1 MKKKGIIT
9 WIRKKKVRY
18 AAAGT
23 LCLAAAI
30 GILVLGLGIDS
41 RAESLA
47 LGTDP
52 KINFETTTDGDGKTI
67 YLIDSAEQISK
78 LGQAS
83 EEQTREKI
91 FRLNKDLEIGITSA
105 ATGTFAG
112 TFDGNGHVIKINH
125 LDITDST
132 PGTETQGVSQG
143 ALFGTVSGTVENL
156 IIDVTDGEAT
166 YQRTSDAGVTESSEK
181 GQEIQ
186 AAPQYSLADN
196 EKVTVN
202 STGYQQKA
210 YQAICF
216 NDKDY
221 TTVYL
226 DTDGKECTKETAGA
240 DEYRKYVGNKIE
252 RTTTTNTASNAS
264 VTDSFGILCGTIGS
278 GGTVKKVSLN
288 GASVTVRQA
297 GASHPEKVIS
307 DNKTPYAFYYKVE
320 YMPVT
325 VAHEMEVTKDNTL
338 EIKIPE
344 VEQKTS
350 VTVGNQAVG
359 ELLSMEVTAPQAVA
373 SKDGSTYTITYNLKL
388 AAVDETV
395 SEAVLKTNLTGGTWS
410 SNAANGKVSSITKS
424 GTTVTYTYTGT
435 VSALPQNISAKF
447 WADVSD
453 GTGQTVPVTPA
464 ALTTVIINEK
474 VPDAVGTSL
483 KLSVSAPTGKAM
495 EAGETSPKT
504 EFTVVLKNTTS
515 RELSDAVLTYEDGMT
530 VTNAAEGTVDPVNHT
545 ITFSTLLADE
555 KKTVTISKADSNHGT
570 ANTVTISGTFLA
582 SAKDGN
588 QRTAEAKATASTLV
602 YTTVRQKSV
611 SEEKKALWGNP
622 GVSVEVSAP
631 EMVYSPDST
640 AEITYTI
647 TVKNLHKSKAE
658 NISVVDGN
666 NNNVIHTF
674 SNVAA
679 NGTDICTLKKT
690 VPAPTEASGIHQLN
704 QKIKATATYSDG
716 SSGSAS
722 AEKTASTT
730 VYGTAG
736 MEESVGSAAFS
747 ANGVQAQILTSTN
760 AVTNR
765 SDAKVSYTLKI
776 TPPASGT
783 VTVTAPAGG
792 SWTGNYKR
800 NAGSTTSDGR
810 RMEVVSSGS
819 GVKTITITYS
829 LKDVDA
835 SEYESVFSFAV
846 VNNKVS
852 TSCPDLTVTTAL
864 TNGSDKTVSANNEK
878 ISENQLQ
885 LEVKAPGKTVKDQA
899 DGSAELV
906 YELTPTVADGIT
918 GTQLTS
924 SVAGTWGTTEESA
937 REATTTSTNYTV
949 TTSDKKIY
957 FIRKTGTGES
967 KLAQTVFQ
975 IDGKKDRIV
984 YTAATEKLQ
993 TTLVDLKPETVT
1005 KTPGNLE
1012 VEMKAMPSILTEGNS
1027 MVLTLT
1033 LKNVSDKVNI
1043 GDGDEKGNPIHIST
1057 DLKGWTVQP
1066 GSSWSESSYTVTDS
1080 ATGNTTSYD
1089 SQNLEPK
1096 ESVVLTK
1103 TITSTSRPADG
1114 TVQVVIKGYDI
1125 YAGTLPTY
1133 TYDEGKSKKQS
1144 GEPFTETEEQG
1155 TVKSAQNLVAG
1166 GLTGRNEGTIQEIR
1180 QNLTILQADRREMDN
1195 QPELKAGGIAGEVA
1209 AVGKIENVY
1218 LTGAVKSSVD
1228 GAVTGLAAGSGTGS
1242 LTRVIAPAASSEG
1255 DLGSGLR
1262 VTDAKTGAEAKP
1274 ENTWSNYWTA
1284 FSYYESTD
1292 ITAQGRADDFNLKW
1306 LVNPGTAEGK
1316 DVFTFQKEAAGP
1328 RVQISF
1334 TDQKSGRTF
1343 EYYSIY
1349 QARKHLTDVE
1359 NTVYESETNMLELGD
1374 SGYYRPVSVYAT
1386 DGYFQYVQCYKT
1398 SEELPAAYYPYEEG
1412 NKKPVFIWEPAD
1424 ETEADTKSA
1433 WSVVRKN
1440 DKTLEDQIVL
1450 ALNSNIQTSGLVIC
1464 YGKDGALTAT
1474 RVNRN
1479 VYFPFEG
1486 DAVQITA
1493 VPIKNGK
1500 IYEEEVSPSYNSANR
1515 ERLPKPEVFSAGY
1528 YDKKGD
1534 AVEQPFQSG
1543 GTYETEEEIFLRGQ
1557 EINGCSYQYLISGE
1571 DVTSEWKKDDANVSW
1586 TKEETTLTGWATVLN
1601 GKMLLPDK
1609 AATGQYLYV
1618 KVQKEHYPDTVYCFG
1633 SLSLTEKAGITAS
1646 MYYQYDQTAG
1656 KGDAIPEEGKILPGD
1671 ILVVTANNKP
1681 ETMSRVQYLIKTTA
1695 YKDTVLWED
1704 TEWKDYIAPIQVSN
1718 DTNSAACY
1726 VYMRLSNAEGTVYS
1740 AIESQEYIFGRVAS
1754 YPYTSPRTVYNQPD
1768 SEANENAATELQSGT
1783 QVTIGG
1789 RESGTTTFYLT
1800 GTSAKNV
1807 EITAQRVTEPHEN
1820 EKGYYQIGKRWYH
1833 IVPKE
1838 SGELKEYTESTKIK
1852 FYNNEEEKNTTWYIG
1867 VVSVGENASPSVM
1880 TTYIYKVKP
1889 SEPVAVPEASLP
1901 TKYSPGGETAEIAVV
1916 EKGSYISFRSLTS
1929 GAELLYKTNDNN
1941 VAEKPEENGT
1951 LLYDNS
1957 TGIRV
1962 DGNYGD
1968 TFQVNIRAVKWDE
1981 EYKVK
1986 EMKSTDVYC
1995 FTYMIAEQKQ
2005 ALKPTATPVTQEKN
2019 PTVVTPGDKILL
2031 STTTDGADIY
2041 YTVDGSSPEITK
2053 AEDGKITNG
2062 ENTRLYNPAE
2072 GIVMPLDGEGYFT
2085 VHAIAVAAEYKN
2097 SPEAIFIYA
2106 YPDSVQSPYANIPS
2120 GSVDLGT
2127 KVLLKNKT
2135 DGATIHYTVNTD
2147 GSVPA
2152 DPTVSSSVFD
2162 EAQPIVINGK
2172 TVIKAFAVKNGVK
2185 SAIVTLTYTTK
2196 DQLASPTASI
2206 ESGAMV
2212 SRGTRLKLK
2221 AASGATI
2228 YYTTDGSDPTDRSSS
2243 SVVSGSDL
2251 VLDGAAGAQVTVK
2264 AYAVMDGKSASEVAT
2279 FTYQISKN
2287 MGGVTA
2293 DVATGSEVSNGSKV
2307 NLMTDVTD
2315 AQIYYTT
2322 DGSSPADSG
2331 IKGTVVT
2338 INGTPGST
2346 FTIKAVAKING
2357 DAGTVCTFTY
2367 RIKER
2372 PSAPTA
2378 SPSGGELTIAKRVEL
2393 SSSAEKIYYTTDG
2406 TTPTE
2411 SSNLY
2416 KEPVLINRTTNLKA
2430 IAVSKDG
2437 EISEVAS
2444 FQYTAAQRADMPKA
2458 SYESGSA
2465 LEPGTVVTLRTDTA
2479 NAQIYYSTDGT
2490 DPTLDTLDMLLK
2502 YTEEG
2507 IIVSRTVTVKAVAY
2521 REDLQLSKV
2530 GTFQYLVDTIPAVEA
2545 KKEAEA
2551 QAEAEALHDTDVS
2564 GLARKDDFDETAYED
2579 RILRENECGTVV
2591 SGTEASLDEN
2601 TVLITEAEACSDTAA
2616 KNVKKLFG
2624 EDYKI
2629 LASYDMYLMKG
2640 GSKVQPAGQVEIG
2653 IPIPAEYENAAV
2665 TIIYIDNNDK
2675 ITRQETRRKDGM
2687 AYAYTDHF
2695 SNYALVG
2702 LEDPESGQF
2711 QIPWLMLLE
2720 ILAGACVL
2728 GGIIYFIRK
2737 TTRTSNE
2744 RK

>member
-1 MKKKGIIT
+1 MKKKGITT

-30 GILVLGLGIDS
+30 GILTLGLGIGS
-41 RAESLA
+41 RAAEKSVMLGDLDVKFDTITESG
-47 LGTDP
+47 GTV
-52 KINFETTTDGDGKTI
+52 
-67 YLIDSAEQISK
+67 YLVENTEQMSK

-83 EEQTREKI
+83 TEQTNGKI
-91 FRLNKDLEIGITSA
+91 FRLKQDLDIGIESA

-112 TFDGNGHVIKINH
+112 TFDGDGHVIRINTLKIE
-125 LDITDST
+125 DSAEDT
-132 PGTETQGVSQG
+132 NKTGVSQG

-156 IIDVTDGEAT
+156 IIDVTAENAS
-166 YQRTSDAGVTESSEK
+166 YQRTSDAGVKGSSET
-181 GQEIQ
+181 GSEIQ
-186 AAPQYSLADN
+186 ATPEYDLDDK
-196 EKVTVN
+196 ETVTVN
-202 STGYQQKA
+202 STDNRKKA

-226 DTDGKECTKETAGA
+226 DKDGKEYAEETAGA
-240 DEYRKYVGNKIE
+240 EEYRKYVGNKVI
-252 RTTTTNTASNAS
+252 RTTTTNTASAAS

-307 DNKTPYAFYYKVE
+307 DDKTPCAFYYKVG

-325 VAHEMEVTKDNTL
+325 EAHAMAVTEDNTL

-344 VEQKTS
+344 VEKKTS
-350 VTVGNQAVG
+350 VSAGNQAVG

-395 SEAVLKTNLTGGTWS
+395 SKAVLETTLTGGTWS
-410 SNAANGKVSSITKS
+410 SNAANGKVSSITKA
-424 GTTVTYTYTGT
+424 GTKVTYTYTGT
-435 VSALPQNISAKF
+435 ASVLPEDISAKF

-453 GTGQTVPVTPA
+453 GTGQTVPVTPE
-464 ALTTVIINEK
+464 ALTTAIIDEK
-474 VPDAVGTSL
+474 VPDTVDTPL
-483 KLSVSAPTGKAM
+483 KLSVSAPTGKAT
-495 EAGETSPKT
+495 EVDETSPKT
-504 EFTVVLKNTTS
+504 EFTVVLENTTS

-530 VTNAAEGTVDPVNHT
+530 VMDAAGGTVDSVNHT
-545 ITFSTLLADE
+545 ITFTSLPAN
-555 KKTVTISKADSNHGT
+555 KTVIISKADPTSGT
-570 ANTVTISGTFLA
+570 ASTVTISGTFLA

-602 YTTVRQKSV
+602 YTTVKQKSV
-611 SEEKKALWGNP
+611 TDEKKVLFGKL
-622 GVSVEVSAP
+622 GVSMEVSAP
-631 EMVYSPDST
+631 EMVYCPEGT
-640 AEITYTI
+640 AEIEYTI
-647 TVKNLHKSKAE
+647 TVKNLHDSKAE
-658 NISVVDGN
+658 NISVVDENGDK
-666 NNNVIHTF
+666 IHTF
-674 SNVAA
+674 SSVAA
-679 NGTDICTLKKT
+679 NKTATCKWTKK
-690 VPAPTEASGIHQLN
+690 VSAPTEASGIHQLN
-704 QKIKATATYSDG
+704 QKITATATYSDG
-716 SSGSAS
+716 NNGSAS
-722 AEKTASTT
+722 AETTASTT
-730 VYGTAG
+730 VYGTAS
-736 MEESVGSAAFS
+736 MEESVGTAAFS
-747 ANGVQAQILTSTN
+747 ANGVRAQILTSTN

-800 NAGSTTSDGR
+800 NAGSTTPDGR

-819 GVKTITITYS
+819 GVKGITITYS

-835 SEYESVFSFAV
+835 SEYESVLSFAV

-864 TNGSDKTVSANNEK
+864 TNGSDKTASANNEK
-878 ISENQLQ
+878 ISENQLK
-885 LEVKAPGKTVKDQA
+885 LEVKAPGKTVKDQ

-918 GTQLTS
+918 DIQLTS
-924 SVAGTWGTTEESA
+924 SVEGTWGTTEENA
-937 REATTTSTNYTV
+937 RAATTTSTKYTDA
-949 TTSDKKIY
+949 TSGQTIY
-957 FIRKTGTGES
+957 FIRKTDTGES
-967 KLAQTVFQ
+967 KSAETVFQ
-975 IDGKKDRIV
+975 IDGQKERIK

-993 TTLVDLKPETVT
+993 TTLVDLTPATT
-1005 KTPGNLE
+1005 GQKTIGNLE

-1033 LKNVSDKVNI
+1033 LKNVSDEK
-1043 GDGDEKGNPIHIST
+1043 DEDKKGNPIHIST
-1057 DLKGWTVQP
+1057 DLTGWTVQK
-1066 GSSWSESSYTVTDS
+1066 GSSWSKNSYMVTDS
-1080 ATGNTTSYD
+1080 ATGETTYT

-1096 ESVVLTK
+1096 ESVILTK
-1103 TITSTSRPADG
+1103 TITSRPTDG
-1114 TVQVVIKGYDI
+1114 TVKVVIKGFDI
-1125 YAGTLPTY
+1125 YAGKLPTY
-1133 TYDEGKSKKQS
+1133 TYDKGKSYKQS
-1144 GEPFTETEEQG
+1144 GELFTETDKQG
-1155 TVKSAQNLVAG
+1155 TVKSAQNLAAG
-1166 GLTGRNEGTIQEIR
+1166 GLTGRNEGKIQEIR
-1180 QNLTILQADRREMDN
+1180 QNLTILQADRKEMDN
-1195 QPELKAGGIAGEVA
+1195 QPALKVGGIAGEVA
-1209 AVGKIENVY
+1209 AGSQIEDVY

-1228 GAVTGLAAGSGTGS
+1228 GAETGLAAGSGTGS
-1242 LTRVIAPAASSEG
+1242 LTRVIAPAALSKE
-1255 DLGSGLR
+1255 DLGSGLT

-1274 ENTWSNYWTA
+1274 EDTSWSNWTA
-1284 FSYYESTD
+1284 FSYYESAD
-1292 ITAQGRADDFNLKW
+1292 ITAQSRADDFDLKW

-1316 DVFTFQKEAAGP
+1316 DVFAFQKESAGS
-1328 RVQISF
+1328 RIQISF
-1334 TDQKSGRTF
+1334 EGQKTGRTF
-1343 EYYSIY
+1343 EYHSIY
-1349 QARKHLTDVE
+1349 QARKQLTDAE

-1398 SEELPAAYYPYEEG
+1398 QDELPAAYYPYEEG

-1424 ETEADTKSA
+1424 ETEAETKSA

-1450 ALNSNIQTSGLVIC
+1450 ALDSNIQTSGLVIC

-1493 VPIKNGK
+1493 VPVKNGK
-1500 IYEEEVSPSYNSANR
+1500 IYEEEVSPSYNSTNR

-1571 DVTSEWKKDDANVSW
+1571 DVTDVWTKDDADVSW
-1586 TKEETTLTGWATVLN
+1586 TKGETTLTGWTTVSN
-1601 GKMLLPDK
+1601 GKMLLPDQ
-1609 AATGQYLYV
+1609 AAINQYLYV
-1618 KVQKEHYPDTVYCFG
+1618 KVQKENYPDTVYCFG

-1656 KGDAIPEEGKILPGD
+1656 TGEAIPEDGKILPGD
-1671 ILVVTANNKP
+1671 ILVVTANNQPKAMP
-1681 ETMSRVQYLIKTTA
+1681 RVQYLIKTTA
-1695 YKDTVLWED
+1695 YKDTVLWDDAEWED
-1704 TEWKDYIAPIQVSN
+1704 YKAPIQVSN

-1726 VYMRLSNAEGTVYS
+1726 VYMRLSNDAGTVYS
-1740 AIESQEYIFGRVAS
+1740 AIESQEYVFGRVAS
-1754 YPYTSPRTVYNQPD
+1754 YPYTSPRTVYNQPG
-1768 SEANENAATELQSGT
+1768 SEANENTATELQSGT

-1789 RESGTTTFYLT
+1789 QESGTRTFYLT

-1807 EITAQRVTEPHEN
+1807 EITAQRVTESHEG
-1820 EKGYYQIGKRWYH
+1820 ETGYYQIGNRWYH

-1838 SGELKEYTESTKIK
+1838 SGELKEYTEGTKLK

-1867 VVSVGENASPSVM
+1867 MVSVGENASPSVM

-1916 EKGSYISFRSLTS
+1916 EKGSTISFRSLTS
-1929 GAELLYKTNDNN
+1929 GAELLYKTTDNN
-1941 VAEKPEENGT
+1941 VAELEGNGT

-1957 TGIRV
+1957 TGILV

-1981 EYKVK
+1981 EHKVK

-2031 STTTDGADIY
+2031 STTTDGAAIY

-2053 AEDGKITNG
+2053 AEDGKITKG

-2085 VHAIAVAAEYKN
+2085 VHAIAVAGEYKN

-2346 FTIKAVAKING
+2346 FTIKAVVKING

-2507 IIVSRTVTVKAVAY
+2507 IIVNRTVTVKAVAY

-2545 KKEAEA
+2545 KKAAEA

-2591 SGTEASLDEN
+2591 SGTEASLDDN
-2601 TVLITEAEACSDTAA
+2601 TVLITETEACSDTAV

-2720 ILAGACVL
+2720 ILAGVCVL

>member
-30 GILVLGLGIDS
+30 GILTLGLGIGS
-41 RAESLA
+41 RAAETSVTLGDLNVNFDTITESE
-47 LGTDP
+47 
-52 KINFETTTDGDGKTI
+52 ETV
-67 YLIDSAEQISK
+67 YLVENTEQMSK

-83 EEQTREKI
+83 TEQTNGKI
-91 FRLNKDLEIGITSA
+91 FRLKQDLDIGIESA

-112 TFDGNGHVIKINH
+112 TFDGDGHVIRINKLKIE
-125 LDITDST
+125 DSAEDT
-132 PGTETQGVSQG
+132 NKTGVSQG
-143 ALFGTVSGTVENL
+143 ALFGTVSGRVENL
-156 IIDVTDGEAT
+156 IIDVTAENAS
-166 YQRTSDAGVTESSEK
+166 YERISDAGVTGSSK
-181 GQEIQ
+181 TDSEIQ
-186 AAPQYSLADN
+186 ATPEYDFK
-196 EKVTVN
+196 ETVTVN
-202 STGYQQKA
+202 STGDQKKA

-226 DTDGKECTKETAGA
+226 DKDGKEYAEKTAGA
-240 DEYRKYVGNKIE
+240 DEYRKYVGYEVE
-252 RTTTTNTASNAS
+252 RTTTTNTASAAS

-278 GGTVKKVSLN
+278 RGTVKKVSLN

-307 DNKTPYAFYYKVE
+307 DNKTPYAFYYKVD

-325 VAHEMEVTKDNTL
+325 VAHEMDVTKDNTL

-350 VTVGNQAVG
+350 VVAGNQAVG

-373 SKDGSTYTITYNLKL
+373 SKDGNTYTITYHLKL
-388 AAVDETV
+388 SAVNETV
-395 SEAVLKTNLTGGTWS
+395 REAVLNTDLAGGTWS
-410 SNAANGKVSSITKS
+410 SNAANGKVSSITKA

-435 VSALPQNISAKF
+435 ASALPDGISAKF

-453 GTGQTVPVTPA
+453 GTGQTVPVTPEE
-464 ALTTVIINEK
+464 LTTTIVDEK
-474 VPDAVGTSL
+474 VPDTVDTPL
-483 KLSVSAPTGKAM
+483 KLSVSAPTGKAT

-504 EFTVVLKNTTS
+504 EFTVVLKNITS
-515 RELSDAVLTYEDGMT
+515 RTLSDAVLTYEDGMT
-530 VTNAAEGTVDPVNHT
+530 VVDKEGGTDDSVNHT
-545 ITFSTLLADE
+545 ITFPTLIAGE
-555 KKTVTISKADSNHGT
+555 ERTVTISKADSNPGS
-570 ANTVTISGTFLA
+570 ASTVTISGTFLA

-602 YTTVRQKSV
+602 YTTVKPKSV
-611 SEEKKALWGNP
+611 SKEKNALWGNP

-666 NNNVIHTF
+666 NNSVIHTF
-674 SNVAA
+674 SNIAA
-679 NGTDICTLKKT
+679 NDTATYKWTKT

-716 SSGSAS
+716 SNESAS
-722 AEKTASTT
+722 AETTASTT
-730 VYGTAG
+730 VYGTAS

-792 SWTGNYKR
+792 SWTGDYKE
-800 NAGSTTSDGR
+800 NAGLTTSDGR

-819 GVKTITITYS
+819 GVKGITITYS

-846 VNNKVS
+846 VNKKVS

-878 ISENQLQ
+878 ISENQLK
-885 LEVKAPGKTVKDQA
+885 LEVKAPGKTVKDQ

-918 GTQLTS
+918 GIQLTS
-924 SVAGTWGTTEESA
+924 SVEGTWGTTEESA
-937 REATTTSTNYTV
+937 RKATPSTNYTV
-949 TTSDKKIY
+949 TTSDQTIY

-967 KLAQTVFQ
+967 KSAETVFQ
-975 IDGKKDRIV
+975 IDGKQGRIA

-1033 LKNVSDKVNI
+1033 LKNVSDKK
-1043 GDGDEKGNPIHIST
+1043 DEDKKGNPIHIST
-1057 DLKGWTVQP
+1057 DLTKAGWTVQE
-1066 GSSWSESSYTVTDS
+1066 GSAWSTNSYTVTDS
-1080 ATGNTTSYD
+1080 TTGNKIDYN

-1096 ESVVLTK
+1096 GSVVLTK
-1103 TITSTSRPADG
+1103 TITSRPADG
-1114 TVQVVIKGYDI
+1114 TVQVEIEGYDI
-1125 YAGTLPTY
+1125 YAGKLPTY
-1133 TYDEGKSKKQS
+1133 TYDAGKSNKQA

-1155 TVKSAQNLVAG
+1155 TVKSAQNLAAG

-1180 QNLTILQADRREMDN
+1180 QNLTILQADRKEMDN
-1195 QPELKAGGIAGEVA
+1195 QPELKVGGIAGEVTK
-1209 AVGKIENVY
+1209 GSQIENVY

-1228 GAVTGLAAGSGTGS
+1228 GAVTGLAAGSGTGN
-1242 LTRVIAPAASSEG
+1242 LTRVIAPAASSEA
-1255 DLGSGLR
+1255 DLGRGLT
-1262 VTDAKTGAEAKP
+1262 VTNAKTGAEAKP
-1274 ENTWSNYWTA
+1274 EDTWSNCWTA

-1292 ITAQGRADDFNLKW
+1292 ITAQSRADDFDLKW
-1306 LVNPGTAEGK
+1306 LVNPGTEEGK
-1316 DVFTFQKEAAGP
+1316 DVFAFQKEAAGS
-1328 RVQISF
+1328 RIQISF
-1334 TDQKSGRTF
+1334 EGQKTGRTF
-1343 EYYSIY
+1343 EYHSIY
-1349 QARKHLTDVE
+1349 QARKQLTDAE

-1398 SEELPAAYYPYEEG
+1398 NDELPAAYYPYEEE
-1412 NKKPVFIWEPAD
+1412 NKKPVFIWKPAD
-1424 ETEADTKSA
+1424 ETEAETKSA

-1440 DKTLEDQIVL
+1440 EKTLEDQIVL

-1474 RVNRN
+1474 RFNRN

-1493 VPIKNGK
+1493 VPVKNGK
-1500 IYEEEVSPSYNSANR
+1500 IYEEEVSPSYNSTNR
-1515 ERLPKPEVFSAGY
+1515 ERLPKPEVFSVGY

-1543 GTYETEEEIFLRGQ
+1543 GTYGTEEEIFLRGQ

-1571 DVTSEWKKDDANVSW
+1571 DVTGGWTKDDADVSW
-1586 TKEETTLTGWATVLN
+1586 TKGETTLTGWTTVSN
-1601 GKMLLPDK
+1601 GKMLLPDE
-1609 AATGQYLYV
+1609 AATNQYLYV

-1633 SLSLTEKAGITAS
+1633 SLSLTKKAGITAS
-1646 MYYQYDQTAG
+1646 MYYQYDQTTG
-1656 KGDAIPEEGKILPGD
+1656 KGEAIPEDGKILPGD

-1681 ETMSRVQYLIKTTA
+1681 ETMPRVQYLIKTTA
-1695 YKDTVLWED
+1695 YKDTFLWED
-1704 TEWKDYIAPIQVSN
+1704 TEWKDYEAPIQISN
-1718 DTNSAACY
+1718 DSNSAACY
-1726 VYMRLSNAEGTVYS
+1726 VYMRLSNADGTVYS

-1789 RESGTTTFYLT
+1789 RESGTRTFYLT

-1807 EITAQRVTEPHEN
+1807 EITAKRVTEPHEN
-1820 EKGYYQIGKRWYH
+1820 ENGYYQIGNRWYH

-1838 SGELKEYTESTKIK
+1838 SGELKEYTEGTKIK

-1929 GAELLYKTNDNN
+1929 GAELLYKTTDNN
-1941 VAEKPEENGT
+1941 VAELAGEGT

-1957 TGIRV
+1957 KGILV

-1981 EYKVK
+1981 EHKVK

-2053 AEDGKITNG
+2053 AEDGKITKG
-2062 ENTRLYNPAE
+2062 ENTRPYNPAE

-2212 SRGTRLKLK
+2212 SRGTRLNLK

-2393 SSSAEKIYYTTDG
+2393 SASAEKIYYTTDG

-2507 IIVSRTVTVKAVAY
+2507 IIVNRTVTVKAVAY

-2616 KNVKKLFG
+2616 KNVRKLFG

-2720 ILAGACVL
+2720 ILAGVCVL

>member
-1 MKKKGIIT
+1 M
-9 WIRKKKVRY
+9 
-18 AAAGT
+18 
-23 LCLAAAI
+23 
-30 GILVLGLGIDS
+30 
-41 RAESLA
+41 
-47 LGTDP
+47 
-52 KINFETTTDGDGKTI
+52 
-67 YLIDSAEQISK
+67 
-78 LGQAS
+78 
-83 EEQTREKI
+83 
-91 FRLNKDLEIGITSA
+91 
-105 ATGTFAG
+105 
-112 TFDGNGHVIKINH
+112 
-125 LDITDST
+125 
-132 PGTETQGVSQG
+132 
-143 ALFGTVSGTVENL
+143 
-156 IIDVTDGEAT
+156 
-166 YQRTSDAGVTESSEK
+166 
-181 GQEIQ
+181 
-186 AAPQYSLADN
+186 
-196 EKVTVN
+196 
-202 STGYQQKA
+202 
-210 YQAICF
+210 
-216 NDKDY
+216 
-221 TTVYL
+221 
-226 DTDGKECTKETAGA
+226 
-240 DEYRKYVGNKIE
+240 
-252 RTTTTNTASNAS
+252 
-264 VTDSFGILCGTIGS
+264 
-278 GGTVKKVSLN
+278 
-288 GASVTVRQA
+288 
-297 GASHPEKVIS
+297 
-307 DNKTPYAFYYKVE
+307 
-320 YMPVT
+320 
-325 VAHEMEVTKDNTL
+325 
-338 EIKIPE
+338 
-344 VEQKTS
+344 
-350 VTVGNQAVG
+350 
-359 ELLSMEVTAPQAVA
+359 
-373 SKDGSTYTITYNLKL
+373 
-388 AAVDETV
+388 
-395 SEAVLKTNLTGGTWS
+395 
-410 SNAANGKVSSITKS
+410 
-424 GTTVTYTYTGT
+424 
-435 VSALPQNISAKF
+435 
-447 WADVSD
+447 
-453 GTGQTVPVTPA
+453 
-464 ALTTVIINEK
+464 
-474 VPDAVGTSL
+474 
-483 KLSVSAPTGKAM
+483 
-495 EAGETSPKT
+495 
-504 EFTVVLKNTTS
+504 
-515 RELSDAVLTYEDGMT
+515 
-530 VTNAAEGTVDPVNHT
+530 
-545 ITFSTLLADE
+545 
-555 KKTVTISKADSNHGT
+555 
-570 ANTVTISGTFLA
+570 
-582 SAKDGN
+582 
-588 QRTAEAKATASTLV
+588 
-602 YTTVRQKSV
+602 
-611 SEEKKALWGNP
+611 
-622 GVSVEVSAP
+622 
-631 EMVYSPDST
+631 
-640 AEITYTI
+640 
-647 TVKNLHKSKAE
+647 
-658 NISVVDGN
+658 
-666 NNNVIHTF
+666 
-674 SNVAA
+674 
-679 NGTDICTLKKT
+679 
-690 VPAPTEASGIHQLN
+690 
-704 QKIKATATYSDG
+704 
-716 SSGSAS
+716 
-722 AEKTASTT
+722 
-730 VYGTAG
+730 
-736 MEESVGSAAFS
+736 
-747 ANGVQAQILTSTN
+747 
-760 AVTNR
+760 
-765 SDAKVSYTLKI
+765 
-776 TPPASGT
+776 
-783 VTVTAPAGG
+783 
-792 SWTGNYKR
+792 
-800 NAGSTTSDGR
+800 
-810 RMEVVSSGS
+810 
-819 GVKTITITYS
+819 
-829 LKDVDA
+829 
-835 SEYESVFSFAV
+835 
-846 VNNKVS
+846 
-852 TSCPDLTVTTAL
+852 
-864 TNGSDKTVSANNEK
+864 
-878 ISENQLQ
+878 
-885 LEVKAPGKTVKDQA
+885 
-899 DGSAELV
+899 
-906 YELTPTVADGIT
+906 
-918 GTQLTS
+918 
-924 SVAGTWGTTEESA
+924 
-937 REATTTSTNYTV
+937 
-949 TTSDKKIY
+949 
-957 FIRKTGTGES
+957 
-967 KLAQTVFQ
+967 
-975 IDGKKDRIV
+975 
-984 YTAATEKLQ
+984 
-993 TTLVDLKPETVT
+993 
-1005 KTPGNLE
+1005 
-1012 VEMKAMPSILTEGNS
+1012 
-1027 MVLTLT
+1027 
-1033 LKNVSDKVNI
+1033 
-1043 GDGDEKGNPIHIST
+1043 
-1057 DLKGWTVQP
+1057 
-1066 GSSWSESSYTVTDS
+1066 
-1080 ATGNTTSYD
+1080 
-1089 SQNLEPK
+1089 
-1096 ESVVLTK
+1096 
-1103 TITSTSRPADG
+1103 
-1114 TVQVVIKGYDI
+1114 
-1125 YAGTLPTY
+1125 
-1133 TYDEGKSKKQS
+1133 
-1144 GEPFTETEEQG
+1144 
-1155 TVKSAQNLVAG
+1155 
-1166 GLTGRNEGTIQEIR
+1166 
-1180 QNLTILQADRREMDN
+1180 
-1195 QPELKAGGIAGEVA
+1195 
-1209 AVGKIENVY
+1209 
-1218 LTGAVKSSVD
+1218 
-1228 GAVTGLAAGSGTGS
+1228 
-1242 LTRVIAPAASSEG
+1242 
-1255 DLGSGLR
+1255 
-1262 VTDAKTGAEAKP
+1262 
-1274 ENTWSNYWTA
+1274 
-1284 FSYYESTD
+1284 
-1292 ITAQGRADDFNLKW
+1292 
-1306 LVNPGTAEGK
+1306 
-1316 DVFTFQKEAAGP
+1316 
-1328 RVQISF
+1328 
-1334 TDQKSGRTF
+1334 
-1343 EYYSIY
+1343 
-1349 QARKHLTDVE
+1349 
-1359 NTVYESETNMLELGD
+1359 
-1374 SGYYRPVSVYAT
+1374 
-1386 DGYFQYVQCYKT
+1386 
-1398 SEELPAAYYPYEEG
+1398 
-1412 NKKPVFIWEPAD
+1412 
-1424 ETEADTKSA
+1424 
-1433 WSVVRKN
+1433 
-1440 DKTLEDQIVL
+1440 
-1450 ALNSNIQTSGLVIC
+1450 VIC

-1474 RVNRN
+1474 RFNRN

-1493 VPIKNGK
+1493 VPVKNGK
-1500 IYEEEVSPSYNSANR
+1500 IYEEEVSPSYNSTNR

-1571 DVTSEWKKDDANVSW
+1571 NVTGGWTKDDADVSW
-1586 TKEETTLTGWATVLN
+1586 TKGETTLTGWATVSN
-1601 GKMLLPDK
+1601 GKMLLPDE
-1609 AATGQYLYV
+1609 AATNQYLYV

-1633 SLSLTEKAGITAS
+1633 SLSLTKKAGITAS
-1646 MYYQYDQTAG
+1646 MYYQYDQTTG
-1656 KGDAIPEEGKILPGD
+1656 KGEAIPEDGKILPGD

-1681 ETMSRVQYLIKTTA
+1681 ETMPRVQYLIKTTA
-1695 YKDTVLWED
+1695 YKDTFLWED
-1704 TEWKDYIAPIQVSN
+1704 TEWKDYTAPIQISN
-1718 DTNSAACY
+1718 DSNSAACY
-1726 VYMRLSNAEGTVYS
+1726 VYMRLSNADGTVYS

-1789 RESGTTTFYLT
+1789 RESGTRTFYLT

-1807 EITAQRVTEPHEN
+1807 EITAKRVTEPHEN
-1820 EKGYYQIGKRWYH
+1820 ENGYYQIGNRWYH

-1838 SGELKEYTESTKIK
+1838 SGELKEYTEGTKIK

-1916 EKGSYISFRSLTS
+1916 EKGSHISFRSLTS
-1929 GAELLYKTNDNN
+1929 GAELLYKTTDNN
-1941 VAEKPEENGT
+1941 VAELAGENET

-1957 TGIRV
+1957 TGILV

-1981 EYKVK
+1981 EHKVK

-2031 STTTDGADIY
+2031 STTTDGAAIY

-2053 AEDGKITNG
+2053 AEDGTITKG
-2062 ENTRLYNPAE
+2062 ENTRLYDPAE

-2135 DGATIHYTVNTD
+2135 DGATIHYTVKTD

-2393 SSSAEKIYYTTDG
+2393 SASAEKIYYTTDG

-2507 IIVSRTVTVKAVAY
+2507 IIVNRTVTVKAVAY

-2545 KKEAEA
+2545 KKAAEA

-2601 TVLITEAEACSDTAA
+2601 TVLITEAEACSDTAV

>member
-30 GILVLGLGIDS
+30 GILVLGLGIGS

-67 YLIDSAEQISK
+67 HLIDSAEQISK

-112 TFDGNGHVIKINH
+112 TFDGNGHVLKINH

-132 PGTETQGVSQG
+132 SGTEAQGVSQG

-166 YQRTSDAGVTESSEK
+166 YQRTSDAGVMESSEK

-878 ISENQLQ
+878 ISENQLK
-885 LEVKAPGKTVKDQA
+885 LEVKAPGKTVKDQ

-906 YELTPTVADGIT
+906 YELTPTVTADIT
-918 GTQLTS
+918 GIQLTS
-924 SVAGTWGTTEESA
+924 SVEGTWGTTEESA
-937 REATTTSTNYTV
+937 RAATTTSTNYTV
-949 TTSDKKIY
+949 TTSDQKIY

-967 KLAQTVFQ
+967 KSAETVFQ
-975 IDGKKDRIV
+975 IDGKKGAIK

-1012 VEMKAMPSILTEGNS
+1012 VEMKAMPSILIEGNS

-1033 LKNVSDKVNI
+1033 LKNVSDEK
-1043 GDGDEKGNPIHIST
+1043 DEDKKGNPIHIST
-1057 DLKGWTVQP
+1057 DLTGAGWTVQE
-1066 GSSWSESSYTVTDS
+1066 GAWSRNSYTVTDS
-1080 ATGNTTSYD
+1080 ATGDKTYA

-1103 TITSTSRPADG
+1103 KITSRPTDG
-1114 TVQVVIKGYDI
+1114 TVKVVIEGCDI

-1155 TVKSAQNLVAG
+1155 TVKSAQNLAAG

-1209 AVGKIENVY
+1209 ADGKIENVY

-1671 ILVVTANNKP
+1671 ILVVTANHQP
-1681 ETMSRVQYLIKTTA
+1681 EAMSRVQYLIKTTA

-2591 SGTEASLDEN
+2591 SGTEASLDDN

>member
-1 MKKKGIIT
+1 MKKKGITT

-30 GILVLGLGIDS
+30 GILVLGLGIGS
-41 RAESLA
+41 RAA
-47 LGTDP
+47 DTVNLGTGLSE
-52 KINFETTTDGDGKTI
+52 NFEVASDGAYLVESAGQLKNLGLATTGTEDKT
-67 YLIDSAEQISK
+67 
-78 LGQAS
+78 
-83 EEQTREKI
+83 
-91 FRLNKDLEIGITSA
+91 FRLNQDLEMNIKSA
-105 ATGTFAG
+105 ATGTFEG
-112 TFDGNGHVIKINH
+112 TFDGDGHVIKIVN
-125 LDITDST
+125 LDINDST
-132 PGTETQGVSQG
+132 SGTGAQGVSQG
-143 ALFGTVSGTVENL
+143 ALFGTVSGMVENL
-156 IIDVTDGEAT
+156 IIDVTHEDASYE
-166 YQRTSDAGVTESSEK
+166 RISDAGVTESSEK
-181 GQEIQ
+181 GQEIL

-226 DTDGKECTKETAGA
+226 DKKGKECTEETEGA
-240 DEYRKYVGNKIE
+240 EEYRKYVGNKVI
-252 RTTTTNTASNAS
+252 RTTTTNTASDAS

-288 GASVTVRQA
+288 GTSVTVRQA

-307 DNKTPYAFYYKVE
+307 DDKTPYAFYYKVD

-435 VSALPQNISAKF
+435 APALPQNISAKF

-453 GTGQTVPVTPA
+453 GTGQTVPVTPD

-582 SAKDGN
+582 SAKDGD
-588 QRTAEAKATASTLV
+588 QATAEAKATASTLV
-602 YTTVRQKSV
+602 YTIVKPKSF
-611 SEEKKALWGNP
+611 SAEKEAAWGKP

-631 EMVYSPDST
+631 EMVYCPHGT

-679 NGTDICTLKKT
+679 NGTDICALKKT

-878 ISENQLQ
+878 ISENQLK
-885 LEVKAPGKTVKDQA
+885 LEVKAPGKTVKDQ

-906 YELTPTVADGIT
+906 YELTPTVTADIT
-918 GTQLTS
+918 GIQLTS
-924 SVAGTWGTTEESA
+924 SVEGTWGTTEESA
-937 REATTTSTNYTV
+937 RAATTTSTNYTV
-949 TTSDKKIY
+949 TTSDQKIY

-967 KLAQTVFQ
+967 KSAETVFQ
-975 IDGKKDRIV
+975 IDGKKGAIK

-1012 VEMKAMPSILTEGNS
+1012 VEMKAMPSILIEGNS

-1033 LKNVSDKVNI
+1033 LKNVSDEK
-1043 GDGDEKGNPIHIST
+1043 DEDKKGNPIHIST
-1057 DLKGWTVQP
+1057 DLTGAGWTVQE
-1066 GSSWSESSYTVTDS
+1066 GAWSRNSYMVTDS
-1080 ATGNTTSYD
+1080 ATGNTTYN

-1103 TITSTSRPADG
+1103 KITSRPTDG
-1114 TVQVVIKGYDI
+1114 TVKVVIEGCDI

-1155 TVKSAQNLVAG
+1155 TVKSAQNLAAG

-1209 AVGKIENVY
+1209 ADGKIENVY

-1609 AATGQYLYV
+1609 ATTGQYLYV

-1646 MYYQYDQTAG
+1646 MYYQYDQTTG
-1656 KGDAIPEEGKILPGD
+1656 KGEAIPEEGKILPGD

-1783 QVTIGG
+1783 QVTIGR

-1807 EITAQRVTEPHEN
+1807 EITAERVTEPHEN

>member
-1 MKKKGIIT
+1 M
-9 WIRKKKVRY
+9 
-18 AAAGT
+18 
-23 LCLAAAI
+23 
-30 GILVLGLGIDS
+30 
-41 RAESLA
+41 
-47 LGTDP
+47 
-52 KINFETTTDGDGKTI
+52 
-67 YLIDSAEQISK
+67 
-78 LGQAS
+78 
-83 EEQTREKI
+83 
-91 FRLNKDLEIGITSA
+91 
-105 ATGTFAG
+105 
-112 TFDGNGHVIKINH
+112 
-125 LDITDST
+125 
-132 PGTETQGVSQG
+132 
-143 ALFGTVSGTVENL
+143 
-156 IIDVTDGEAT
+156 
-166 YQRTSDAGVTESSEK
+166 
-181 GQEIQ
+181 
-186 AAPQYSLADN
+186 
-196 EKVTVN
+196 
-202 STGYQQKA
+202 
-210 YQAICF
+210 
-216 NDKDY
+216 
-221 TTVYL
+221 
-226 DTDGKECTKETAGA
+226 
-240 DEYRKYVGNKIE
+240 
-252 RTTTTNTASNAS
+252 
-264 VTDSFGILCGTIGS
+264 
-278 GGTVKKVSLN
+278 
-288 GASVTVRQA
+288 
-297 GASHPEKVIS
+297 
-307 DNKTPYAFYYKVE
+307 
-320 YMPVT
+320 
-325 VAHEMEVTKDNTL
+325 
-338 EIKIPE
+338 
-344 VEQKTS
+344 
-350 VTVGNQAVG
+350 
-359 ELLSMEVTAPQAVA
+359 
-373 SKDGSTYTITYNLKL
+373 
-388 AAVDETV
+388 
-395 SEAVLKTNLTGGTWS
+395 
-410 SNAANGKVSSITKS
+410 
-424 GTTVTYTYTGT
+424 
-435 VSALPQNISAKF
+435 
-447 WADVSD
+447 
-453 GTGQTVPVTPA
+453 
-464 ALTTVIINEK
+464 
-474 VPDAVGTSL
+474 
-483 KLSVSAPTGKAM
+483 
-495 EAGETSPKT
+495 
-504 EFTVVLKNTTS
+504 
-515 RELSDAVLTYEDGMT
+515 
-530 VTNAAEGTVDPVNHT
+530 
-545 ITFSTLLADE
+545 
-555 KKTVTISKADSNHGT
+555 
-570 ANTVTISGTFLA
+570 A

-716 SSGSAS
+716 SKGSAS
-722 AEKTASTT
+722 AETTVSTT
-730 VYGTAG
+730 VYGTAS
-736 MEESVGSAAFS
+736 MEESVGNAAFS

-792 SWTGNYKR
+792 SWTGDYKK

-819 GVKTITITYS
+819 GVKGITITYS

-835 SEYESVFSFAV
+835 SEYESVLSFAV

-864 TNGSDKTVSANNEK
+864 TNGSDKTTSANNEK
-878 ISENQLQ
+878 ISENQLN
-885 LEVKAPGKTVKDQA
+885 LKVKAPGKTVKDQ

-906 YELTPTVADGIT
+906 YELAPTVAAGIT
-918 GTQLTS
+918 DIQLTS

-937 REATTTSTNYTV
+937 RKETTTSKNYTV
-949 TTSDKKIY
+949 TTPGQTIY
-957 FIRKTGTGES
+957 FIRKTDTGES
-967 KLAQTVFQ
+967 KSAETVFQ
-975 IDGKKDRIV
+975 IDGKKEPIK

-1033 LKNVSDKVNI
+1033 LKNVSDKVNN
-1043 GDGDEKGNPIHIST
+1043 GDGDEQGNPIHIST
-1057 DLKGWTVQP
+1057 DLTGWTVQT
-1066 GSSWSESSYTVTDS
+1066 GSSWSNKTYTVTDS
-1080 ATGNTTSYD
+1080 TGGTVTYS

-1096 ESVVLTK
+1096 ESVILTK
-1103 TITSTSRPADG
+1103 TITDRPANG
-1114 TVQVVIKGYDI
+1114 TETVVITGYDI
-1125 YAGTLPTY
+1125 YAGKLPTY
-1133 TYDEGKSKKQS
+1133 TYDKGKSYKPS
-1144 GEPFTETEEQG
+1144 GIPFTETDEQG
-1155 TVKSAQNLVAG
+1155 TVKSAQNLAAG

-1180 QNLTILQADRREMDN
+1180 QNLTILQADRKEMDN
-1195 QPELKAGGIAGEVA
+1195 QPALKVGGIAGEVA
-1209 AVGKIENVY
+1209 AGSQIEDVY

-1228 GAVTGLAAGSGTGS
+1228 EAKTGLAAGSGTGK
-1242 LTRVIAPAASSEG
+1242 LTKVIAPAASSEE
-1255 DLGSGLR
+1255 DLGSDLE
-1262 VTDAKTGAEAKP
+1262 VTYAKTGAEAEP
-1274 ENTWSNYWTA
+1274 EDTDTWSNWTA
-1284 FSYYESTD
+1284 FSYYESAD

-1398 SEELPAAYYPYEEG
+1398 NDELSAAYYPYEEE
-1412 NKKPVFIWEPAD
+1412 NKKPVFIWKPAD
-1424 ETEADTKSA
+1424 ETEAETKSA

-1440 DKTLEDQIVL
+1440 EKTLEDQIVL

-1474 RVNRN
+1474 RFNRN

-1493 VPIKNGK
+1493 VPVKNGK
-1500 IYEEEVSPSYNSANR
+1500 IYEEEVSPSYNSTNR

-1534 AVEQPFQSG
+1534 AVEQLFQSG

-1571 DVTSEWKKDDANVSW
+1571 NVTGGWTKDDADVSW
-1586 TKEETTLTGWATVLN
+1586 TKGETTLTGWTTVSN
-1601 GKMLLPDK
+1601 GKMLLPDE
-1609 AATGQYLYV
+1609 AATNQYLYV

-1633 SLSLTEKAGITAS
+1633 SLSLTKKAGITAS
-1646 MYYQYDQTAG
+1646 MYYQYDQTTG
-1656 KGDAIPEEGKILPGD
+1656 KGEAIPEDGKILPGD

-1681 ETMSRVQYLIKTTA
+1681 ETMPRIQYLIKTTA
-1695 YKDTVLWED
+1695 YKDTVLWD
-1704 TEWKDYIAPIQVSN
+1704 DAEWKDYTAPIQVSN

-1726 VYMRLSNAEGTVYS
+1726 VYMRLRNDAGTVYS

-1789 RESGTTTFYLT
+1789 RESGTRTFYLT

-1929 GAELLYKTNDNN
+1929 GAELLYKTTDNN
-1941 VAEKPEENGT
+1941 VAELAGEGT

-1957 TGIRV
+1957 KGILV

-2053 AEDGKITNG
+2053 AEDGKITKG
-2062 ENTRLYNPAE
+2062 ENTRPYNPAE

-2212 SRGTRLKLK
+2212 SRGTRLNLK

-2616 KNVKKLFG
+2616 KNVRKLFG

-2665 TIIYIDNNDK
+2665 TIIYIDKNDK

-2720 ILAGACVL
+2720 ILAGVCVL

>member
-23 LCLAAAI
+23 LCLAVAI
-30 GILVLGLGIDS
+30 GILTLGLGIGS
-41 RAESLA
+41 RAETSVK
-47 LGTDP
+47 LGDLDV
-52 KINFETTTDGDGKTI
+52 NFDTITESGETV
-67 YLIDSAEQISK
+67 YLVENTEQMSK
-78 LGQAS
+78 LGKAS
-83 EEQTREKI
+83 ADQTKGKI
-91 FRLNKDLEIGITSA
+91 FHLNKDLEIGIKSA

-112 TFDGNGHVIKINH
+112 TFDGNGHVIKINC

-132 PGTETQGVSQG
+132 SGTETQGVSQG

-156 IIDVTDGEAT
+156 IIDVTAENAS
-166 YQRTSDAGVTESSEK
+166 YERISDAGVTESSTTDPVSPAV
-181 GQEIQ
+181 Q
-186 AAPQYSLADN
+186 QYDLKDG

-202 STGYQQKA
+202 DTDEKKKKA

-226 DTDGKECTKETAGA
+226 DKKGKECTEETEGA
-240 DEYRKYVGNKIE
+240 EEYRKYVGNEVK
-252 RTTTTNTASNAS
+252 RTTTTNTASEAS

-307 DNKTPYAFYYKVE
+307 DSKTPYAFYYKVD

-325 VAHEMEVTKDNTL
+325 VAHEMDVTKDNTL

-350 VTVGNQAVG
+350 VVAGNQAVG

-373 SKDGSTYTITYNLKL
+373 SKDGNTYTITYHLKL
-388 AAVDETV
+388 SAVNETV
-395 SEAVLKTNLTGGTWS
+395 REAVLNTDLAGGTWS
-410 SNAANGKVSSITKS
+410 SNAANGKVSSITKA

-435 VSALPQNISAKF
+435 ASALPDGISAKF

-453 GTGQTVPVTPA
+453 GTGQTVPVTPEE
-464 ALTTVIINEK
+464 LTTTIVDEK
-474 VPDAVGTSL
+474 VPDTVDTPL
-483 KLSVSAPTGKAM
+483 KLSVSAPTGKAT

-504 EFTVVLKNTTS
+504 EFTVVLENITS
-515 RELSDAVLTYEDGMT
+515 RTLSDAVLTYEDGMT
-530 VTNAAEGTVDPVNHT
+530 VVDKEGGTDDSVNHT
-545 ITFSTLLADE
+545 ITFPTLIAGE
-555 KKTVTISKADSNHGT
+555 ERTVTISKADSNPGS
-570 ANTVTISGTFLA
+570 ASTVTISGTFLA

-602 YTTVRQKSV
+602 YTTVKPKSV
-611 SEEKKALWGNP
+611 SKEKNALWGNP

-666 NNNVIHTF
+666 NNSVIHTF
-674 SNVAA
+674 SNIAA
-679 NGTDICTLKKT
+679 NDTATYKWTKT

-716 SSGSAS
+716 SNESAS
-722 AEKTASTT
+722 AETTASTT
-730 VYGTAG
+730 VYGTAS

-792 SWTGNYKR
+792 SWTGDYKE
-800 NAGSTTSDGR
+800 NAGLTTSDGR

-819 GVKTITITYS
+819 GVKGITITYS

-846 VNNKVS
+846 VNKKVS

-878 ISENQLQ
+878 ISENQLK
-885 LEVKAPGKTVKDQA
+885 LEVKAPGKTVKDQ

-918 GTQLTS
+918 GIQLTS
-924 SVAGTWGTTEESA
+924 SVEGTWGTTEESA
-937 REATTTSTNYTV
+937 RKATPSTNYTV
-949 TTSDKKIY
+949 TTSDQTIY

-967 KLAQTVFQ
+967 KSAETVFQ
-975 IDGKKDRIV
+975 IDGKQGRIA

-1033 LKNVSDKVNI
+1033 LKNVSDKK
-1043 GDGDEKGNPIHIST
+1043 DEDKKGNPIHIST
-1057 DLKGWTVQP
+1057 DLTKAGWTVQE
-1066 GSSWSESSYTVTDS
+1066 GSAWSTNSYTVTDS
-1080 ATGNTTSYD
+1080 TTGNKIDYN

-1096 ESVVLTK
+1096 GSVVLTK
-1103 TITSTSRPADG
+1103 TITSRPADG
-1114 TVQVVIKGYDI
+1114 TVQVEIEGYDI
-1125 YAGTLPTY
+1125 YAGKLPTY
-1133 TYDEGKSKKQS
+1133 TYDAGKSNKQA

-1155 TVKSAQNLVAG
+1155 TVKSAQNLAAG

-1180 QNLTILQADRREMDN
+1180 QNLTILQADRKEMDN
-1195 QPELKAGGIAGEVA
+1195 QPELKVGGIAGEVTK
-1209 AVGKIENVY
+1209 GSQIENVY

-1228 GAVTGLAAGSGTGS
+1228 GAVTGLAAGSGTGN
-1242 LTRVIAPAASSEG
+1242 LTRVIAPAASSEA
-1255 DLGSGLR
+1255 DLGRGLT
-1262 VTDAKTGAEAKP
+1262 VTDVKTGAEAKP
-1274 ENTWSNYWTA
+1274 EDTWSNCWTA

-1292 ITAQGRADDFNLKW
+1292 ITAQSRADDFDLKW
-1306 LVNPGTAEGK
+1306 LVNPGTEEGK
-1316 DVFTFQKEAAGP
+1316 DVFAFQKEAAGS
-1328 RVQISF
+1328 RIQISF
-1334 TDQKSGRTF
+1334 EGQKTGRTF
-1343 EYYSIY
+1343 EYHSIY
-1349 QARKHLTDVE
+1349 QARKQLTDAE

-1398 SEELPAAYYPYEEG
+1398 NDELPAAYYPYEEE
-1412 NKKPVFIWEPAD
+1412 NKKPVFIWKPAD
-1424 ETEADTKSA
+1424 ETEAETKSA

-1440 DKTLEDQIVL
+1440 EKTLEDQIVL

-1474 RVNRN
+1474 RFNRN

-1493 VPIKNGK
+1493 VPVKNGK
-1500 IYEEEVSPSYNSANR
+1500 IYEEEVSPSYNSTNR
-1515 ERLPKPEVFSAGY
+1515 EKLPKPEVFSAGY

-1571 DVTSEWKKDDANVSW
+1571 DVTSEWTKDDADVSW
-1586 TKEETTLTGWATVLN
+1586 TKEETTLTGWKTVSN
-1601 GKMLLPDK
+1601 GKMCLPDK
-1609 AATGQYLYV
+1609 AATNQYLYV

-1646 MYYQYDQTAG
+1646 MYYQYDQTTG
-1656 KGDAIPEEGKILPGD
+1656 TGEAIPEDGKILPGD

-1681 ETMSRVQYLIKTTA
+1681 EAMPRIQYLIKTTA
-1695 YKDTVLWED
+1695 YKDTVLWD
-1704 TEWKDYIAPIQVSN
+1704 DAEWKDYTAPIQVSN

-1726 VYMRLSNAEGTVYS
+1726 VYMRLSNDAGTVYS
-1740 AIESQEYIFGRVAS
+1740 AIESQEYVFGRVAS
-1754 YPYTSPRTVYNQPD
+1754 YPYTSPRTVYNQPG

-1789 RESGTTTFYLT
+1789 QESGTRTFYLT

-1807 EITAQRVTEPHEN
+1807 EITAQRVTEIPED
-1820 EKGYYQIGKRWYH
+1820 ETGYYQIGNRWYH

-1838 SGELKEYTESTKIK
+1838 SGELKEYTEGTKIK

-1929 GAELLYKTNDNN
+1929 GAELLYKTTDNN
-1941 VAEKPEENGT
+1941 VAELAGEGT

-1957 TGIRV
+1957 KGILV

-1981 EYKVK
+1981 EHKVK

-2053 AEDGKITNG
+2053 AEDGKITKG
-2062 ENTRLYNPAE
+2062 ENTRPYNPAE

-2185 SAIVTLTYTTK
+2185 SAVVTLTYTTK

-2346 FTIKAVAKING
+2346 FTIKAVVKING

-2393 SSSAEKIYYTTDG
+2393 SASAEKIYYTTDG

-2545 KKEAEA
+2545 KKAAEA

-2601 TVLITEAEACSDTAA
+2601 TVLITETEACSDTAV

-2720 ILAGACVL
+2720 ILAGVCVL

>member
-23 LCLAAAI
+23 LCLAVAI
-30 GILVLGLGIDS
+30 GILTLGLGIGS
-41 RAESLA
+41 RAETSVK
-47 LGTDP
+47 LGDLDV
-52 KINFETTTDGDGKTI
+52 NFDTITESGETV
-67 YLIDSAEQISK
+67 YLVENTEQMSK
-78 LGQAS
+78 LGKAS
-83 EEQTREKI
+83 ADQTKGKI
-91 FRLNKDLEIGITSA
+91 FHLNKDLEIGIKSA

-112 TFDGNGHVIKINH
+112 TFDGNGHVIKINC

-132 PGTETQGVSQG
+132 SGTETQGVSQG

-156 IIDVTDGEAT
+156 IIDVTAENAS
-166 YQRTSDAGVTESSEK
+166 YERISDAGVTESSTTDPVSPAV
-181 GQEIQ
+181 Q
-186 AAPQYSLADN
+186 QYDLKDG

-202 STGYQQKA
+202 DTDEKKKKA

-226 DTDGKECTKETAGA
+226 DKKGKECTEETEGA
-240 DEYRKYVGNKIE
+240 EEYRKYVGNEVK
-252 RTTTTNTASNAS
+252 RTTTTNTASEAS

-307 DNKTPYAFYYKVE
+307 DNKTPYAFYYKVD

-325 VAHEMEVTKDNTL
+325 VAHEMDVTKDNTL

-350 VTVGNQAVG
+350 VVAGNQAVG

-373 SKDGSTYTITYNLKL
+373 SKDGNTYTITYHLKL
-388 AAVDETV
+388 SAVNETV
-395 SEAVLKTNLTGGTWS
+395 REAVLNTDLAGGTWS
-410 SNAANGKVSSITKS
+410 SNAANGKVSSITKA

-435 VSALPQNISAKF
+435 ASALPDGISAKF

-453 GTGQTVPVTPA
+453 GTGQTVPVTPEE
-464 ALTTVIINEK
+464 LTTTIVDEK
-474 VPDAVGTSL
+474 VPDTVDTPL
-483 KLSVSAPTGKAM
+483 KLSVSAPTGKAT

-504 EFTVVLKNTTS
+504 EFTVVLENITS
-515 RELSDAVLTYEDGMT
+515 RTLSDAVLTYEDGMT
-530 VTNAAEGTVDPVNHT
+530 VVDKEGGTDDSVNHT
-545 ITFSTLLADE
+545 ITFPTLIAGE
-555 KKTVTISKADSNHGT
+555 ERTVTISKADSNPGS
-570 ANTVTISGTFLA
+570 ASTVTISGTFLA

-602 YTTVRQKSV
+602 YTTVKPKSV
-611 SEEKKALWGNP
+611 SKEKNALWGNP

-666 NNNVIHTF
+666 NNSVIHTF
-674 SNVAA
+674 SNIAA
-679 NGTDICTLKKT
+679 NDTATYKWTKT

-716 SSGSAS
+716 SNESAS
-722 AEKTASTT
+722 AETTASTT
-730 VYGTAG
+730 VYGTAS

-792 SWTGNYKR
+792 SWTGDYKE
-800 NAGSTTSDGR
+800 NAGLTTSDGR

-819 GVKTITITYS
+819 GVKGITITYS

-846 VNNKVS
+846 VNKKVS

-878 ISENQLQ
+878 ISENQLK
-885 LEVKAPGKTVKDQA
+885 LEVKAPGKTVKDQ

-918 GTQLTS
+918 GIQLTS
-924 SVAGTWGTTEESA
+924 SVEGTWGTTEESA
-937 REATTTSTNYTV
+937 RKATPSTNYTV
-949 TTSDKKIY
+949 TTSDQTIY
-957 FIRKTGTGES
+957 FIRKTGTGENKS
-967 KLAQTVFQ
+967 AETVFQ
-975 IDGKKDRIV
+975 IDGKQGRIA

-1033 LKNVSDKVNI
+1033 LKNVSDKK
-1043 GDGDEKGNPIHIST
+1043 DEDKKGNPIHIST
-1057 DLKGWTVQP
+1057 DLTKAGWTVQE
-1066 GSSWSESSYTVTDS
+1066 GSAWSTNSYTVTDS
-1080 ATGNTTSYD
+1080 TTGNKIDYN

-1096 ESVVLTK
+1096 GSVVLTK
-1103 TITSTSRPADG
+1103 TITSRPADG
-1114 TVQVVIKGYDI
+1114 TVQVEIEGYDI
-1125 YAGTLPTY
+1125 YAGKLPTY
-1133 TYDEGKSKKQS
+1133 TYDAGKSNKQA

-1155 TVKSAQNLVAG
+1155 TVKSAQNLAAG

-1180 QNLTILQADRREMDN
+1180 QNLTILQADRKEMDN
-1195 QPELKAGGIAGEVA
+1195 QPELKVGGIAGEVTK
-1209 AVGKIENVY
+1209 GSQIENVY

-1228 GAVTGLAAGSGTGS
+1228 GAVTGLAAGSGTGN
-1242 LTRVIAPAASSEG
+1242 LTRVIAPAASSEA
-1255 DLGSGLR
+1255 DLGRGLT
-1262 VTDAKTGAEAKP
+1262 VTDVKTGAEAKP
-1274 ENTWSNYWTA
+1274 EDTWSNCWTA

-1292 ITAQGRADDFNLKW
+1292 ITAQSRADDFDLKW
-1306 LVNPGTAEGK
+1306 LVNPGTEEGK
-1316 DVFTFQKEAAGP
+1316 DVFAFQKEAAGS
-1328 RVQISF
+1328 RIQISF
-1334 TDQKSGRTF
+1334 EGQKTGRTF
-1343 EYYSIY
+1343 EYHSIY
-1349 QARKHLTDVE
+1349 QARKQLTDAE

-1398 SEELPAAYYPYEEG
+1398 NDELPAAYYPYEEE
-1412 NKKPVFIWEPAD
+1412 NKKPVFIWKPAD
-1424 ETEADTKSA
+1424 ETEAETKSA

-1440 DKTLEDQIVL
+1440 EKTLEDQIVL

-1474 RVNRN
+1474 RFNRN

-1493 VPIKNGK
+1493 VPVKNGK
-1500 IYEEEVSPSYNSANR
+1500 IYEEEVSPSYNSTNR
-1515 ERLPKPEVFSAGY
+1515 EKLPKPEVFSAGY

-1571 DVTSEWKKDDANVSW
+1571 DVTSEWTKDDADVSW
-1586 TKEETTLTGWATVLN
+1586 TKEETTLTGWKTVSN
-1601 GKMLLPDK
+1601 GKMCLPDK
-1609 AATGQYLYV
+1609 AATNQYLYV

-1646 MYYQYDQTAG
+1646 MYYQYDQTTG
-1656 KGDAIPEEGKILPGD
+1656 TGEAIPEDGKILPGD

-1681 ETMSRVQYLIKTTA
+1681 EAMPRIQYLIKTTA
-1695 YKDTVLWED
+1695 YKDTVLWD
-1704 TEWKDYIAPIQVSN
+1704 DAEWKDYTAPIQVSN

-1726 VYMRLSNAEGTVYS
+1726 VYMRLSNDAGTVYS
-1740 AIESQEYIFGRVAS
+1740 AIESQEYVFGRVAS
-1754 YPYTSPRTVYNQPD
+1754 YPYTSPRTVYNQPG

-1789 RESGTTTFYLT
+1789 QESGTRTFYLT

-1807 EITAQRVTEPHEN
+1807 EITAQRVTEIPED
-1820 EKGYYQIGKRWYH
+1820 ETGYYQIGNRWYH

-1838 SGELKEYTESTKIK
+1838 SGELKEYTEGTKIK

-1929 GAELLYKTNDNN
+1929 GAELLYKTTDNN
-1941 VAEKPEENGT
+1941 VAELAGEGT

-1957 TGIRV
+1957 KGILV

-1981 EYKVK
+1981 EHKVK

-2053 AEDGKITNG
+2053 AEDGKITKG
-2062 ENTRLYNPAE
+2062 ENTRPYNPAE

-2185 SAIVTLTYTTK
+2185 SAVVTLTYTTK

-2338 INGTPGST
+2338 INGTSGST

-2393 SSSAEKIYYTTDG
+2393 SASAEKIYYTTDG

-2465 LEPGTVVTLRTDTA
+2465 LDPGTVVTLRTDTA

-2545 KKEAEA
+2545 KKAAEA

-2601 TVLITEAEACSDTAA
+2601 TVLITETEACSDTAV
-2616 KNVKKLFG
+2616 KNVRKLFG

-2720 ILAGACVL
+2720 ILAGVCVL

>member
-1209 AVGKIENVY
+1209 ADGKIENVY

-1671 ILVVTANNKP
+1671 ILVVTANHQP
-1681 ETMSRVQYLIKTTA
+1681 EAMSRVQYLIKTTA

>member
-30 GILVLGLGIDS
+30 GILVLGLGIGS

-67 YLIDSAEQISK
+67 HLIDSAEQISK

-112 TFDGNGHVIKINH
+112 TFDGNGHVLKINH

-166 YQRTSDAGVTESSEK
+166 YQRTSDAGVMESSEK

-504 EFTVVLKNTTS
+504 EFTVVLENTTS
-515 RELSDAVLTYEDGMT
+515 RALSDAVLTYEDGMT
-530 VTNAAEGTVDPVNHT
+530 VMDAERGTVDPVNHT

-878 ISENQLQ
+878 ISENQLK
-885 LEVKAPGKTVKDQA
+885 LEVKAPGKTVKDQ

-906 YELTPTVADGIT
+906 YELTPTVTADIT
-918 GTQLTS
+918 GIQLTS
-924 SVAGTWGTTEESA
+924 SVEGTWGTTEESA
-937 REATTTSTNYTV
+937 RAATTTSTNYTV
-949 TTSDKKIY
+949 TTSDQKIY

-967 KLAQTVFQ
+967 KSAETVFQ
-975 IDGKKDRIV
+975 IDGKKGAIK

-1012 VEMKAMPSILTEGNS
+1012 VEMKAMPSILIEGNS

-1033 LKNVSDKVNI
+1033 LKNVSDEK
-1043 GDGDEKGNPIHIST
+1043 DEDKKGNPIHIST
-1057 DLKGWTVQP
+1057 DLTGAGWTVQE
-1066 GSSWSESSYTVTDS
+1066 GAWSRNSYTVTDS
-1080 ATGNTTSYD
+1080 ATGDKTYA

-1103 TITSTSRPADG
+1103 KITSRPTDG
-1114 TVQVVIKGYDI
+1114 TVKVVIEGCDI

-1155 TVKSAQNLVAG
+1155 TVKSAQNLAAG

-1209 AVGKIENVY
+1209 ADGKIENVY

-1671 ILVVTANNKP
+1671 ILVVTANHQP
-1681 ETMSRVQYLIKTTA
+1681 EAMSRVQYLIKTTA

>member
-67 YLIDSAEQISK
+67 HLIDSAEQISK

-112 TFDGNGHVIKINH
+112 TFDGNGHVLKINH

-504 EFTVVLKNTTS
+504 EFTVVLENTTS
-515 RELSDAVLTYEDGMT
+515 RALSDAVLTYEDGMT
-530 VTNAAEGTVDPVNHT
+530 VMDAERGTVDPVNHT

-878 ISENQLQ
+878 ISENQLK
-885 LEVKAPGKTVKDQA
+885 LEVKAPGKTVKDQ

-906 YELTPTVADGIT
+906 YELTPTVTADIT
-918 GTQLTS
+918 GIQLTS
-924 SVAGTWGTTEESA
+924 SVEGTWGTTEESA
-937 REATTTSTNYTV
+937 RAATTTSTNYTV
-949 TTSDKKIY
+949 TTSDQKIY

-967 KLAQTVFQ
+967 KSAETVFQ
-975 IDGKKDRIV
+975 IDGKKGAIK

-1012 VEMKAMPSILTEGNS
+1012 VEMKAMPSILIEGNS

-1033 LKNVSDKVNI
+1033 LKNVSDEK
-1043 GDGDEKGNPIHIST
+1043 DEDKKGNPIHIST
-1057 DLKGWTVQP
+1057 DLTGAGWTVQE
-1066 GSSWSESSYTVTDS
+1066 GAWSRNSYTVTDS
-1080 ATGNTTSYD
+1080 ATGDKTYA

-1103 TITSTSRPADG
+1103 KITSRPTDG
-1114 TVQVVIKGYDI
+1114 TVKVVIEGCDI

-1195 QPELKAGGIAGEVA
+1195 QPELKAGGIAGEVTK
-1209 AVGKIENVY
+1209 GSHIEDVY

-1671 ILVVTANNKP
+1671 ILVVTANHQP
-1681 ETMSRVQYLIKTTA
+1681 EAMSRVQYLIKTTA

>member
-1 MKKKGIIT
+1 MKKKGITT

-30 GILVLGLGIDS
+30 GILVLGLGIGS

-78 LGQAS
+78 LGQESA
-83 EEQTREKI
+83 EQTKEKI

-112 TFDGNGHVIKINH
+112 TFDGDGHVIKINH

-143 ALFGTVSGTVENL
+143 ALFGTVSGKVENL
-156 IIDVTDGEAT
+156 IIDVTDENAS
-166 YQRTSDAGVTESSEK
+166 YERISDAGVTESSKKEPK
-181 GQEIQ
+181 IS
-186 AAPQYSLADN
+186 ATPQYALKDK
-196 EKVTVN
+196 EMVTVN
-202 STGYQQKA
+202 STGVNKEA

-226 DTDGKECTKETAGA
+226 DADGKECTEEAPGA
-240 DEYRKYVGNKIE
+240 EEYRKYVGNQVE
-252 RTTTTNTASNAS
+252 RTTTTNTASEAS

-307 DNKTPYAFYYKVE
+307 DDKTPYAFYYKVG

-325 VAHEMEVTKDNTL
+325 VAHAMDVTEDNTL

-344 VEQKTS
+344 VEKKTS
-350 VTVGNQAVG
+350 VTAGNQAVG
-359 ELLSMEVTAPQAVA
+359 ELLSLEVTAPQAVA
-373 SKDGSTYTITYNLKL
+373 SKDGRTYTITYNLKL
-388 AAVDETV
+388 SAVNETV
-395 SEAVLKTNLTGGTWS
+395 SEAVLKTDLTGGTWS
-410 SNAANGKVSSITKS
+410 SNAANGKVSSITKA

-435 VSALPQNISAKF
+435 ASALPQNISAKF
-447 WADVSD
+447 SADVSD

-464 ALTTVIINEK
+464 ALTTAIIDEK

-483 KLSVSAPTGKAM
+483 KLSVSAPTGKAT

-504 EFTVVLKNTTS
+504 EFTVVLKNTTL

-545 ITFSTLLADE
+545 ITFSTLSANAE
-555 KKTVTISKADSNHGT
+555 KTVTISKAEPPGS
-570 ANTVTISGTFLA
+570 ASTVTISGTFLA

-602 YTTVRQKSV
+602 YTIVKPKSF
-611 SEEKKALWGNP
+611 SAEKKVSWGKP
-622 GVSVEVSAP
+622 GVSVKVLAP
-631 EMVYSPDST
+631 EMVYSPDGT
-640 AEITYTI
+640 AEIEYTI
-647 TVKNLHKSKAE
+647 TVKNLHDSEKE
-658 NISVVDGN
+658 NILVLDDN

-679 NGTDICTLKKT
+679 NATDTYTCKLVKT
-690 VPAPTEASGIHQLN
+690 VPAPTEASGIYQLN

-716 SSGSAS
+716 SNGSAS
-722 AEKTASTT
+722 AETTASTT

-736 MEESVGSAAFS
+736 MEESVGTAAFS

-846 VNNKVS
+846 ISNKVS

-878 ISENQLQ
+878 ISENQLK
-885 LEVKAPGKTVKDQA
+885 LEVKAPGKTVKDQ

-906 YELTPTVADGIT
+906 YELTPTVAAGIT
-918 GTQLTS
+918 DIQLTS
-924 SVAGTWGTTEESA
+924 SVGGTWGITEENA
-937 REATTTSTNYTV
+937 RAATNTLTNYTV
-949 TTSDKKIY
+949 ATSGQTIY
-957 FIRKTGTGES
+957 FIRKTGPGES
-967 KLAQTVFQ
+967 KSAETVFQ
-975 IDGKKDRIV
+975 IDGKNGRIK

-1005 KTPGNLE
+1005 KTPGNLK

-1033 LKNVSDKVNI
+1033 LKNVSDKVNN
-1043 GDGDEKGNPIHIST
+1043 GDGDEQGNPIHIST
-1057 DLKGWTVQP
+1057 DLTGWTVQT

-1080 ATGNTTSYD
+1080 ATGDKTYA

-1096 ESVVLTK
+1096 KSVVLTK
-1103 TITSTSRPADG
+1103 TITSRPTDG
-1114 TVQVVIKGYDI
+1114 TVKVVITGFDI
-1125 YAGTLPTY
+1125 YAGKLPTY
-1133 TYDEGKSKKQS
+1133 TYDKGKSYKQS
-1144 GEPFTETEEQG
+1144 GELFTETDKQG
-1155 TVKSAQNLVAG
+1155 TVKSAQNLAAG

-1180 QNLTILQADRREMDN
+1180 QNLTILQADRKEMDN
-1195 QPELKAGGIAGEVA
+1195 QPELKVGGIAGEVA
-1209 AVGKIENVY
+1209 VGSQIEDVY
-1218 LTGAVKSSVD
+1218 LTGAVRSSVA
-1228 GAVTGLAAGSGTGS
+1228 GAEKGLAAGSGEGN
-1242 LTRVIAPAASSEG
+1242 LTRVIAPAASSGE
-1255 DLGSGLR
+1255 DLGSGLT
-1262 VTDAKTGAEAKP
+1262 VTDGKTGAEAEP
-1274 ENTWSNYWTA
+1274 EDTWNNWTA
-1284 FSYYESTD
+1284 FSYYESAD
-1292 ITAQGRADDFNLKW
+1292 ITAQGRADDFDLKW
-1306 LVNPGTAEGK
+1306 LVNPGTEEGK
-1316 DVFTFQKEAAGP
+1316 DVFAFQKESAGS
-1328 RVQISF
+1328 RIQISF
-1334 TDQKSGRTF
+1334 EGQKTGRTF
-1343 EYYSIY
+1343 EYHSIY
-1349 QARKHLTDVE
+1349 QARKQLTDAE

-1398 SEELPAAYYPYEEG
+1398 QDELPAAYYPYEEG
-1412 NKKPVFIWEPAD
+1412 NKKPVFIWKPAD
-1424 ETEADTKSA
+1424 ETEAETKSA

-1474 RVNRN
+1474 RFNRN

-1493 VPIKNGK
+1493 VPVKNGK
-1500 IYEEEVSPSYNSANR
+1500 IYEEEVSPSYNSTNR

-1543 GTYETEEEIFLRGQ
+1543 GTYETEEEISLRGQ

-1586 TKEETTLTGWATVLN
+1586 TKGETTLTGWATVSN

-1633 SLSLTEKAGITAS
+1633 SLSLTEKASITAS

-1656 KGDAIPEEGKILPGD
+1656 TGDAIPEDGKIFPGD
-1671 ILVVTANNKP
+1671 ILVVTANHQP
-1681 ETMSRVQYLIKTTA
+1681 EAMPRVQYLIKTTA
-1695 YKDTVLWED
+1695 YKDTVLWDD
-1704 TEWKDYIAPIQVSN
+1704 TEWKDYTAPIQVSN

-1726 VYMRLSNAEGTVYS
+1726 VYMRLGNADGTVYS
-1740 AIESQEYIFGRVAS
+1740 AIESQEYIFGRAAS
-1754 YPYTSPRTVYNQPD
+1754 YPYTSPRTVYNQPG

-1807 EITAQRVTEPHEN
+1807 EITAERATEIPED
-1820 EKGYYQIGKRWYH
+1820 KTGYYQIGNRWYH

-1838 SGELKEYTESTKIK
+1838 SGELKEYTEGTKIK

-1929 GAELLYKTNDNN
+1929 GAELLYKTTDNN
-1941 VAEKPEENGT
+1941 VAEKAGENET

-1957 TGIRV
+1957 TGILV

-1981 EYKVK
+1981 DHKVK

-2053 AEDGKITNG
+2053 AEDGTITKG
-2062 ENTRLYNPAE
+2062 ENTRLYKPAE

-2185 SAIVTLTYTTK
+2185 SAVVTLTYTTK

-2338 INGTPGST
+2338 INGTSGST
-2346 FTIKAVAKING
+2346 FTIKAVVKING

-2393 SSSAEKIYYTTDG
+2393 SASAEKIYYTTDG

-2545 KKEAEA
+2545 KKAAEA

-2601 TVLITEAEACSDTAA
+2601 TVLITETEACSDTAV

-2720 ILAGACVL
+2720 ILAGVCVL

>member
-23 LCLAAAI
+23 LCLAVAI
-30 GILVLGLGIDS
+30 GILTLGLGIGS
-41 RAESLA
+41 RAETSVK
-47 LGTDP
+47 LGDLDV
-52 KINFETTTDGDGKTI
+52 NFDTITESGETV
-67 YLIDSAEQISK
+67 YLVENTEQMSK
-78 LGQAS
+78 LGKAS
-83 EEQTREKI
+83 ADQTKGKI
-91 FRLNKDLEIGITSA
+91 FHLNKDLEIGIKSA

-112 TFDGNGHVIKINH
+112 TFDGNGHVIKINC

-132 PGTETQGVSQG
+132 SGTETQGVSQG

-156 IIDVTDGEAT
+156 IIDVTAENAS
-166 YQRTSDAGVTESSEK
+166 YERISDAGVTESSTTDPVSPAV
-181 GQEIQ
+181 Q
-186 AAPQYSLADN
+186 QYDLKDG

-202 STGYQQKA
+202 DTDEKKKA

-226 DTDGKECTKETAGA
+226 DKKGKECTEETEGA
-240 DEYRKYVGNKIE
+240 EEYRKYVGNEVK
-252 RTTTTNTASNAS
+252 RTTTTNTASEAS

-307 DNKTPYAFYYKVE
+307 DNKTPYAFYYKVD

-325 VAHEMEVTKDNTL
+325 VAHEMDVTKDNTL

-350 VTVGNQAVG
+350 VVAGNQAVG
-359 ELLSMEVTAPQAVA
+359 ELLSMEVPAPQAVA
-373 SKDGSTYTITYNLKL
+373 SKDGNTYTITYHLKL
-388 AAVDETV
+388 SAVNETV
-395 SEAVLKTNLTGGTWS
+395 REAVLNTDLAGGTWS
-410 SNAANGKVSSITKS
+410 SNAANGKVSSITKA

-435 VSALPQNISAKF
+435 ASALPDGISAKF

-453 GTGQTVPVTPA
+453 GTGQTVPVTPES
-464 ALTTVIINEK
+464 LTTTIIDEK

-555 KKTVTISKADSNHGT
+555 KKTVTISKADPTSGT
-570 ANTVTISGTFLA
+570 ASTVTISGTFLA

-602 YTTVRQKSV
+602 YTTVKPKSV
-611 SEEKKALWGNP
+611 SEKKNASWGNP

-631 EMVYSPDST
+631 EMVYSPYGT
-640 AEITYTI
+640 AEIEYTI
-647 TVKNLHKSKAE
+647 TVKNLHNSEEE

-679 NGTDICTLKKT
+679 NGTDTCTLKKT
-690 VPAPTEASGIHQLN
+690 VPAPTKASGIYQLN
-704 QKIKATATYSDG
+704 QKIKATAKYSDG
-716 SSGSAS
+716 SKGSVS
-722 AEKTASTT
+722 AETTASTT
-730 VYGTAG
+730 VYGTAV
-736 MEESVGSAAFS
+736 MEESVGTAAFS

-792 SWTGNYKR
+792 SWTGDYKE
-800 NAGSTTSDGR
+800 NAGLTTSDGR

-819 GVKTITITYS
+819 GVKGITITYS

-864 TNGSDKTVSANNEK
+864 TNGSDKTVSAKNEK
-878 ISENQLQ
+878 ISENQLK

-906 YELTPTVADGIT
+906 YELTPTVATGIT
-918 GTQLTS
+918 DIQLTS

-937 REATTTSTNYTV
+937 RAATTTSTNYTV
-949 TTSDKKIY
+949 TTSDQKIY

-967 KLAQTVFQ
+967 KSAETVFQ
-975 IDGKKDRIV
+975 IDGKKGAIK

-993 TTLVDLKPETVT
+993 TTLVDLKPATT
-1005 KTPGNLE
+1005 GQKTIGNLE

-1033 LKNVSDKVNI
+1033 LKNVSDEK
-1043 GDGDEKGNPIHIST
+1043 DEDKKGNPIHIST
-1057 DLKGWTVQP
+1057 DLTGAGWTVQEE
-1066 GSSWSESSYTVTDS
+1066 STWSKSSYTVTDS
-1080 ATGNTTSYD
+1080 VTGEKIYD

-1096 ESVVLTK
+1096 ESVILTK
-1103 TITSTSRPADG
+1103 TIKARPANG
-1114 TVQVVIKGYDI
+1114 TETVVIKGFDI
-1125 YAGTLPTY
+1125 YAGKLPTY
-1133 TYDEGKSKKQS
+1133 TYDENKSKKPS
-1144 GEPFTETEEQG
+1144 GIPFTETDKQG
-1155 TVKSAQNLVAG
+1155 TVKSAQNLAAG
-1166 GLTGRNEGTIQEIR
+1166 ALTGRNEGTIQEIR
-1180 QNLTILQADRREMDN
+1180 QNLTILQADRKEMDN

-1209 AVGKIENVY
+1209 AGSQIENVY
-1218 LTGAVKSSVD
+1218 LTGTVKSSVD
-1228 GAVTGLAAGSGTGS
+1228 GAETGLAAGSGMGSGIGS
-1242 LTRVIAPAASSEG
+1242 LTRVIAPAASSEA
-1255 DLGSGLR
+1255 DLGSGLT
-1262 VTDAKTGAEAKP
+1262 VTDVKTGSEAKP
-1274 ENTWSNYWTA
+1274 EDTWSNCWTA

-1292 ITAQGRADDFNLKW
+1292 ITAQSRADDFDLKW
-1306 LVNPGTAEGK
+1306 LVNPGTEEGK
-1316 DVFTFQKEAAGP
+1316 DVFAFQKEAAGS
-1328 RVQISF
+1328 RIQISF
-1334 TDQKSGRTF
+1334 EGQKTGRTF
-1343 EYYSIY
+1343 EYHSIY
-1349 QARKHLTDVE
+1349 QARKQLTDAE

-1398 SEELPAAYYPYEEG
+1398 NDELSAAYYPYEEE
-1412 NKKPVFIWEPAD
+1412 NKKPVFIWKPAD
-1424 ETEADTKSA
+1424 ETEAETKSA

-1440 DKTLEDQIVL
+1440 EKTLEDQIVL

-1474 RVNRN
+1474 RFNRN

-1493 VPIKNGK
+1493 VPVKNGK
-1500 IYEEEVSPSYNSANR
+1500 IYEEEVSPSYNSTNR

-1543 GTYETEEEIFLRGQ
+1543 GTYGTEEEIFLRGQ

-1571 DVTSEWKKDDANVSW
+1571 NVTGGWTKDDADVSW
-1586 TKEETTLTGWATVLN
+1586 TKGETTLTGWTTVSN
-1601 GKMLLPDK
+1601 GKMLLPDE
-1609 AATGQYLYV
+1609 AATNQYLYV

-1633 SLSLTEKAGITAS
+1633 SLSLTKKAGITAS
-1646 MYYQYDQTAG
+1646 MYYQYDQTTG
-1656 KGDAIPEEGKILPGD
+1656 KGEAIPEDGKILPGD

-1681 ETMSRVQYLIKTTA
+1681 ETMPRVQYLIKTTA
-1695 YKDTVLWED
+1695 YKDTFLWED
-1704 TEWKDYIAPIQVSN
+1704 TEWKDYEAPIQISN

-1726 VYMRLSNAEGTVYS
+1726 VYMRLSNADGTVYS

-1789 RESGTTTFYLT
+1789 RESGTRTFYLT

-1807 EITAQRVTEPHEN
+1807 EITAKRVTEPHEN
-1820 EKGYYQIGKRWYH
+1820 ENGYYQIGNRWYH

-1838 SGELKEYTESTKIK
+1838 SGELKEYTEGTKIK

-1929 GAELLYKTNDNN
+1929 GAELLYKTTDNN
-1941 VAEKPEENGT
+1941 VAELAGEGT

-1957 TGIRV
+1957 KGILV

-1981 EYKVK
+1981 EHKVK

-2053 AEDGKITNG
+2053 AEDGKITKG
-2062 ENTRLYNPAE
+2062 ENTRPYNPAE

-2212 SRGTRLKLK
+2212 SRGTRLNLK

-2338 INGTPGST
+2338 INGTSGST

-2393 SSSAEKIYYTTDG
+2393 SASAEKIYYTTDG

-2507 IIVSRTVTVKAVAY
+2507 IIVNRTVTIKAVAY
-2521 REDLQLSKV
+2521 RENLQLSKV

-2616 KNVKKLFG
+2616 KNVRKLFG

-2720 ILAGACVL
+2720 ILAGVCVL

>member
-105 ATGTFAG
+105 ATG

-730 VYGTAG
+730 VYGTDG

-1209 AVGKIENVY
+1209 ADGKIENVY

-1671 ILVVTANNKP
+1671 ILVVTANHQP
-1681 ETMSRVQYLIKTTA
+1681 EAMSRVQYLIKTTA

>member
-30 GILVLGLGIDS
+30 GILVLGLGIGS
-41 RAESLA
+41 RAAETVN
-47 LGTDP
+47 LGTGLSE
-52 KINFETTTDGDGKTI
+52 NFEVASDGAYLVESAGQLKNLGLATTGTKGKT
-67 YLIDSAEQISK
+67 
-78 LGQAS
+78 
-83 EEQTREKI
+83 
-91 FRLNKDLEIGITSA
+91 FRLKQDLEMEITSA

-112 TFDGNGHVIKINH
+112 TFDGDGHVIKIAKLAIN
-125 LDITDST
+125 DST
-132 PGTETQGVSQG
+132 PGTGAQGVSQG

-388 AAVDETV
+388 SAVNETV
-395 SEAVLKTNLTGGTWS
+395 SEAVLETDLTGGTWS
-410 SNAANGKVSSITKS
+410 SNAANGKVSSITKA
-424 GTTVTYTYTGT
+424 GTTVTYTYKGT
-435 VSALPQNISAKF
+435 ASASALPQNISAKF
-447 WADVSD
+447 GADVSD
-453 GTGQTVPVTPA
+453 GTGQTVPVTPD
-464 ALTTVIINEK
+464 ALTTAIIDEK

-495 EAGETSPKT
+495 EPGETSPKT
-504 EFTVVLKNTTS
+504 EFTVVLENTTS
-515 RELSDAVLTYEDGMT
+515 RALSDAVLTYEDGMT
-530 VTNAAEGTVDPVNHT
+530 VMDAARGTVDPVNHT
-545 ITFSTLLADE
+545 ITFSTLLANE
-555 KKTVTISKADSNHGT
+555 KKTVTISKTDSNHGT
-570 ANTVTISGTFLA
+570 ANTVKISGTFLA
-582 SAKDGN
+582 SAKDGD
-588 QRTAEAKATASTLV
+588 RATAEAKATASTVV
-602 YTTVRQKSV
+602 YTTVRQKSISAKKEV
-611 SEEKKALWGNP
+611 SWLGYP

-631 EMVYSPDST
+631 EMVYSPNGT
-640 AEITYTI
+640 AEIAYTI
-647 TVKNLHKSKAE
+647 TVKNLHDSEKE
-658 NISVVDGN
+658 NILVLDGN

-679 NGTDICTLKKT
+679 NATATDTWTKT
-690 VPAPTEASGIHQLN
+690 VPAPIEASGIYQLN
-704 QKIKATATYSDG
+704 QNIKATATYSNG
-716 SSGSAS
+716 ASGSAS
-722 AEKTASTT
+722 AETTASTT

-747 ANGVQAQILTSTN
+747 ANGVQAHILTSTN
-760 AVTNR
+760 VVTNR

-924 SVAGTWGTTEESA
+924 SVAGTWGTTEKSA
-937 REATTTSTNYTV
+937 REGTTTSTNYTV
-949 TTSDKKIY
+949 TTSGQKIY
-957 FIRKTGTGES
+957 FVRKTGKGES
-967 KLAQTVFQ
+967 ESAETVFQ
-975 IDGKKDRIV
+975 IDGKKGSIK

-1033 LKNVSDKVNI
+1033 LKNVSDKVNN
-1043 GDGDEKGNPIHIST
+1043 GDGDEQGNPIHIST
-1057 DLKGWTVQP
+1057 DLTDWTVQP
-1066 GSSWSESSYTVTDS
+1066 GSSWSKKSYTVTDS
-1080 ATGNTTSYD
+1080 ATGDKTYA

-1096 ESVVLTK
+1096 KSVVLTK
-1103 TITSTSRPADG
+1103 TITSRPTDG
-1114 TVQVVIKGYDI
+1114 TVQVEIKGYDI

-1133 TYDEGKSKKQS
+1133 TYVAEKSNKPS
-1144 GEPFTETEEQG
+1144 GDPFTETDEQG
-1155 TVKSAQNLVAG
+1155 TVKSAQNLAAG
-1166 GLTGRNEGTIQEIR
+1166 GLTGRNEWKIQEIR
-1180 QNLTILQADRREMDN
+1180 QNLTILQADRKEMDN
-1195 QPELKAGGIAGEVA
+1195 RPELKAGGIAGEVVA
-1209 AVGKIENVY
+1209 GSQIEDVY

-1228 GAVTGLAAGSGTGS
+1228 GAKTGLAAGSGTGS
-1242 LTRVIAPAASSEG
+1242 LTKVIAPAASSEG
-1255 DLGSGLR
+1255 DLGSGLT
-1262 VTDAKTGAEAKP
+1262 VTDAKIGAEAKP
-1274 ENTWSNYWTA
+1274 DTWSNWTA
-1284 FSYYESTD
+1284 FSYYESAD
-1292 ITAQGRADDFNLKW
+1292 ITAQSRADDFDLKW

-1671 ILVVTANNKP
+1671 ILVVTANHQP
-1681 ETMSRVQYLIKTTA
+1681 EAMSRVQYLIKTTA

-1726 VYMRLSNAEGTVYS
+1726 VYMRLSNTEGTVYS

>member
-23 LCLAAAI
+23 LCLAVAI
-30 GILVLGLGIDS
+30 GILTLGLGIGS
-41 RAESLA
+41 RAETSVK
-47 LGTDP
+47 LGDLDV
-52 KINFETTTDGDGKTI
+52 NFDTITESGETV
-67 YLIDSAEQISK
+67 YLVENTEQMSK
-78 LGQAS
+78 LGKAS
-83 EEQTREKI
+83 ADQTKGKI
-91 FRLNKDLEIGITSA
+91 FHLNKDLEIGIKSA

-112 TFDGNGHVIKINH
+112 TFDGNGHVIKINC

-132 PGTETQGVSQG
+132 SGTETQGVSQG

-156 IIDVTDGEAT
+156 IIDVTAENAS
-166 YQRTSDAGVTESSEK
+166 YERISDAGVTESSTTDPVSPAV
-181 GQEIQ
+181 Q
-186 AAPQYSLADN
+186 QYDLKDG

-202 STGYQQKA
+202 DTDEKKKA

-226 DTDGKECTKETAGA
+226 DKKGKECTEETEGA
-240 DEYRKYVGNKIE
+240 EEYRKYVGNEVK
-252 RTTTTNTASNAS
+252 RTTTTNTASEAS

-307 DNKTPYAFYYKVE
+307 DNKTPYAFYYKVD

-325 VAHEMEVTKDNTL
+325 VAHEMDVTKDNTL

-350 VTVGNQAVG
+350 VVAGNQAVG

-373 SKDGSTYTITYNLKL
+373 SKDGNTYTITYHLKL
-388 AAVDETV
+388 SAVNETV
-395 SEAVLKTNLTGGTWS
+395 REAVLNTDLAGGTWS
-410 SNAANGKVSSITKS
+410 SNAANGKVSSITKA

-435 VSALPQNISAKF
+435 ASALPDGISAKF

-453 GTGQTVPVTPA
+453 GTGQTVPVTPEE
-464 ALTTVIINEK
+464 LTTTIVDEK
-474 VPDAVGTSL
+474 VPDTVDTPL
-483 KLSVSAPTGKAM
+483 KLSVSAPTGKAT

-504 EFTVVLKNTTS
+504 EFTVVLENITS
-515 RELSDAVLTYEDGMT
+515 RTLSDAVLTYEDGMT
-530 VTNAAEGTVDPVNHT
+530 VVDKEGGTDDSVNHT
-545 ITFSTLLADE
+545 ITFPTLIAGE
-555 KKTVTISKADSNHGT
+555 ERTVTISKADSNPGS
-570 ANTVTISGTFLA
+570 ASTVTISGTFLA

-602 YTTVRQKSV
+602 YTTVKPKSV
-611 SEEKKALWGNP
+611 SKEKNALWGNP

-666 NNNVIHTF
+666 NNSVIHTF
-674 SNVAA
+674 SNIAA
-679 NGTDICTLKKT
+679 NDTATYKWTKT

-716 SSGSAS
+716 SNESAS
-722 AEKTASTT
+722 AETTASTT
-730 VYGTAG
+730 VYGTAS

-792 SWTGNYKR
+792 SWTGDYKE
-800 NAGSTTSDGR
+800 NAGLTTSDGR

-819 GVKTITITYS
+819 GVKGITITYS

-846 VNNKVS
+846 VNKKVS

-878 ISENQLQ
+878 ISENQLK
-885 LEVKAPGKTVKDQA
+885 LEVKAPGKTVKDQ

-918 GTQLTS
+918 GIQLTS
-924 SVAGTWGTTEESA
+924 SVEGTWGTTEESA
-937 REATTTSTNYTV
+937 RKATPSTNYTV
-949 TTSDKKIY
+949 TTSDQTIY

-967 KLAQTVFQ
+967 KSAETVFQ
-975 IDGKKDRIV
+975 IDGKQGRIA

-1033 LKNVSDKVNI
+1033 LKNVSDKK
-1043 GDGDEKGNPIHIST
+1043 DEDKKGNPIHIST
-1057 DLKGWTVQP
+1057 DLTKAGWTVQE
-1066 GSSWSESSYTVTDS
+1066 GSAWSTNSYTVTDS
-1080 ATGNTTSYD
+1080 TTGNKIDYN

-1096 ESVVLTK
+1096 GSVVLTK
-1103 TITSTSRPADG
+1103 TITSRPADG
-1114 TVQVVIKGYDI
+1114 TVQVEIEGYDI
-1125 YAGTLPTY
+1125 YAGKLPTY
-1133 TYDEGKSKKQS
+1133 TYDAGKSNKQA

-1155 TVKSAQNLVAG
+1155 TVKSAQNLAAG

-1180 QNLTILQADRREMDN
+1180 QNLTILQADRKEMDN
-1195 QPELKAGGIAGEVA
+1195 QPELKVGGIAGEVTK
-1209 AVGKIENVY
+1209 GSQIENVY

-1228 GAVTGLAAGSGTGS
+1228 GAVTGLAAGSGTGN
-1242 LTRVIAPAASSEG
+1242 LTRVIAPAASSEA
-1255 DLGSGLR
+1255 DLGRGLT
-1262 VTDAKTGAEAKP
+1262 VTDVKTGAEAKP
-1274 ENTWSNYWTA
+1274 EDTWSNCWTA

-1292 ITAQGRADDFNLKW
+1292 ITAQSRADDFDLKW
-1306 LVNPGTAEGK
+1306 LVNPGTEEGK
-1316 DVFTFQKEAAGP
+1316 DVFAFQKEAAGS
-1328 RVQISF
+1328 RIQISF
-1334 TDQKSGRTF
+1334 EGQKTGRTF
-1343 EYYSIY
+1343 EYHSIY
-1349 QARKHLTDVE
+1349 QARKQLTDAE

-1398 SEELPAAYYPYEEG
+1398 NDELPAAYYPYEEE
-1412 NKKPVFIWEPAD
+1412 NKKPVFIWKPAD
-1424 ETEADTKSA
+1424 ETEAETKSA

-1440 DKTLEDQIVL
+1440 EKTLEDQIVL

-1474 RVNRN
+1474 RFNRN

-1493 VPIKNGK
+1493 VPVKNGK
-1500 IYEEEVSPSYNSANR
+1500 IYEEEVSPSYNSTNR

-1543 GTYETEEEIFLRGQ
+1543 GTYGTEEEIFLRGQ

-1571 DVTSEWKKDDANVSW
+1571 DVTGGWTKDDADVSW
-1586 TKEETTLTGWATVLN
+1586 TKGETTLTGWTTVSN
-1601 GKMLLPDK
+1601 GKMLLPDE
-1609 AATGQYLYV
+1609 AATNQYLYV

-1633 SLSLTEKAGITAS
+1633 SLSLTKKAGITAS
-1646 MYYQYDQTAG
+1646 MYYQYDQTTG
-1656 KGDAIPEEGKILPGD
+1656 KGEAIPEDGKILPGD

-1681 ETMSRVQYLIKTTA
+1681 ETMPRVQYLIKTTA
-1695 YKDTVLWED
+1695 YKDTFLWED
-1704 TEWKDYIAPIQVSN
+1704 TEWKDYEAPIQISN
-1718 DTNSAACY
+1718 DSNSAACY
-1726 VYMRLSNAEGTVYS
+1726 VYMRLSNADGTVYS

-1754 YPYTSPRTVYNQPD
+1754 YPYTSPRTVYNQPG

-1789 RESGTTTFYLT
+1789 QESGTRTFYLT

-1807 EITAQRVTEPHEN
+1807 EITAQRVTEIPED
-1820 EKGYYQIGKRWYH
+1820 ETGYYQIGNRWYH

-1838 SGELKEYTESTKIK
+1838 SGELKEYTEGTKIK

-1957 TGIRV
+1957 KGILV

-1981 EYKVK
+1981 EHKVK

-2053 AEDGKITNG
+2053 AEDGKITKG
-2062 ENTRLYNPAE
+2062 ENTRPYNPAE

-2185 SAIVTLTYTTK
+2185 SAVVTLTYTTK

-2212 SRGTRLKLK
+2212 SRGTRLNLK

-2338 INGTPGST
+2338 INGTSGST

-2393 SSSAEKIYYTTDG
+2393 SASAEKIYYTTDG

-2507 IIVSRTVTVKAVAY
+2507 IIVNRTVTVKAVAY

-2545 KKEAEA
+2545 KKAAEA

-2601 TVLITEAEACSDTAA
+2601 TVLITETEACSDTAV
-2616 KNVKKLFG
+2616 KNVRKLFG

-2720 ILAGACVL
+2720 ILAGVCVL

>member
-1 MKKKGIIT
+1 MDFPIT
-9 WIRKKKVRY
+9 NDKPST
-18 AAAGT
+18 GP
-23 LCLAAAI
+23 
-30 GILVLGLGIDS
+30 VLYEF
-41 RAESLA
+41 AVEN
-47 LGTDP
+47 T
-52 KINFETTTDGDGKTI
+52 
-67 YLIDSAEQISK
+67 EQMSK

-83 EEQTREKI
+83 ADQTQEKT
-91 FRLNKDLEIGITSA
+91 FRLNQDLDIGITSA

-112 TFDGNGHVIKINH
+112 TFDGDGHVIKINR

-132 PGTETQGVSQG
+132 SGTETQGVSQG

-156 IIDVTDGEAT
+156 IIDVTDENAS
-166 YQRTSDAGVTESSEK
+166 YERISDAGVTESSETDPK
-181 GQEIQ
+181 IS
-186 AAPQYSLADN
+186 AAPQYALKDK
-196 EKVTVN
+196 ETVTVN
-202 STGYQQKA
+202 STGDQKEA

-226 DTDGKECTKETAGA
+226 DAAGNECAEGTPGA
-240 DEYRKYVGNKIE
+240 EEYRKYVGNEVK
-252 RTTTTNTASNAS
+252 RTTTTNTASEAS

-307 DNKTPYAFYYKVE
+307 DDKTPYAFYYKVD

-325 VAHEMEVTKDNTL
+325 VAHEMDVTKDNTL

-350 VTVGNQAVG
+350 VSAGNQAVG

-373 SKDGSTYTITYNLKL
+373 SKDGRTYTITYNLKL
-388 AAVDETV
+388 SAVNETV

-410 SNAANGKVSSITKS
+410 SNAANGKVSSITKA
-424 GTTVTYTYTGT
+424 GTTVKYTYTGT
-435 VSALPQNISAKF
+435 ASVLPKKILAQFS
-447 WADVSD
+447 ADVSD
-453 GTGQTVPVTPA
+453 GTGQTVPVTPES
-464 ALTTVIINEK
+464 LTTAIIDEK

-483 KLSVSAPTGKAM
+483 KLSVSAPTGKAT
-495 EAGETSPKT
+495 EKGETSPKT
-504 EFTVVLKNTTS
+504 EFTVVLENTTS
-515 RELSDAVLTYEDGMT
+515 RDLSDAVLTYEDGMT
-530 VTNAAEGTVDPVNHT
+530 VTNAAGGTVDPVNHI
-545 ITFSTLLADE
+545 ITFATLPA
-555 KKTVTISKADSNHGT
+555 KKNKTVTISKADPNSGS
-570 ANTVTISGTFLA
+570 ASTVTISGTFLA

-611 SEEKKALWGNP
+611 SAEEKVSLLGKP
-622 GVSVEVSAP
+622 GVSVEVLAP
-631 EMVYSPDST
+631 EMVYSPDGT
-640 AEITYTI
+640 AEIEYKI
-647 TVKNLHKSKAE
+647 TVKNLHNSKIE

-666 NNNVIHTF
+666 NNSVIHTF
-674 SNVAA
+674 SNVVA
-679 NGTDICTLKKT
+679 NGTATCTLKKT

-704 QKIKATATYSDG
+704 QKIKATATYVEDSNK
-716 SSGSAS
+716 SAS
-722 AEKTASTT
+722 VEKTASTT
-730 VYGTAG
+730 VYGTAS
-736 MEESVGSAAFS
+736 MEEAVGTAAFS

-792 SWTGNYKR
+792 SWTGDYKE

-819 GVKTITITYS
+819 GVKGITITYS

-878 ISENQLQ
+878 ISENQLK
-885 LEVKAPGKTVKDQA
+885 LEVKAPGKTVKDQ

-906 YELTPTVADGIT
+906 YELTPTVTAGIT
-918 GTQLTS
+918 GIQLTS
-924 SVAGTWGTTEESA
+924 SVEGTWGTTEESA
-937 REATTTSTNYTV
+937 RKATPSTNYTV
-949 TTSDKKIY
+949 TTSDQTIY

-967 KLAQTVFQ
+967 KSAETVFQ
-975 IDGKKDRIV
+975 IDGKQGRIA

-993 TTLVDLKPETVT
+993 TTLVDLTPATT
-1005 KTPGNLE
+1005 GQKTIGNLE

-1033 LKNVSDKVNI
+1033 LKNVSDEK
-1043 GDGDEKGNPIHIST
+1043 DEDKKGNPIHIST
-1057 DLKGWTVQP
+1057 DLTGAGWTVQEE
-1066 GSSWSESSYTVTDS
+1066 STWSKSSYTVTDS
-1080 ATGNTTSYD
+1080 VTGEKTYD

-1103 TITSTSRPADG
+1103 TITSRPADG
-1114 TVQVVIKGYDI
+1114 IVKVVVEGCDI

-1133 TYDEGKSKKQS
+1133 TYDETKSNKQS
-1144 GEPFTETEEQG
+1144 GIPFAETDNQG
-1155 TVKSAQNLVAG
+1155 TVKSAQNLAAG

-1180 QNLTILQADRREMDN
+1180 QNLTILQADRKEMDN
-1195 QPELKAGGIAGEVA
+1195 QPELKVGGIAGEVA
-1209 AVGKIENVY
+1209 ADSQIEDVY

-1228 GAVTGLAAGSGTGS
+1228 EAETGLAAGSGAGK
-1242 LTRVIAPAASSEG
+1242 LTKVIAPAALSEE
-1255 DLGSGLR
+1255 DLGSDLE
-1262 VTDAKTGAEAKP
+1262 VTYAKTGAEAEP
-1274 ENTWSNYWTA
+1274 EDTDTWSNWTA
-1284 FSYYESTD
+1284 FSYYESAD
-1292 ITAQGRADDFNLKW
+1292 ITAQGRADDFDLKW

-1398 SEELPAAYYPYEEG
+1398 NDELSAAYYPYEEE
-1412 NKKPVFIWEPAD
+1412 NKKPVFIWKPAD
-1424 ETEADTKSA
+1424 ETEAETKSA

-1440 DKTLEDQIVL
+1440 EKTLEDQIVL

-1474 RVNRN
+1474 RFNRN

-1493 VPIKNGK
+1493 VPVKNGK
-1500 IYEEEVSPSYNSANR
+1500 IYEEEVSPSYNSTNR

-1543 GTYETEEEIFLRGQ
+1543 VTYETEEEIFLRGQ

-1571 DVTSEWKKDDANVSW
+1571 NVTGGWTKDDADVSW
-1586 TKEETTLTGWATVLN
+1586 TKGETTLTGWTTVSN
-1601 GKMLLPDK
+1601 GKMLLPDE
-1609 AATGQYLYV
+1609 AATNQYLYV

-1633 SLSLTEKAGITAS
+1633 SLSLTKKAGITAS
-1646 MYYQYDQTAG
+1646 MYYQYDQTTG
-1656 KGDAIPEEGKILPGD
+1656 KGEAIPEDGKIFPGD
-1671 ILVVTANNKP
+1671 ILVVTANHQP
-1681 ETMSRVQYLIKTTA
+1681 EAMPRVQYLIKTTA
-1695 YKDTVLWED
+1695 YKDTVLWDD
-1704 TEWKDYIAPIQVSN
+1704 TEWKDYTAPIQVSN

-1726 VYMRLSNAEGTVYS
+1726 VYMRLGNADGTVYS
-1740 AIESQEYIFGRVAS
+1740 AIESQEYIFGRAAS
-1754 YPYTSPRTVYNQPD
+1754 YPYTSPRTVYNQPG

-1807 EITAQRVTEPHEN
+1807 EITAERVTEIPED
-1820 EKGYYQIGKRWYH
+1820 KTGYYQIGNRWYH

-1838 SGELKEYTESTKIK
+1838 SGELKEYTEGTKIK

-1929 GAELLYKTNDNN
+1929 GAELLYKTTDNN
-1941 VAEKPEENGT
+1941 VAEKAGENET

-1957 TGIRV
+1957 TGILV

-1981 EYKVK
+1981 EHKVK

-2053 AEDGKITNG
+2053 AEDGTITKG
-2062 ENTRLYNPAE
+2062 ENTRLYKPAE

-2185 SAIVTLTYTTK
+2185 SAVVTLTYTTK

-2465 LEPGTVVTLRTDTA
+2465 LEPGTVVTLRTDTS

-2507 IIVSRTVTVKAVAY
+2507 IIVNRTVTVKAVAY
-2521 REDLQLSKV
+2521 RENLQLSKV

-2601 TVLITEAEACSDTAA
+2601 TVLITETEACSDTAV

-2720 ILAGACVL
+2720 ILAGVCVL

>member
-30 GILVLGLGIDS
+30 GILVLGLGIGS
-41 RAESLA
+41 RAAETVN
-47 LGTDP
+47 LGTGLSE
-52 KINFETTTDGDGKTI
+52 NFEVASDGAYLVESAGQLKNLGLATTGTKGKT
-67 YLIDSAEQISK
+67 
-78 LGQAS
+78 
-83 EEQTREKI
+83 
-91 FRLNKDLEIGITSA
+91 FRLKQDLEMEITSA

-112 TFDGNGHVIKINH
+112 TFDGDGHVIKIAKLAIN
-125 LDITDST
+125 DST
-132 PGTETQGVSQG
+132 PGTGAQGVSQG

-373 SKDGSTYTITYNLKL
+373 SKDGRTYTITYNLKL
-388 AAVDETV
+388 SAVNETV
-395 SEAVLKTNLTGGTWS
+395 SEAVLKTDLPGGTWS
-410 SNAANGKVSSITKS
+410 SDAVNGKVSSITKA

-435 VSALPQNISAKF
+435 ASALPKDIEAKF
-447 WADVSD
+447 SADVSD
-453 GTGQTVPVTPA
+453 GTGQTVPVSTE
-464 ALTTVIINEK
+464 ALTTTIVDEK

-495 EAGETSPKT
+495 EPGETSPKT
-504 EFTVVLKNTTS
+504 EFTVVLENTTS
-515 RELSDAVLTYEDGMT
+515 RALSDAVLTYEDGMT

-545 ITFSTLLADE
+545 ITFSTLLAHE

-582 SAKDGN
+582 SAKDGD
-588 QRTAEAKATASTLV
+588 QATAEAKATASTLV
-602 YTTVRQKSV
+602 YTSVKPKSF
-611 SEEKKALWGNP
+611 SAKKPASWGNP
-622 GVSVEVSAP
+622 GVSVEVLVP
-631 EMVYSPDST
+631 EMVYSPRGT
-640 AEITYTI
+640 AEIAYEI
-647 TVKNLHKSKAE
+647 TVKNLHTE
-658 NISVVDGN
+658 NSEDIKVVDENGKE
-666 NNNVIHTF
+666 IHTF
-674 SNVAA
+674 SNIAA
-679 NGTDICTLKKT
+679 NDTATYKWTKT
-690 VPAPTEASGIHQLN
+690 VPAPTEASGIYQLN
-704 QKIKATATYSDG
+704 QKITATATYPDG
-716 SSGSAS
+716 SKGPAS
-722 AEKTASTT
+722 ATTTASTT
-730 VYGTAG
+730 VYGTAS
-736 MEESVGSAAFS
+736 MEESVGSAALS
-747 ANGVQAQILTSTN
+747 ANGVQAHILTSTN

-1155 TVKSAQNLVAG
+1155 TVKSAQNLAAG
-1166 GLTGRNEGTIQEIR
+1166 GLTGRNEGMIQEVR
-1180 QNLTILQADRREMDN
+1180 QNLTILQADRKEMDN
-1195 QPELKAGGIAGEVA
+1195 QPGLKVGGIAGEVA
-1209 AVGKIENVY
+1209 AGSRIEDVY

-1242 LTRVIAPAASSEG
+1242 LKKVIAPAASSEG
-1255 DLGSGLR
+1255 DLGSGLT
-1262 VTDAKTGAEAKP
+1262 VTDAKIGAEAKP
-1274 ENTWSNYWTA
+1274 EDDTWSNWTA
-1284 FSYYESTD
+1284 FSYYESAD
-1292 ITAQGRADDFNLKW
+1292 ITAQSRADDFNLKW

-1586 TKEETTLTGWATVLN
+1586 TKEETTLTGWATVSN

>member
-1 MKKKGIIT
+1 MTLGDLNVNFDTIT
-9 WIRKKKVRY
+9 ESEETVY
-18 AAAGT
+18 
-23 LCLAAAI
+23 
-30 GILVLGLGIDS
+30 LV
-41 RAESLA
+41 EN
-47 LGTDP
+47 T
-52 KINFETTTDGDGKTI
+52 
-67 YLIDSAEQISK
+67 EQISK

-83 EEQTREKI
+83 AEQTNNKI
-91 FRLNKDLEIGITSA
+91 FRLNKDLEIGIKSA

-112 TFDGNGHVIKINH
+112 TFDGDGHVIKINQ
-125 LDITDST
+125 LNITDRT

-156 IIDVTDGEAT
+156 IIDVTAENAS
-166 YQRTSDAGVTESSEK
+166 YERISDAGVTESSTTDPVSPAV
-181 GQEIQ
+181 Q
-186 AAPQYSLADN
+186 QYDLKDG

-202 STGYQQKA
+202 DTDEKKKA

-226 DTDGKECTKETAGA
+226 DKKGKECTEETEGA
-240 DEYRKYVGNKIE
+240 EEYRKYVGNEVK
-252 RTTTTNTASNAS
+252 RTTTTNTASEAS

-297 GASHPEKVIS
+297 GESHPEKVIS
-307 DNKTPYAFYYKVE
+307 DDKTPYAFYYKVD

-435 VSALPQNISAKF
+435 APALPQNISAKF

-453 GTGQTVPVTPA
+453 GTGQTVPVTPD

-570 ANTVTISGTFLA
+570 ANTVKISGTFLA
-582 SAKDGN
+582 SAKDGD
-588 QRTAEAKATASTLV
+588 RATAEAKATASTLV
-602 YTTVRQKSV
+602 YTTVRQKSISAKKEV
-611 SEEKKALWGNP
+611 SWLGYP

-631 EMVYSPDST
+631 EMVYSPNGT
-640 AEITYTI
+640 AEIAYTI
-647 TVKNLHKSKAE
+647 TVKNLHDSEKE
-658 NISVVDGN
+658 NILVLDGN

-679 NGTDICTLKKT
+679 NATATDTWTKT
-690 VPAPTEASGIHQLN
+690 VPAPIEASGIYQLN
-704 QKIKATATYSDG
+704 QKIKATATYSNGDN
-716 SSGSAS
+716 GSAS
-722 AEKTASTT
+722 AETTASTT

-760 AVTNR
+760 VVTNR

-819 GVKTITITYS
+819 GVKGITITYS

-878 ISENQLQ
+878 ISENQLK
-885 LEVKAPGKTVKDQA
+885 LEVKAPGKTVKDQ

-906 YELTPTVADGIT
+906 YELTPTVTAGIT
-918 GTQLTS
+918 GIQLTS
-924 SVAGTWGTTEESA
+924 SVEGTWGTTEESA
-937 REATTTSTNYTV
+937 RKATPSTNYTV
-949 TTSDKKIY
+949 TTSDQTQTIY

-967 KLAQTVFQ
+967 KSAETVFQ
-975 IDGKKDRIV
+975 IDGKQGRIA

-993 TTLVDLKPETVT
+993 TTLVDLTPATT
-1005 KTPGNLE
+1005 GQKTIGNLE

-1033 LKNVSDKVNI
+1033 LKNVSDEK
-1043 GDGDEKGNPIHIST
+1043 DEDKKGNPIHIST
-1057 DLKGWTVQP
+1057 DLTGWTVQT
-1066 GSSWSESSYTVTDS
+1066 GSWSNKTYTVTDS
-1080 ATGNTTSYD
+1080 TGGTVTYS

-1114 TVQVVIKGYDI
+1114 IVKVLIEGCDI
-1125 YAGTLPTY
+1125 YAGKLPTY
-1133 TYDEGKSKKQS
+1133 TYDKGKSYKQS
-1144 GEPFTETEEQG
+1144 GELFTETDKQG
-1155 TVKSAQNLVAG
+1155 TVKSAQNLAAG

-1180 QNLTILQADRREMDN
+1180 QNLTILQADRKEMDN
-1195 QPELKAGGIAGEVA
+1195 KPELKVGGIAGEVA
-1209 AVGKIENVY
+1209 AGKIEDVY

-1228 GAVTGLAAGSGTGS
+1228 GAETGLAAGSGTGS
-1242 LTRVIAPAASSEG
+1242 LTKVIAPAASSEA
-1255 DLGSGLR
+1255 DLGSGLT
-1262 VTDAKTGAEAKP
+1262 VTHAKTGAEAKP
-1274 ENTWSNYWTA
+1274 EGTWSNWTA
-1284 FSYYESTD
+1284 FSYYESAD
-1292 ITAQGRADDFNLKW
+1292 ITAQSRADDFDLKW

-1412 NKKPVFIWEPAD
+1412 NKKPVFTAD
-1424 ETEADTKSA
+1424 KTEDGTKSA
-1433 WSVVRKN
+1433 WSVKRKN

-1450 ALNSNIQTSGLVIC
+1450 TLNSNIKTSGLVIC

-1671 ILVVTANNKP
+1671 ILVVTANHQP
-1681 ETMSRVQYLIKTTA
+1681 EAMSRVQYLIKTTA

-1800 GTSAKNV
+1800 GTSEKNV

-1929 GAELLYKTNDNN
+1929 GAELLYKTTDNN

-2135 DGATIHYTVNTD
+2135 DGASIHYTVNTD

>member
-1 MKKKGIIT
+1 MKKKGITT

-30 GILVLGLGIDS
+30 GILTLGLGIGS
-41 RAESLA
+41 RAAETSVTLGDLDVNFDTITES
-47 LGTDP
+47 G
-52 KINFETTTDGDGKTI
+52 ETV
-67 YLIDSAEQISK
+67 YLVENTEQMSK

-83 EEQTREKI
+83 AEQTNDKT
-91 FRLNKDLEIGITSA
+91 FRLKQDLDIGITSA

-112 TFDGNGHVIKINH
+112 TFDGDGHVIKINQ
-125 LDITDST
+125 LNITDST

-156 IIDVTDGEAT
+156 IIDVTAENAS
-166 YQRTSDAGVTESSEK
+166 YERISDAGVMGSSETDK
-181 GQEIQ
+181 EIS
-186 AAPQYSLADN
+186 AAPQYDLDHN

-226 DTDGKECTKETAGA
+226 DADGNECTKETAGA
-240 DEYRKYVGNKIE
+240 EEYRKYVGNKVI
-252 RTTTTNTASNAS
+252 RTTTTNTASEAS

-288 GASVTVRQA
+288 GASVTVRQT

-307 DNKTPYAFYYKVE
+307 DDKTPYAFYYKVD

-410 SNAANGKVSSITKS
+410 SNAANGKVSSITKA
-424 GTTVTYTYTGT
+424 GTTVKYTYTGT
-435 VSALPQNISAKF
+435 ASVLPKKILAQFS
-447 WADVSD
+447 ADVSD
-453 GTGQTVPVTPA
+453 GTGQTVPVTPES
-464 ALTTVIINEK
+464 LTTTIIDEK
-474 VPDAVGTSL
+474 VPDKVETSL
-483 KLSVSAPTGKAM
+483 KLSVSAPTGKAT

-504 EFTVVLKNTTS
+504 EFTVVLENITS
-515 RELSDAVLTYEDGMT
+515 RDLSDAVLTYEDGMT
-530 VTNAAEGTVDPVNHT
+530 VMDEAGGTVDPVNHT
-545 ITFSTLLADE
+545 ITFSTLPAQD
-555 KKTVTISKADSNHGT
+555 KKTVTISKADPNSGS
-570 ANTVTISGTFLA
+570 ASTVTISGTFLA

-602 YTTVRQKSV
+602 YTSVKPKSF
-611 SEEKKALWGNP
+611 SAKKPASWGNP
-622 GVSVEVSAP
+622 GVSMEVSAP
-631 EMVYSPDST
+631 EMVYSPGGT
-640 AEITYTI
+640 AEIEYTI
-647 TVKNLHKSKAE
+647 KVTNLHDSKVE
-658 NISVVDGN
+658 NISVVDEN
-666 NNNVIHTF
+666 NSVIHTF
-674 SNVAA
+674 SNIAV
-679 NGTDICTLKKT
+679 NGTDTYTWKKT
-690 VPAPTEASGIHQLN
+690 VSAPAEASGIHQLN
-704 QKIKATATYSDG
+704 QKIKATATYVEEESNK
-716 SSGSAS
+716 SAS
-722 AEKTASTT
+722 VETTASTT

-736 MEESVGSAAFS
+736 MEEAVGTAAFS

-776 TPPASGT
+776 TPPASRT

-792 SWTGNYKR
+792 SWTGDYRKNK
-800 NAGSTTSDGR
+800 GKITSDGR

-819 GVKTITITYS
+819 GVKGITITYS

-846 VNNKVS
+846 VNKKVS

-878 ISENQLQ
+878 ISENQLK
-885 LEVKAPGKTVKDQA
+885 LEVKAPGKTVKDQ

-906 YELTPTVADGIT
+906 YELTPTVTAGIT
-918 GTQLTS
+918 GIQLTS
-924 SVAGTWGTTEESA
+924 SVEGTWGTTEESA
-937 REATTTSTNYTV
+937 RKATPSTNYTV
-949 TTSDKKIY
+949 TTSDQTQTIY

-967 KLAQTVFQ
+967 KSAETVFQ
-975 IDGKKDRIV
+975 IDGKQGRIA

-993 TTLVDLKPETVT
+993 TTLVDLTPATT
-1005 KTPGNLE
+1005 GQKTIGNLE

-1033 LKNVSDKVNI
+1033 LKNVSDEK
-1043 GDGDEKGNPIHIST
+1043 DEDKKGNPIHIST
-1057 DLKGWTVQP
+1057 DLTGWTVQT
-1066 GSSWSESSYTVTDS
+1066 GSWSNKTYTVTDS
-1080 ATGNTTSYD
+1080 TGGTVTYS

-1103 TITSTSRPADG
+1103 TITSRPADG
-1114 TVQVVIKGYDI
+1114 IVKVVVEGCDI

-1133 TYDEGKSKKQS
+1133 TYDKKKSNKQS
-1144 GEPFTETEEQG
+1144 GIPFIETDNQG
-1155 TVKSAQNLVAG
+1155 TVKSAQNLAAG
-1166 GLTGRNEGTIQEIR
+1166 GLTGRNEGMIQEVR
-1180 QNLTILQADRREMDN
+1180 QNLTILQADRKEVDN
-1195 QPELKAGGIAGEVA
+1195 QPELKVGGIAGEVTA
-1209 AVGKIENVY
+1209 DGQIEDVY

-1228 GAVTGLAAGSGTGS
+1228 EAKTGLAAGSGTGK
-1242 LTRVIAPAASSEG
+1242 LTKVIAPAASSEE
-1255 DLGSGLR
+1255 DLGSDLE
-1262 VTDAKTGAEAKP
+1262 VTYAKTGAEAEP
-1274 ENTWSNYWTA
+1274 EDTDTWSNWTA
-1284 FSYYESTD
+1284 FSYYESAD
-1292 ITAQGRADDFNLKW
+1292 ITAQGWADDFNLKW

-1398 SEELPAAYYPYEEG
+1398 NDELSAAYYPYEEE
-1412 NKKPVFIWEPAD
+1412 NKKPVFIWKPAD
-1424 ETEADTKSA
+1424 ETEAETKSA

-1440 DKTLEDQIVL
+1440 EKTLEDQIVL

-1474 RVNRN
+1474 RFNRN

-1493 VPIKNGK
+1493 VPVKNGK
-1500 IYEEEVSPSYNSANR
+1500 IYEEEVSPSYNSTNR

-1571 DVTSEWKKDDANVSW
+1571 DVTSEWTKDDADVSW
-1586 TKEETTLTGWATVLN
+1586 TKEETTLTGWKTVSN
-1601 GKMLLPDK
+1601 GKMCLPDK
-1609 AATGQYLYV
+1609 AATNQYLYV

-1646 MYYQYDQTAG
+1646 MYYQYDQTTG
-1656 KGDAIPEEGKILPGD
+1656 TGEAIPEDGKILPGD
-1671 ILVVTANNKP
+1671 ILVVTANNQP
-1681 ETMSRVQYLIKTTA
+1681 EAMPRIQYLIKTTA
-1695 YKDTVLWED
+1695 YKDTVLWDD
-1704 TEWKDYIAPIQVSN
+1704 TEWKDYTAPIQVSN

-1726 VYMRLSNAEGTVYS
+1726 VYMRLSNDAGTVYS

-1789 RESGTTTFYLT
+1789 RESGTRTFYLT

-1820 EKGYYQIGKRWYH
+1820 ENGYYQIGNRWYH

-1838 SGELKEYTESTKIK
+1838 SGELKEYTEGTKIK

-1929 GAELLYKTNDNN
+1929 GAELLYKTTDNN
-1941 VAEKPEENGT
+1941 VAELAGEGT

-1957 TGIRV
+1957 KGILV

-1981 EYKVK
+1981 EHKVK

-2053 AEDGKITNG
+2053 AEDGKITKG
-2062 ENTRLYNPAE
+2062 ENTRPYNPAE

-2212 SRGTRLKLK
+2212 SRGTRLNLK

-2338 INGTPGST
+2338 INGTSGST

-2393 SSSAEKIYYTTDG
+2393 SASAEKIYYTTDG

-2507 IIVSRTVTVKAVAY
+2507 IIVNRTVTVKAVAY

-2616 KNVKKLFG
+2616 KNVRKLFG

-2720 ILAGACVL
+2720 ILAGVCVL

>member
-23 LCLAAAI
+23 LCLAVAI
-30 GILVLGLGIDS
+30 GILTLGLGIGS
-41 RAESLA
+41 RAETSVK
-47 LGTDP
+47 LGDLDV
-52 KINFETTTDGDGKTI
+52 NFDTITESGETV
-67 YLIDSAEQISK
+67 YLVENTEQMSK
-78 LGQAS
+78 LGKAS
-83 EEQTREKI
+83 ADQTKGKI
-91 FRLNKDLEIGITSA
+91 FHLNKDLEIGIKSA

-112 TFDGNGHVIKINH
+112 TFDGNGHVIKINC

-132 PGTETQGVSQG
+132 SGTETQGVSQG

-156 IIDVTDGEAT
+156 IIDVTAENAS
-166 YQRTSDAGVTESSEK
+166 YERISDAGVTESSTTDPVSPAV
-181 GQEIQ
+181 Q
-186 AAPQYSLADN
+186 QYDLKDG

-202 STGYQQKA
+202 DTDEKKKKA

-226 DTDGKECTKETAGA
+226 DKKGKECTEETEGA
-240 DEYRKYVGNKIE
+240 EEYRKYVGNEVK
-252 RTTTTNTASNAS
+252 RTTTTNTASEAS

-307 DNKTPYAFYYKVE
+307 DNKTPYAFYYKVD

-325 VAHEMEVTKDNTL
+325 VAHEMDVTKDNTL

-350 VTVGNQAVG
+350 VVAGNQAVG

-373 SKDGSTYTITYNLKL
+373 SKDGNTYTITYHLKL
-388 AAVDETV
+388 SAVNETV
-395 SEAVLKTNLTGGTWS
+395 REAVLNTDLAGGTWS
-410 SNAANGKVSSITKS
+410 SNAANGKVSSITKA

-435 VSALPQNISAKF
+435 ASALPDGISAKF

-453 GTGQTVPVTPA
+453 GTGQTVPVTPEE
-464 ALTTVIINEK
+464 LTTTIVDEK
-474 VPDAVGTSL
+474 VPDTVDTPL
-483 KLSVSAPTGKAM
+483 KLSVSAPTGKAT

-504 EFTVVLKNTTS
+504 EFTVVLENITS
-515 RELSDAVLTYEDGMT
+515 RTLSDAVLTYEDGMT
-530 VTNAAEGTVDPVNHT
+530 VVDKEGGTDDSVNHT
-545 ITFSTLLADE
+545 ITFPTLIAGE
-555 KKTVTISKADSNHGT
+555 ERTVTISKADSNPGS
-570 ANTVTISGTFLA
+570 ASTVTISGTFLA

-602 YTTVRQKSV
+602 YTTVKPKSV
-611 SEEKKALWGNP
+611 SKEKNALWGNP

-666 NNNVIHTF
+666 NNSVIHTF
-674 SNVAA
+674 SNIAA
-679 NGTDICTLKKT
+679 NDTATYKWTKT

-716 SSGSAS
+716 SNESAS
-722 AEKTASTT
+722 AETTASTT
-730 VYGTAG
+730 VYGTAS

-792 SWTGNYKR
+792 SWTGDYKE
-800 NAGSTTSDGR
+800 NAGLTTSDGR

-819 GVKTITITYS
+819 GVKGITITYS

-846 VNNKVS
+846 VNKKVS

-878 ISENQLQ
+878 ISENQLK
-885 LEVKAPGKTVKDQA
+885 LEVKAPGKTVKDQ

-918 GTQLTS
+918 GIQLTS
-924 SVAGTWGTTEESA
+924 SVEGTWGTTEESA
-937 REATTTSTNYTV
+937 RKATPSTNYTV
-949 TTSDKKIY
+949 TTSDQTIY

-967 KLAQTVFQ
+967 KSAETVFQ
-975 IDGKKDRIV
+975 IDGKQGRIA

-1033 LKNVSDKVNI
+1033 LKNVSDKK
-1043 GDGDEKGNPIHIST
+1043 DEDKKGNPIHIST
-1057 DLKGWTVQP
+1057 DLTKAGWTVQE
-1066 GSSWSESSYTVTDS
+1066 GSAWSTNSYTVTDS
-1080 ATGNTTSYD
+1080 TTGNKIDYN

-1096 ESVVLTK
+1096 GSVVLTK
-1103 TITSTSRPADG
+1103 TITSRPADG
-1114 TVQVVIKGYDI
+1114 TVQVEIEGYDI
-1125 YAGTLPTY
+1125 YAGKLPTY
-1133 TYDEGKSKKQS
+1133 TYDAGKSNKQA

-1155 TVKSAQNLVAG
+1155 TVKSAQNLAAG

-1180 QNLTILQADRREMDN
+1180 QNLTILQADRKEMDN
-1195 QPELKAGGIAGEVA
+1195 QPELKVGGIAGEVTK
-1209 AVGKIENVY
+1209 GSQIENVY

-1228 GAVTGLAAGSGTGS
+1228 GAVTGLAAGSGTGN
-1242 LTRVIAPAASSEG
+1242 LTRVIAPAASSEA
-1255 DLGSGLR
+1255 DLGRGLT
-1262 VTDAKTGAEAKP
+1262 VTDVKTGAEAKP
-1274 ENTWSNYWTA
+1274 EDTWSNCWTA

-1292 ITAQGRADDFNLKW
+1292 ITAQSRADDFDLKW
-1306 LVNPGTAEGK
+1306 LVNPGTEEGK
-1316 DVFTFQKEAAGP
+1316 DVFAFQKEAAGS
-1328 RVQISF
+1328 RIQISF
-1334 TDQKSGRTF
+1334 EGQKTGRTF
-1343 EYYSIY
+1343 EYHSIY
-1349 QARKHLTDVE
+1349 QARKQLTDAE

-1398 SEELPAAYYPYEEG
+1398 NDELPAAYYPYEEE
-1412 NKKPVFIWEPAD
+1412 NKKPVFIWKPAD
-1424 ETEADTKSA
+1424 ETEAETKSA

-1440 DKTLEDQIVL
+1440 EKTLEDQIVL

-1474 RVNRN
+1474 RFNRN

-1493 VPIKNGK
+1493 VPVKNGK
-1500 IYEEEVSPSYNSANR
+1500 IYEEEVSPSYNSTNR
-1515 ERLPKPEVFSAGY
+1515 EKLPKPEVFSAGY

-1571 DVTSEWKKDDANVSW
+1571 DVTSEWTKDDADVSW
-1586 TKEETTLTGWATVLN
+1586 TKEETTLTGWKTVSN
-1601 GKMLLPDK
+1601 GKMCLPDK
-1609 AATGQYLYV
+1609 AATNQYLYV

-1646 MYYQYDQTAG
+1646 MYYQYDQTTG
-1656 KGDAIPEEGKILPGD
+1656 TGEAIPEDGKILPGD

-1681 ETMSRVQYLIKTTA
+1681 EAMPRIQYLIKTTA
-1695 YKDTVLWED
+1695 YKDTVLWD
-1704 TEWKDYIAPIQVSN
+1704 DAEWKDYTAPIQVSN

-1726 VYMRLSNAEGTVYS
+1726 VYMRLSNDAGTVYS
-1740 AIESQEYIFGRVAS
+1740 AIESQEYVFGRVAS
-1754 YPYTSPRTVYNQPD
+1754 YPYTSPRTVYNQPG

-1789 RESGTTTFYLT
+1789 QESGTRTFYLT

-1807 EITAQRVTEPHEN
+1807 EITAQRVTEIPED
-1820 EKGYYQIGKRWYH
+1820 ETGYYQIGNRWYH

-1838 SGELKEYTESTKIK
+1838 SGELKEYTEGTKIK

-1929 GAELLYKTNDNN
+1929 GAELLYKTTDNN
-1941 VAEKPEENGT
+1941 VAELAGEGT

-1957 TGIRV
+1957 KGILV

-1981 EYKVK
+1981 EHKVK

-2053 AEDGKITNG
+2053 AEDGKITKG
-2062 ENTRLYNPAE
+2062 ENTRPYNPAE

-2185 SAIVTLTYTTK
+2185 SAVVTLTYTTK

-2338 INGTPGST
+2338 INGTSGST

-2393 SSSAEKIYYTTDG
+2393 SASAEKIYYTTDG

-2465 LEPGTVVTLRTDTA
+2465 LDPGTVVTLRTDTA

-2507 IIVSRTVTVKAVAY
+2507 IIVNRTVTVKAVAY

-2616 KNVKKLFG
+2616 KNVRKLFG

-2720 ILAGACVL
+2720 ILAGVCVL

>member
-30 GILVLGLGIDS
+30 GILTLGLGIGS
-41 RAESLA
+41 RAAETSVTLGDLDVNFDTITES
-47 LGTDP
+47 G
-52 KINFETTTDGDGKTI
+52 ETV
-67 YLIDSAEQISK
+67 YLVENTEQMSK

-83 EEQTREKI
+83 AEQTNDKT
-91 FRLNKDLEIGITSA
+91 FRLKQDLDIGITSA

-112 TFDGNGHVIKINH
+112 TFDGDGHVIKINQ
-125 LDITDST
+125 LNITDST

-156 IIDVTDGEAT
+156 IIDVTAENAS
-166 YQRTSDAGVTESSEK
+166 YERISDAGVMGSSETDK
-181 GQEIQ
+181 EIS
-186 AAPQYSLADN
+186 AAPQYDLDHN

-226 DTDGKECTKETAGA
+226 DADGNECTKETAGA
-240 DEYRKYVGNKIE
+240 EEYRKYVGNKVI
-252 RTTTTNTASNAS
+252 RTTTTNTASEAS

-288 GASVTVRQA
+288 GASVTVRQT

-307 DNKTPYAFYYKVE
+307 DDKTPYAFYYKVD

-424 GTTVTYTYTGT
+424 GTTVKYTYTGT
-435 VSALPQNISAKF
+435 ASVLPKKILAQFS
-447 WADVSD
+447 ADVSD
-453 GTGQTVPVTPA
+453 GTGQTVPVTPES
-464 ALTTVIINEK
+464 LTTTIIDEK
-474 VPDAVGTSL
+474 VPDKVETSL
-483 KLSVSAPTGKAM
+483 KLSVSAPTGKAT

-504 EFTVVLKNTTS
+504 EFTVVLENITS
-515 RELSDAVLTYEDGMT
+515 RDLSDAVLTYEDGMT
-530 VTNAAEGTVDPVNHT
+530 VMDEAGGTVDPVNHT
-545 ITFSTLLADE
+545 ITFSTLPAQD
-555 KKTVTISKADSNHGT
+555 KKTVTISKADPNSGS
-570 ANTVTISGTFLA
+570 ASTVTISGTFLA

-602 YTTVRQKSV
+602 YTTVKPKSV
-611 SEEKKALWGNP
+611 SKEKKASWGNP

-631 EMVYSPDST
+631 EMVYSPYGT
-640 AEITYTI
+640 AEIAYTI
-647 TVKNLHKSKAE
+647 TVKNLHDSKKE
-658 NISVVDGN
+658 KISVVDGN

-679 NGTDICTLKKT
+679 NGTDTCTLTKT

-704 QKIKATATYSDG
+704 QKIKATATYVEDSNK
-716 SSGSAS
+716 SAS
-722 AEKTASTT
+722 VETTASTT
-730 VYGTAG
+730 VYGTAD

-792 SWTGNYKR
+792 SWTGDYKE
-800 NAGSTTSDGR
+800 NAGLTTSDGR

-819 GVKTITITYS
+819 GVKGITITYS

-878 ISENQLQ
+878 ISENQLK

-937 REATTTSTNYTV
+937 REATTSTNYAV
-949 TTSDKKIY
+949 TTSGQKIY
-957 FIRKTGTGES
+957 FVRKTGKGES
-967 KLAQTVFQ
+967 ESAETVFQ
-975 IDGKKDRIV
+975 IDGKKGSIK

-993 TTLVDLKPETVT
+993 TTLVDPKPETVT

-1033 LKNVSDKVNI
+1033 LKNVSDEK
-1043 GDGDEKGNPIHIST
+1043 DEDKKGNPIHIST
-1057 DLKGWTVQP
+1057 DLTWAGWTVQEE
-1066 GSSWSESSYTVTDS
+1066 STWSKSSYTVTDS
-1080 ATGNTTSYD
+1080 VTGEKTYD

-1103 TITSTSRPADG
+1103 TITSRPADG
-1114 TVQVVIKGYDI
+1114 IVKVVVEGCDI

-1133 TYDEGKSKKQS
+1133 TYDKKKSNKQS
-1144 GEPFTETEEQG
+1144 GIPFTETDNQG
-1155 TVKSAQNLVAG
+1155 TVKSAQNLAAG
-1166 GLTGRNEGTIQEIR
+1166 GLTGRNEGMIQEVR
-1180 QNLTILQADRREMDN
+1180 QNLTILQADRKEMDN
-1195 QPELKAGGIAGEVA
+1195 QPELKVGGIAGEVTA
-1209 AVGKIENVY
+1209 NGQIEDVY

-1228 GAVTGLAAGSGTGS
+1228 EAKTGLAAGSGTGK
-1242 LTRVIAPAASSEG
+1242 LTKVIAPAASSEE
-1255 DLGSGLR
+1255 DLGSDLE
-1262 VTDAKTGAEAKP
+1262 VTYAKTGAEAEP
-1274 ENTWSNYWTA
+1274 EDTDTWSNWTA
-1284 FSYYESTD
+1284 FSYYESAD
-1292 ITAQGRADDFNLKW
+1292 ITAQGWADDFNLKW

-1398 SEELPAAYYPYEEG
+1398 NDELSAAYYPYEEE
-1412 NKKPVFIWEPAD
+1412 NKKPVFIWKPAD
-1424 ETEADTKSA
+1424 ETEAETKSA

-1440 DKTLEDQIVL
+1440 EKTLEDQIVL

-1474 RVNRN
+1474 RFNRN

-1493 VPIKNGK
+1493 VPVKNGK
-1500 IYEEEVSPSYNSANR
+1500 IYEEEVSPSYNSTNR

-1571 DVTSEWKKDDANVSW
+1571 DVTSEWTKDDADVSW
-1586 TKEETTLTGWATVLN
+1586 TKEETTLTGWKTVSN
-1601 GKMLLPDK
+1601 GKMCLPDK
-1609 AATGQYLYV
+1609 AATNQYLYV

-1646 MYYQYDQTAG
+1646 MYYQYDQTTG
-1656 KGDAIPEEGKILPGD
+1656 TGEAIPEDGKILPGD
-1671 ILVVTANNKP
+1671 ILVVTANHQP

-1704 TEWKDYIAPIQVSN
+1704 TEWKDYAAPIQVSN

-1726 VYMRLSNAEGTVYS
+1726 VYMRLSNADGTVYS

-1807 EITAQRVTEPHEN
+1807 EITAQRVTEPYEN
-1820 EKGYYQIGKRWYH
+1820 EKGYYRIGNRWYH

-1929 GAELLYKTNDNN
+1929 GAELLYKTTDNN
-1941 VAEKPEENGT
+1941 VAELAGEGT

-1957 TGIRV
+1957 KGILV

-1981 EYKVK
+1981 EHKVK

-2053 AEDGKITNG
+2053 AEDGKITKG
-2062 ENTRLYNPAE
+2062 ENTRPYNPAE

-2338 INGTPGST
+2338 INGTSGST

-2393 SSSAEKIYYTTDG
+2393 SASAEKIYYTTDG

-2507 IIVSRTVTVKAVAY
+2507 IIVNRTVTVKAVAY

-2616 KNVKKLFG
+2616 KNVRKLFG

>member
-1 MKKKGIIT
+1 MKKKGITT

-30 GILVLGLGIDS
+30 GILVLGLGIGS

-704 QKIKATATYSDG
+704 QKIKATATYSDE

-885 LEVKAPGKTVKDQA
+885 LEVKAPGKTVKGQA

-937 REATTTSTNYTV
+937 REATNTSTNYTV

-1209 AVGKIENVY
+1209 ADGKIENVY

-1671 ILVVTANNKP
+1671 ILVVTANHQP
-1681 ETMSRVQYLIKTTA
+1681 EAMSRVQYLIKTTA

-2338 INGTPGST
+2338 INGTSGST
-2346 FTIKAVAKING
+2346 FTIKAVVKING

>member
-23 LCLAAAI
+23 LCLAVAI
-30 GILVLGLGIDS
+30 GILTLGLGIGS
-41 RAESLA
+41 RAETSVK
-47 LGTDP
+47 LGDLDV
-52 KINFETTTDGDGKTI
+52 NFDTITESGETV
-67 YLIDSAEQISK
+67 YLVENTEQMSK
-78 LGQAS
+78 LGKAS
-83 EEQTREKI
+83 ADQTKGKI
-91 FRLNKDLEIGITSA
+91 FHLNKDLEIGIKSA

-112 TFDGNGHVIKINH
+112 TFDGNGHVIKINC

-132 PGTETQGVSQG
+132 SGTETQGVSQG

-156 IIDVTDGEAT
+156 IIDVTAENAS
-166 YQRTSDAGVTESSEK
+166 YERISDAGVTESSTTDPVSPAV
-181 GQEIQ
+181 Q
-186 AAPQYSLADN
+186 QYDLKDG

-202 STGYQQKA
+202 DTDEKKKKA

-226 DTDGKECTKETAGA
+226 DKKGKECTEETEGA
-240 DEYRKYVGNKIE
+240 EEYRKYVGNEVK
-252 RTTTTNTASNAS
+252 RTTTTNTASEAS

-307 DNKTPYAFYYKVE
+307 DNKTPYAFYYKVD

-325 VAHEMEVTKDNTL
+325 VAHEMDVTKDNTL

-350 VTVGNQAVG
+350 VVAGNQAVG

-373 SKDGSTYTITYNLKL
+373 SKDGNTYTITYHLKL
-388 AAVDETV
+388 SAVNETV
-395 SEAVLKTNLTGGTWS
+395 REAVLNTDLAGGTWS
-410 SNAANGKVSSITKS
+410 SNAANGKVSSITKA

-435 VSALPQNISAKF
+435 ASALPDGISAKF

-453 GTGQTVPVTPA
+453 GTGQTVPVTPEE
-464 ALTTVIINEK
+464 LTTTIVDEK
-474 VPDAVGTSL
+474 VPDTVDTPL
-483 KLSVSAPTGKAM
+483 KLSVSAPTGKAT

-504 EFTVVLKNTTS
+504 EFTVVLENITS
-515 RELSDAVLTYEDGMT
+515 RTLSDAVLTYEDGMT
-530 VTNAAEGTVDPVNHT
+530 VVDKEGGTDDSVNHT
-545 ITFSTLLADE
+545 ITFPTLIAGE
-555 KKTVTISKADSNHGT
+555 ERTVTISKADSNPGS
-570 ANTVTISGTFLA
+570 ASTVTISGTFLA

-602 YTTVRQKSV
+602 YTTVKPKSV
-611 SEEKKALWGNP
+611 SKEKNALWGNP

-666 NNNVIHTF
+666 NNSVIHTF
-674 SNVAA
+674 SNIAA
-679 NGTDICTLKKT
+679 NDTATYKWTKT

-716 SSGSAS
+716 SNESAS
-722 AEKTASTT
+722 AETTASTT
-730 VYGTAG
+730 VYGTAS

-792 SWTGNYKR
+792 SWTGDYKE
-800 NAGSTTSDGR
+800 NAGLTTSDGR

-819 GVKTITITYS
+819 GVKGITITYS

-846 VNNKVS
+846 VNKKVS

-878 ISENQLQ
+878 ISENQLK
-885 LEVKAPGKTVKDQA
+885 LEVKAPGKTVKDQ

-906 YELTPTVADGIT
+906 YELTPTVAAGIT
-918 GTQLTS
+918 GIQLTS
-924 SVAGTWGTTEESA
+924 SVEGTWGTTEESA
-937 REATTTSTNYTV
+937 RKATPSTNYTV
-949 TTSDKKIY
+949 TTSDQTIY

-967 KLAQTVFQ
+967 KSAETVFQ
-975 IDGKKDRIV
+975 IDGKQGRIA

-1033 LKNVSDKVNI
+1033 LKNVSDKK
-1043 GDGDEKGNPIHIST
+1043 DEDKKGNPIHIST
-1057 DLKGWTVQP
+1057 DLTKAGWTVQE
-1066 GSSWSESSYTVTDS
+1066 GSAWSTNSYTVTDS
-1080 ATGNTTSYD
+1080 TTGNKIDYN

-1096 ESVVLTK
+1096 GSVVLTK
-1103 TITSTSRPADG
+1103 TITSRPADG
-1114 TVQVVIKGYDI
+1114 TVQVEIEGYDI
-1125 YAGTLPTY
+1125 YAGKLPTY
-1133 TYDEGKSKKQS
+1133 TYDAGKSNKQA

-1155 TVKSAQNLVAG
+1155 TVKSAQNLAAG

-1180 QNLTILQADRREMDN
+1180 QNLTILQADRKEMDN
-1195 QPELKAGGIAGEVA
+1195 QPELKVGGIAGEVTK
-1209 AVGKIENVY
+1209 GSQIENVY

-1228 GAVTGLAAGSGTGS
+1228 GAVTGLAAGSGTGN
-1242 LTRVIAPAASSEG
+1242 LTRVIAPAASSEA
-1255 DLGSGLR
+1255 DLGRGLT
-1262 VTDAKTGAEAKP
+1262 VTDVKTGAEAKP
-1274 ENTWSNYWTA
+1274 EDTWSNCWTA

-1292 ITAQGRADDFNLKW
+1292 ITAQSRADDFDLKW
-1306 LVNPGTAEGK
+1306 LVNPGTEEGK
-1316 DVFTFQKEAAGP
+1316 DVFAFQKEAAGS
-1328 RVQISF
+1328 RIQISF

-1343 EYYSIY
+1343 EYHSIY
-1349 QARKHLTDVE
+1349 QARKQLTDAE

-1398 SEELPAAYYPYEEG
+1398 NDELPAAYYPYEEE
-1412 NKKPVFIWEPAD
+1412 NKKPVFIWKPAD
-1424 ETEADTKSA
+1424 ETEAETKSA

-1440 DKTLEDQIVL
+1440 EKTLEDQIVL

-1474 RVNRN
+1474 RFNRN

-1493 VPIKNGK
+1493 VPVKNGK
-1500 IYEEEVSPSYNSANR
+1500 IYEEEVSPSYNSTNR
-1515 ERLPKPEVFSAGY
+1515 EKLPKPEVFSAGY

-1571 DVTSEWKKDDANVSW
+1571 DVTSEWTKDDADVSW
-1586 TKEETTLTGWATVLN
+1586 TKEETTLTGWKTVSN
-1601 GKMLLPDK
+1601 GKMCLPDK
-1609 AATGQYLYV
+1609 AATNQYLYV

-1646 MYYQYDQTAG
+1646 MYYQYDQTTG
-1656 KGDAIPEEGKILPGD
+1656 TGEAIPEDGKILPGD

-1681 ETMSRVQYLIKTTA
+1681 EAMPRIQYLIKTTA
-1695 YKDTVLWED
+1695 YKDTVLWD
-1704 TEWKDYIAPIQVSN
+1704 DAEWKDYTAPIQVSN

-1726 VYMRLSNAEGTVYS
+1726 VYMRLSNDAGTVYS
-1740 AIESQEYIFGRVAS
+1740 AIESQEYVFGRVAS
-1754 YPYTSPRTVYNQPD
+1754 YPYTSPRTVYNQPG

-1789 RESGTTTFYLT
+1789 QESGTRTFYLT

-1807 EITAQRVTEPHEN
+1807 EITAQRVTEIPED
-1820 EKGYYQIGKRWYH
+1820 ETGYYQIGNRWYH

-1838 SGELKEYTESTKIK
+1838 SGELKEYTEGTKIK

-1929 GAELLYKTNDNN
+1929 GAELLYKTTDNN
-1941 VAEKPEENGT
+1941 VAELAGEGT

-1957 TGIRV
+1957 KGILV

-1981 EYKVK
+1981 EHKVK

-2053 AEDGKITNG
+2053 AEDGKITKG
-2062 ENTRLYNPAE
+2062 ENTRPYNPAE

-2185 SAIVTLTYTTK
+2185 SAVVTLTYTTK

-2338 INGTPGST
+2338 INGTSGST

-2393 SSSAEKIYYTTDG
+2393 SASAEKIYYTTDG

-2465 LEPGTVVTLRTDTA
+2465 LDPGTVVTLRTDTA

-2545 KKEAEA
+2545 KKAAEA

-2601 TVLITEAEACSDTAA
+2601 TVLITETEACSDTAV
-2616 KNVKKLFG
+2616 KNVRKLFG

-2720 ILAGACVL
+2720 ILAGVCVL

>member
-23 LCLAAAI
+23 LCLAVAI
-30 GILVLGLGIDS
+30 GILTLGLGIGS
-41 RAESLA
+41 RAETSVK
-47 LGTDP
+47 LGDLDV
-52 KINFETTTDGDGKTI
+52 NFDTITESGETV
-67 YLIDSAEQISK
+67 YLVENTEQMSK
-78 LGQAS
+78 LGKAS
-83 EEQTREKI
+83 ADQTKGKI
-91 FRLNKDLEIGITSA
+91 FHLNKDLEIGIKSA

-112 TFDGNGHVIKINH
+112 TFDGNGHVIKINC

-132 PGTETQGVSQG
+132 SGTETQGVSQG

-156 IIDVTDGEAT
+156 IIDVTAENAS
-166 YQRTSDAGVTESSEK
+166 YERISDAGVTESSTTDPVSPAV
-181 GQEIQ
+181 Q
-186 AAPQYSLADN
+186 QYDLKDG

-202 STGYQQKA
+202 DTDEKKKKA

-226 DTDGKECTKETAGA
+226 DKKGKECTEETEGA
-240 DEYRKYVGNKIE
+240 EEYRKYVGNEVK
-252 RTTTTNTASNAS
+252 RTTTTNTASEAS

-307 DNKTPYAFYYKVE
+307 DNKTPYAFYYKVD

-325 VAHEMEVTKDNTL
+325 VAHEMDVTKDNTL

-350 VTVGNQAVG
+350 VVAGNQAVG

-373 SKDGSTYTITYNLKL
+373 SKDGNTYTITYHLKL
-388 AAVDETV
+388 SAVDETV
-395 SEAVLKTNLTGGTWS
+395 REAVLNTDLAGGTWS
-410 SNAANGKVSSITKS
+410 SNAANGKVSSITKA

-435 VSALPQNISAKF
+435 ASALPDGISAKF

-453 GTGQTVPVTPA
+453 GTGQTVPVTPEE
-464 ALTTVIINEK
+464 LTTTIVDEK
-474 VPDAVGTSL
+474 VPDTVDTPL
-483 KLSVSAPTGKAM
+483 KLSVSAPTGKAT

-504 EFTVVLKNTTS
+504 EFTVVLENITS
-515 RELSDAVLTYEDGMT
+515 RTLSDTVLTYEDGMT
-530 VTNAAEGTVDPVNHT
+530 VVDKEGGTDDSVNHT
-545 ITFSTLLADE
+545 ITFPTLIAGE
-555 KKTVTISKADSNHGT
+555 ERTVTISKADSNPGS
-570 ANTVTISGTFLA
+570 ASTVTISGTFLA

-602 YTTVRQKSV
+602 YTTVKPKSV
-611 SEEKKALWGNP
+611 SKEKNALWGNP

-666 NNNVIHTF
+666 NNSVIHTF
-674 SNVAA
+674 SNIAA
-679 NGTDICTLKKT
+679 NDTATYKWTKT

-716 SSGSAS
+716 SNESAS
-722 AEKTASTT
+722 AETTASTT
-730 VYGTAG
+730 VYGTAS

-792 SWTGNYKR
+792 SWTGDYKE
-800 NAGSTTSDGR
+800 NAGLTTSDGR

-819 GVKTITITYS
+819 GVKGITITYS

-846 VNNKVS
+846 VNKKVS

-878 ISENQLQ
+878 ISENQLK
-885 LEVKAPGKTVKDQA
+885 LEVKAPGKTVKDQ

-918 GTQLTS
+918 GIQLTS
-924 SVAGTWGTTEESA
+924 SVEGTWGTTEESA
-937 REATTTSTNYTV
+937 RKATPSTNYTV
-949 TTSDKKIY
+949 TTSDQTIY

-967 KLAQTVFQ
+967 KSAETVFQ
-975 IDGKKDRIV
+975 IDGKQGRIA

-1033 LKNVSDKVNI
+1033 LKNVSDKK
-1043 GDGDEKGNPIHIST
+1043 DEDKKGNPIHIST
-1057 DLKGWTVQP
+1057 DLTKAGWTVQE
-1066 GSSWSESSYTVTDS
+1066 GSAWSTNSYTVTDS
-1080 ATGNTTSYD
+1080 TTGNKIDYN

-1096 ESVVLTK
+1096 GSVVLTK
-1103 TITSTSRPADG
+1103 TITSRPADG
-1114 TVQVVIKGYDI
+1114 TVQVEIEGYDI
-1125 YAGTLPTY
+1125 YAGKLPTY
-1133 TYDEGKSKKQS
+1133 TYDAGKSNKQA

-1155 TVKSAQNLVAG
+1155 TVKSAQNLAAG

-1180 QNLTILQADRREMDN
+1180 QNLTILQADRKEMDN
-1195 QPELKAGGIAGEVA
+1195 QPELKVGGIAGEVTK
-1209 AVGKIENVY
+1209 GSQIENVY

-1228 GAVTGLAAGSGTGS
+1228 GAVTGLAAGSGTGN
-1242 LTRVIAPAASSEG
+1242 LTRVIAPAASSEA
-1255 DLGSGLR
+1255 DLGRGLT
-1262 VTDAKTGAEAKP
+1262 VTDVKTGAEAKP
-1274 ENTWSNYWTA
+1274 EDTWSNCWTA

-1292 ITAQGRADDFNLKW
+1292 ITAQSRADDFDLKW
-1306 LVNPGTAEGK
+1306 LVNPGTEEGK
-1316 DVFTFQKEAAGP
+1316 DVFAFQKEAAGS
-1328 RVQISF
+1328 RIQISF
-1334 TDQKSGRTF
+1334 EGQKTGRTF
-1343 EYYSIY
+1343 EYHSIY
-1349 QARKHLTDVE
+1349 QARKQLTDAE

-1398 SEELPAAYYPYEEG
+1398 NDELPAAYYPYEEE
-1412 NKKPVFIWEPAD
+1412 NKKPVFIWKPAD
-1424 ETEADTKSA
+1424 ETEAETKSA

-1440 DKTLEDQIVL
+1440 EKTLEDQIVL

-1474 RVNRN
+1474 RFNRN

-1493 VPIKNGK
+1493 VPVKNGK
-1500 IYEEEVSPSYNSANR
+1500 IYEEEVSPSYNSTNR
-1515 ERLPKPEVFSAGY
+1515 EKLPKPEVFSAGY

-1543 GTYETEEEIFLRGQ
+1543 GTYGTEEEIFLRGQ

-1571 DVTSEWKKDDANVSW
+1571 DVTGGWTKDDADVSW
-1586 TKEETTLTGWATVLN
+1586 TKGETTLTGWTTVSN

-1609 AATGQYLYV
+1609 AATNQYLYV

-1646 MYYQYDQTAG
+1646 MYYQYDQTTG
-1656 KGDAIPEEGKILPGD
+1656 TGEAIPEDGKILPGD

-1681 ETMSRVQYLIKTTA
+1681 EAMPRIQYLIKTTA
-1695 YKDTVLWED
+1695 YKDTVLWD
-1704 TEWKDYIAPIQVSN
+1704 DAEWKDYTAPIQVSN

-1726 VYMRLSNAEGTVYS
+1726 VYMRLSNDAGTVYS
-1740 AIESQEYIFGRVAS
+1740 AIESQEYVFGRVAS
-1754 YPYTSPRTVYNQPD
+1754 YPYTSPRTVYNQPG

-1789 RESGTTTFYLT
+1789 QESGTRTFYLT

-1807 EITAQRVTEPHEN
+1807 EITAQRVTEIPED
-1820 EKGYYQIGKRWYH
+1820 ETGYYQIGNRWYH

-1838 SGELKEYTESTKIK
+1838 SGELKEYTEGTKIK

-1929 GAELLYKTNDNN
+1929 GAELLYKTTDNN
-1941 VAEKPEENGT
+1941 VAELAGEGT

-1957 TGIRV
+1957 KGILV

-1981 EYKVK
+1981 EHKVK

-2053 AEDGKITNG
+2053 AEDGKITKG
-2062 ENTRLYNPAE
+2062 ENTRPYNPAE

-2185 SAIVTLTYTTK
+2185 SAVVTLTYTTK

-2346 FTIKAVAKING
+2346 FTIKAVVKING

-2393 SSSAEKIYYTTDG
+2393 SASAEKIYYTTDG

-2545 KKEAEA
+2545 KKAAEA

-2601 TVLITEAEACSDTAA
+2601 TVLITETEACSDTAV

-2720 ILAGACVL
+2720 ILAGVCVL

>member
-30 GILVLGLGIDS
+30 GILVLGLGIGS
-41 RAESLA
+41 RAETSVT
-47 LGTDP
+47 LGNLDV
-52 KINFETTTDGDGKTI
+52 NFDTITESEETV
-67 YLIDSAEQISK
+67 YLVENTEQMSK

-83 EEQTREKI
+83 AKQTKEKT
-91 FRLNKDLEIGITSA
+91 FRLKQDLEMNIKSA
-105 ATGTFAG
+105 ATGTFEG
-112 TFDGNGHVIKINH
+112 TFDGDGHVIKIVN
-125 LDITDST
+125 LDINDST
-132 PGTETQGVSQG
+132 SGTGAQGVSQG
-143 ALFGTVSGTVENL
+143 ALFGTVSGMVENL
-156 IIDVTDGEAT
+156 IIDVTHEDASYE
-166 YQRTSDAGVTESSEK
+166 RISDAGVTESSEK
-181 GQEIQ
+181 GQEIP
-186 AAPQYSLADN
+186 ATPQYSLADN

-252 RTTTTNTASNAS
+252 RTTTTNTASDAS

-288 GASVTVRQA
+288 GTSVTVRQA
-297 GASHPEKVIS
+297 GASHSEKVIS
-307 DNKTPYAFYYKVE
+307 DDKTPYAFYYKVD

-435 VSALPQNISAKF
+435 APALPQNISAKF

-530 VTNAAEGTVDPVNHT
+530 VMDEAGGTVDPVNHT
-545 ITFSTLLADE
+545 ITFAMLPANRE
-555 KKTVTISKADSNHGT
+555 KKVTISKADSNSGT
-570 ANTVTISGTFLA
+570 ASTVTISGTFLA
-582 SAKDGN
+582 SAKDGD

-602 YTTVRQKSV
+602 YTTVKPKSV
-611 SEEKKALWGNP
+611 SKEKKALWGNP

-631 EMVYSPDST
+631 EMVYSPDGT
-640 AEITYTI
+640 AEIEYTI
-647 TVKNLHKSKAE
+647 TVKNLHGSKIE

-666 NNNVIHTF
+666 NNSVIHTF
-674 SNVAA
+674 SNIAA
-679 NGTDICTLKKT
+679 NGTDTCTLKKT
-690 VPAPTEASGIHQLN
+690 VQAPTEASGIYQLN
-704 QKIKATATYSDG
+704 QKIKATATYVEDSNK
-716 SSGSAS
+716 SAS
-722 AEKTASTT
+722 VETTASTT
-730 VYGTAG
+730 VYGTAC

-792 SWTGNYKR
+792 SWTGDYKE

-819 GVKTITITYS
+819 GVKGITITYS

-878 ISENQLQ
+878 ISENQLK
-885 LEVKAPGKTVKDQA
+885 LEVKAPGKTVKDQ

-906 YELTPTVADGIT
+906 YELTPTVTAGIT
-918 GTQLTS
+918 GIQLTS
-924 SVAGTWGTTEESA
+924 SVEGTWGTTEESA
-937 REATTTSTNYTV
+937 RKATPSTNYTV
-949 TTSDKKIY
+949 TTSDQTIY

-967 KLAQTVFQ
+967 KSAETVFQ
-975 IDGKKDRIV
+975 IDGKQGRIA

-993 TTLVDLKPETVT
+993 TTLVDLTPATT
-1005 KTPGNLE
+1005 GQKTIGNLE

-1033 LKNVSDKVNI
+1033 LKNVSDEK
-1043 GDGDEKGNPIHIST
+1043 DEDKKGNPIHIST
-1057 DLKGWTVQP
+1057 DLTGWTVQT
-1066 GSSWSESSYTVTDS
+1066 GSWSNKTYTVTDS
-1080 ATGNTTSYD
+1080 TGGTVTYD

-1103 TITSTSRPADG
+1103 TITSRPADG
-1114 TVQVVIKGYDI
+1114 IVKVVVEGCDI

-1133 TYDEGKSKKQS
+1133 TYDKKKSNKQS
-1144 GEPFTETEEQG
+1144 GIPFTETDNQG
-1155 TVKSAQNLVAG
+1155 TVKSAQNLAAG

-1180 QNLTILQADRREMDN
+1180 QNLTILQADRKEMDN

-1209 AVGKIENVY
+1209 AGSQIENVY
-1218 LTGAVKSSVD
+1218 LTGTVKSSVD
-1228 GAVTGLAAGSGTGS
+1228 GAETGLAAGSGMGSGIGS
-1242 LTRVIAPAASSEG
+1242 LTRVIAPAASSEA
-1255 DLGSGLR
+1255 DLGSGLT
-1262 VTDAKTGAEAKP
+1262 VSECKTGAEAKP
-1274 ENTWSNYWTA
+1274 EDTWSNYWTA

-1292 ITAQGRADDFNLKW
+1292 ITAQSRADDFDLKW
-1306 LVNPGTAEGK
+1306 LVNPGTEEGK
-1316 DVFTFQKEAAGP
+1316 DVFAFQKEAAGS
-1328 RVQISF
+1328 RIQISF
-1334 TDQKSGRTF
+1334 EGQKTGRTF
-1343 EYYSIY
+1343 EYHSIY
-1349 QARKHLTDVE
+1349 QARKQLTDAE

-1398 SEELPAAYYPYEEG
+1398 NDELSAAYYPYEEE
-1412 NKKPVFIWEPAD
+1412 NKKPVFIWKPAD
-1424 ETEADTKSA
+1424 ETEAETKSA

-1474 RVNRN
+1474 RFNRN

-1493 VPIKNGK
+1493 VPVKNGK
-1500 IYEEEVSPSYNSANR
+1500 IYEEEVSPSYNSTNR

-1543 GTYETEEEIFLRGQ
+1543 GTYGTEEEIFLRGQ

-1571 DVTSEWKKDDANVSW
+1571 DVTSEWTKDDADVSW
-1586 TKEETTLTGWATVLN
+1586 TKEETTLTGWKTVSN
-1601 GKMLLPDK
+1601 GKMCLPDK
-1609 AATGQYLYV
+1609 AATNQYLYV

-1646 MYYQYDQTAG
+1646 VYYQYDQTLG
-1656 KGDAIPEEGKILPGD
+1656 TGDAIPEEGKILPGD

-1704 TEWKDYIAPIQVSN
+1704 TEWKNYTAPIQISN
-1718 DTNSAACY
+1718 DSNSAACY
-1726 VYMRLSNAEGTVYS
+1726 VYMRLSNADGTVYS

-1754 YPYTSPRTVYNQPD
+1754 YPYTSPRTVYNQPG

-1789 RESGTTTFYLT
+1789 QESGTRTFYLT

-1807 EITAQRVTEPHEN
+1807 EITAQRVTEIPED
-1820 EKGYYQIGKRWYH
+1820 ETGYYQIGNRWYH

-1838 SGELKEYTESTKIK
+1838 SGELKEYTEGSKIK

-1929 GAELLYKTNDNN
+1929 GAELLYKTTDNN
-1941 VAEKPEENGT
+1941 VAELAGEGT

-1957 TGIRV
+1957 KGILV

-1981 EYKVK
+1981 EHKVK

-2053 AEDGKITNG
+2053 AEDGKITKG
-2062 ENTRLYNPAE
+2062 ENTRPYNPAE

-2212 SRGTRLKLK
+2212 SRGTRLNLK

-2338 INGTPGST
+2338 INGTSGST

-2393 SSSAEKIYYTTDG
+2393 SASAEKIYYTTDG

-2507 IIVSRTVTVKAVAY
+2507 IIVNRTVTVKAVAY

-2601 TVLITEAEACSDTAA
+2601 TVLITEAQACSDTAV

-2629 LASYDMYLMKG
+2629 LTSYDMYLMKG
-2640 GSKVQPAGQVEIG
+2640 GSKVQPSGQVEIG

-2720 ILAGACVL
+2720 ILAGVCVL

>member
-23 LCLAAAI
+23 LCLAVAI
-30 GILVLGLGIDS
+30 GILTLGLGIGS
-41 RAESLA
+41 RAETSVK
-47 LGTDP
+47 LGDLDV
-52 KINFETTTDGDGKTI
+52 NFDTITESGETV
-67 YLIDSAEQISK
+67 YLVENTEQMSK
-78 LGQAS
+78 LGKAS
-83 EEQTREKI
+83 ADQTKGKI
-91 FRLNKDLEIGITSA
+91 FHLNKDLEIGIKSA

-112 TFDGNGHVIKINH
+112 TFDGNGHVIKINQ
-125 LDITDST
+125 LNITDRT

-156 IIDVTDGEAT
+156 IIDVTAENAS
-166 YQRTSDAGVTESSEK
+166 YERISDAGVTESSTTDPVSPAV
-181 GQEIQ
+181 Q
-186 AAPQYSLADN
+186 QYDLKDG

-202 STGYQQKA
+202 DTDEKKKKA

-226 DTDGKECTKETAGA
+226 DKKGKECTEETEGA
-240 DEYRKYVGNKIE
+240 EEYRKYVGNEVK
-252 RTTTTNTASNAS
+252 RTTTTNTASEAS

-307 DNKTPYAFYYKVE
+307 DNKTPYAFYYKVD

-325 VAHEMEVTKDNTL
+325 VAHEMDVTKDNTL

-350 VTVGNQAVG
+350 VVAGNQAVG

-373 SKDGSTYTITYNLKL
+373 SKDGNTYTITYHLKL
-388 AAVDETV
+388 SAVNETV
-395 SEAVLKTNLTGGTWS
+395 REAVLNTDLAGGTWS
-410 SNAANGKVSSITKS
+410 SNAANGKVSSITKA

-435 VSALPQNISAKF
+435 ASALPDGISAKF

-453 GTGQTVPVTPA
+453 GTGQTVPVTPEE
-464 ALTTVIINEK
+464 LTTTIVDEK
-474 VPDAVGTSL
+474 VPDTVDTPL
-483 KLSVSAPTGKAM
+483 KLSVSAPTGKAT

-504 EFTVVLKNTTS
+504 EFTVVLENITS
-515 RELSDAVLTYEDGMT
+515 RTLSDAVLTYEDGMT
-530 VTNAAEGTVDPVNHT
+530 VVDKARGTDDSVNHT
-545 ITFSTLLADE
+545 ITFPTLIAGE
-555 KKTVTISKADSNHGT
+555 ERTVTISKADSNPGS
-570 ANTVTISGTFLA
+570 ASTVTISGTFLA

-611 SEEKKALWGNP
+611 SAEEKVSLLGKP
-622 GVSVEVSAP
+622 GVSVEVLAP

-666 NNNVIHTF
+666 NNSVIHTF
-674 SNVAA
+674 SNIAA
-679 NGTDICTLKKT
+679 NDTATYKWTKT

-716 SSGSAS
+716 SNESAS
-722 AEKTASTT
+722 AETTASTT
-730 VYGTAG
+730 VYGTAS

-792 SWTGNYKR
+792 SWTGDYKE
-800 NAGSTTSDGR
+800 NAGLTTSDGR

-819 GVKTITITYS
+819 GVKGITITYS

-846 VNNKVS
+846 VNKKVS

-878 ISENQLQ
+878 ISENQLK
-885 LEVKAPGKTVKDQA
+885 LEVKAPGKTVKDQ

-918 GTQLTS
+918 GIQLTS
-924 SVAGTWGTTEESA
+924 SVEGTWGTTEESA
-937 REATTTSTNYTV
+937 RKATPSTNYTV
-949 TTSDKKIY
+949 TTSDQTIY

-967 KLAQTVFQ
+967 KSAETVFQ
-975 IDGKKDRIV
+975 IDGKQGRIA

-1033 LKNVSDKVNI
+1033 LKNVSDKK
-1043 GDGDEKGNPIHIST
+1043 DEDKKGNPIHIST
-1057 DLKGWTVQP
+1057 DLTKAGWTVQE
-1066 GSSWSESSYTVTDS
+1066 GSAWSTNSYTVTDS
-1080 ATGNTTSYD
+1080 TTGNKIDYN

-1096 ESVVLTK
+1096 GSVVLTK
-1103 TITSTSRPADG
+1103 TITSRPADG
-1114 TVQVVIKGYDI
+1114 TVQVEIEGYDI
-1125 YAGTLPTY
+1125 YAGKLPTY
-1133 TYDEGKSKKQS
+1133 TYDAGKSNKQA

-1155 TVKSAQNLVAG
+1155 TVKSAQNLAAG

-1180 QNLTILQADRREMDN
+1180 QNLTILQADRKEMDN
-1195 QPELKAGGIAGEVA
+1195 QPELKVGGIAGEVTK
-1209 AVGKIENVY
+1209 GSQIENVY

-1228 GAVTGLAAGSGTGS
+1228 GAVTGLAAGSGTGN
-1242 LTRVIAPAASSEG
+1242 LTRVIAPAASSEA
-1255 DLGSGLR
+1255 DLGRGLT
-1262 VTDAKTGAEAKP
+1262 VTDVKTGAEAKP
-1274 ENTWSNYWTA
+1274 EDTWSNCWTA

-1292 ITAQGRADDFNLKW
+1292 ITAQSRADDFDLKW
-1306 LVNPGTAEGK
+1306 LVNPGTEEGK
-1316 DVFTFQKEAAGP
+1316 DVFAFQKEAAGS
-1328 RVQISF
+1328 RIQISF
-1334 TDQKSGRTF
+1334 EGQKTGRTF
-1343 EYYSIY
+1343 EYHSIY
-1349 QARKHLTDVE
+1349 QARKQLTDAE

-1398 SEELPAAYYPYEEG
+1398 NDELSAAYYPYEEE
-1412 NKKPVFIWEPAD
+1412 NKKPVFIWKPAD
-1424 ETEADTKSA
+1424 ETEAETKSA

-1440 DKTLEDQIVL
+1440 EKTLEDQIVL

-1474 RVNRN
+1474 RFNRN

-1493 VPIKNGK
+1493 VPVKNGK
-1500 IYEEEVSPSYNSANR
+1500 IYEEEVSPSYNSTNR

-1543 GTYETEEEIFLRGQ
+1543 GTYGTEEEIFLRGQ

-1571 DVTSEWKKDDANVSW
+1571 DVTGGWKKDDADVSW
-1586 TKEETTLTGWATVLN
+1586 TKGETTLTGWTTVSN

-1609 AATGQYLYV
+1609 AATNQYLYV

-1646 MYYQYDQTAG
+1646 MYYQYDQTTG
-1656 KGDAIPEEGKILPGD
+1656 TGEAIPEDGKILPGD

-1681 ETMSRVQYLIKTTA
+1681 EAMPRIQYLIKTTA
-1695 YKDTVLWED
+1695 YKDTVLWD
-1704 TEWKDYIAPIQVSN
+1704 DAEWKDYTAPIQVSN

-1726 VYMRLSNAEGTVYS
+1726 VYMRLSNDAGTVYS
-1740 AIESQEYIFGRVAS
+1740 AIESQEYVFGRVAS
-1754 YPYTSPRTVYNQPD
+1754 YPYTSPRTVYNQPG

-1789 RESGTTTFYLT
+1789 QESGTRTFYLT

-1807 EITAQRVTEPHEN
+1807 EITAQRVTEIPED
-1820 EKGYYQIGKRWYH
+1820 ETGYYQIGNRWYH

-1838 SGELKEYTESTKIK
+1838 SGELKEYTEGTKIK

-1929 GAELLYKTNDNN
+1929 GAELLYKTTDNN
-1941 VAEKPEENGT
+1941 VAELAGEGT

-1957 TGIRV
+1957 KGILV

-1981 EYKVK
+1981 EHKVK

-2041 YTVDGSSPEITK
+2041 YTVDGSSPAITK
-2053 AEDGKITNG
+2053 AEDGKITKG
-2062 ENTRLYNPAE
+2062 ENTRPYNPAE

-2212 SRGTRLKLK
+2212 SRGTRLNLK

-2393 SSSAEKIYYTTDG
+2393 SASAEKIYYTTDG

-2521 REDLQLSKV
+2521 RENLQLSKV

-2545 KKEAEA
+2545 KKAAEA

-2601 TVLITEAEACSDTAA
+2601 TVLITETEACSDTAV

-2720 ILAGACVL
+2720 ILAGVCVL

>member
-1 MKKKGIIT
+1 MKKKGITT

-23 LCLAAAI
+23 LCLATAI
-30 GILVLGLGIDS
+30 GILTLGLGIGS

-47 LGTDP
+47 LGTGPD
-52 KINFETTTDGDGKTI
+52 INFETTTDGNGKTI
-67 YLIDSAEQISK
+67 YLIDSAEQMSK

-83 EEQTREKI
+83 AEQTSAKT
-91 FRLNKDLEIGITSA
+91 FRLNQDLEMNITSA
-105 ATGTFAG
+105 ATGTFEG
-112 TFDGNGHVIKINH
+112 TFDGDGHVIKIVN
-125 LDITDST
+125 LDINDST
-132 PGTETQGVSQG
+132 SGTEAQGVSQG
-143 ALFGTVSGTVENL
+143 ALFGTVSGIVENL
-156 IIDVTDGEAT
+156 IIDVTDENAS
-166 YQRTSDAGVTESSEK
+166 YERISDAGVMESSEK
-181 GQEIQ
+181 GQEIP

-202 STGYQQKA
+202 STEYQQKA

-226 DTDGKECTKETAGA
+226 DAAGNEYTKETAGA
-240 DEYRKYVGNKIE
+240 EEYRKYVGNEVE

-264 VTDSFGILCGTIGS
+264 VTDSFGILCGSIGS

-288 GASVTVRQA
+288 GASVTVRQT

-307 DNKTPYAFYYKVE
+307 DDKTPYAFYYKVG

-325 VAHEMEVTKDNTL
+325 VAHEMGVTEDNTL

-344 VEQKTS
+344 VEKKQS
-350 VTVGNQAVG
+350 VSAGNQTVG

-373 SKDGSTYTITYNLKL
+373 SKDGSTYTITYDLKL
-388 AAVDETV
+388 TAVDETV
-395 SEAVLKTNLTGGTWS
+395 SEAVLKTDLIGGTWS

-435 VSALPQNISAKF
+435 ASALPQNISAKF
-447 WADVSD
+447 SADVSD
-453 GTGQTVPVTPA
+453 GTGQTVPVTPTT
-464 ALTTVIINEK
+464 LTTTIIDEK
-474 VPDAVGTSL
+474 VPDKVETSL

-504 EFTVVLKNTTS
+504 EFTVVLENTTS
-515 RELSDAVLTYEDGMT
+515 RVLSDAVLTYEDGMT
-530 VTNAAEGTVDPVNHT
+530 VMDAAEGKVDPVNHT
-545 ITFSTLLADE
+545 ITFSTLLA
-555 KKTVTISKADSNHGT
+555 KGNKTVTISKADPTSGT
-570 ANTVTISGTFLA
+570 ASTVTISGTFLA

-611 SEEKKALWGNP
+611 SAEEKVSLLGKL

-631 EMVYSPDST
+631 EMVYSPAGT
-640 AEITYTI
+640 AEIEYKI
-647 TVKNLHKSKAE
+647 TVKNLHDSKIE

-666 NNNVIHTF
+666 NNSVIHTF
-674 SNVAA
+674 SNVVA
-679 NGTDICTLKKT
+679 NGTDTCTLKKT

-704 QKIKATATYSDG
+704 QKIKATATYSNG
-716 SSGSAS
+716 ESGSAS
-722 AEKTASTT
+722 VETTASTT

-736 MEESVGSAAFS
+736 MEESVGTAAFS

-792 SWTGNYKR
+792 SWSGDYKR
-800 NAGSTTSDGR
+800 NAGKTTSDGR
-810 RMEVVSSGS
+810 RMEVVAGGS

-846 VNNKVS
+846 VSNKVS

-864 TNGSDKTVSANNEK
+864 TNGSDKTVSAKNEK
-878 ISENQLQ
+878 ISENQLK
-885 LEVKAPGKTVKDQA
+885 LGVKAPGKTVKDQA

-906 YELTPTVADGIT
+906 YELTPTVAAGIT
-918 GTQLTS
+918 DIQLTS

-937 REATTTSTNYTV
+937 REGTTTSTNYTV
-949 TTSDKKIY
+949 TTSGQKIY
-957 FIRKTGTGES
+957 FVRKTGKGES
-967 KLAQTVFQ
+967 ESAETVFQ
-975 IDGKKDRIV
+975 IDGKKGSIK
-984 YTAATEKLQ
+984 YTAATKKLQ
-993 TTLVDLKPETVT
+993 TTLVDLKPKTVK

-1012 VEMKAMPSILTEGNS
+1012 VEMKAMPSIITEGNS

-1033 LKNVSDKVNI
+1033 LKNVSDKVNN
-1043 GDGDEKGNPIHIST
+1043 GDGDEQGNPIHIST
-1057 DLKGWTVQP
+1057 DLNDWTVQK
-1066 GSSWSESSYTVTDS
+1066 GSSWSNKTYTVTDS
-1080 ATGNTTSYD
+1080 TGRTVTYS

-1096 ESVVLTK
+1096 ESVILTK
-1103 TITSTSRPADG
+1103 TIKARPANG
-1114 TVQVVIKGYDI
+1114 TETVVIEGCDI
-1125 YAGTLPTY
+1125 YAGKLPTY
-1133 TYDEGKSKKQS
+1133 TYDMGKSYKRS
-1144 GEPFTETEEQG
+1144 GELFTETDKQG
-1155 TVKSAQNLVAG
+1155 TVKSAQNLAAG

-1180 QNLTILQADRREMDN
+1180 QNLKILQADRKEMDN
-1195 QPELKAGGIAGEVA
+1195 QPELKVGGIAGEVA
-1209 AVGKIENVY
+1209 ANGQIVDVY
-1218 LTGAVKSSVD
+1218 LTGTVKSSVD
-1228 GAVTGLAAGSGTGS
+1228 GAETGLAAGSGTGS
-1242 LTRVIAPAASSEG
+1242 LTRVIAPAASSEA
-1255 DLGSGLR
+1255 DLGSGPT
-1262 VTDAKTGAEAKP
+1262 VTDGKTGAEAKP
-1274 ENTWSNYWTA
+1274 EDKWSNWTA

-1292 ITAQGRADDFNLKW
+1292 ITAQSRADDFDLKW
-1306 LVNPGTAEGK
+1306 LVNPGTEEGK
-1316 DVFTFQKEAAGP
+1316 DVFAFQKESAGS
-1328 RVQISF
+1328 RIQISF
-1334 TDQKSGRTF
+1334 EGQKTGRTF
-1343 EYYSIY
+1343 EYHSIY
-1349 QARKHLTDVE
+1349 QARKQLTDAE

-1398 SEELPAAYYPYEEG
+1398 QDELSAAYYPYEEG
-1412 NKKPVFIWEPAD
+1412 NKKPAFVWEPAD
-1424 ETEADTKSA
+1424 ETEAETKSA

-1474 RVNRN
+1474 RFNRN

-1493 VPIKNGK
+1493 VPVKNGK

-1515 ERLPKPEVFSAGY
+1515 EILPKPEVFSAGY

-1571 DVTSEWKKDDANVSW
+1571 DVTSEWTKDDANVSW
-1586 TKEETTLTGWATVLN
+1586 TKGETTLTGWKTVSN
-1601 GKMLLPDK
+1601 GKMCLPDK
-1609 AATGQYLYV
+1609 AAINQYLYV

-1633 SLSLTEKAGITAS
+1633 SLSLTEKTGITAS
-1646 MYYQYDQTAG
+1646 MYYQYDQTTG
-1656 KGDAIPEEGKILPGD
+1656 TGEAIPEDGKILPGD
-1671 ILVVTANNKP
+1671 ILVVKANNQP
-1681 ETMSRVQYLIKTTA
+1681 EAMPHVQYLIKTTA
-1695 YKDTVLWED
+1695 YKDTVLWDD
-1704 TEWKDYIAPIQVSN
+1704 TEWKDYTAPIQVSN

-1726 VYMRLSNAEGTVYS
+1726 VYMRLSNDAGTVYS
-1740 AIESQEYIFGRVAS
+1740 AIESQEYVFGRVAS
-1754 YPYTSPRTVYNQPD
+1754 YPYTSPRTVYNQPG

-1789 RESGTTTFYLT
+1789 QESGTRTFYLT

-1807 EITAQRVTEPHEN
+1807 EITAQRVTEIPED
-1820 EKGYYQIGKRWYH
+1820 KTGYYQIGNRWYR
-1833 IVPKE
+1833 IVPKD
-1838 SGELKEYTESTKIK
+1838 SGELKEYTEGTKLK

-1867 VVSVGENASPSVM
+1867 MVSVGENASPSVM

-1929 GAELLYKTNDNN
+1929 GAELLYKTTDNN
-1941 VAEKPEENGT
+1941 VAEKAGENET

-1957 TGIRV
+1957 TGILV

-1968 TFQVNIRAVKWDE
+1968 TFQVNIRAVKWDD

-2031 STTTDGADIY
+2031 STTTDGAAIY

-2053 AEDGKITNG
+2053 AEDGTITKG
-2062 ENTRLYNPAE
+2062 ENTRLYYPAE

-2212 SRGTRLKLK
+2212 SRGTRLRLK

-2458 SYESGSA
+2458 SYESGST

-2507 IIVSRTVTVKAVAY
+2507 IIVNRTVTVKAVAY

-2616 KNVKKLFG
+2616 KNVRKLFG

-2653 IPIPAEYENAAV
+2653 IPIPSEYENAAV

-2675 ITRQETRRKDGM
+2675 ISRQETRRKDGM

-2711 QIPWLMLLE
+2711 QIPWLMILE

>member
-1 MKKKGIIT
+1 MKKKGITT

-30 GILVLGLGIDS
+30 GILVLGLGIGS
-41 RAESLA
+41 RAAETSVTLGNLAVNFDTITES
-47 LGTDP
+47 G
-52 KINFETTTDGDGKTI
+52 ETV
-67 YLIDSAEQISK
+67 YLVKNAEQMSK
-78 LGQAS
+78 LGEAS
-83 EEQTREKI
+83 AKQTSAKT
-91 FRLNKDLEIGITSA
+91 FRLNQDLEMNITSA
-105 ATGTFAG
+105 AIGTFAG
-112 TFDGNGHVIKINH
+112 TFDGDGHVIKIVN
-125 LDITDST
+125 LDINDST
-132 PGTETQGVSQG
+132 PGTGAQGVSQG

-156 IIDVTDGEAT
+156 IIDVTHENAS
-166 YQRTSDAGVTESSEK
+166 YERISDAGVTESSTTDPVSPAV
-181 GQEIQ
+181 Q
-186 AAPQYSLADN
+186 QYDLKDG

-202 STGYQQKA
+202 DTDEKKKA

-226 DTDGKECTKETAGA
+226 DAAGKEYTKETAGA
-240 DEYRKYVGNKIE
+240 EEYRKYVGNEIE
-252 RTTTTNTASNAS
+252 RTTTTNTASKAS

-288 GASVTVRQA
+288 GASVTVRQT
-297 GASHPEKVIS
+297 GASHSEKVIS

-373 SKDGSTYTITYNLKL
+373 SKDGRTYTITYNLKL
-388 AAVDETV
+388 SAVNETV
-395 SEAVLKTNLTGGTWS
+395 REAVLNTDLAGGTWS
-410 SNAANGKVSSITKS
+410 SNAANGKVSSITKA

-435 VSALPQNISAKF
+435 VSALPPNISAKF

-464 ALTTVIINEK
+464 ALTTAIIDEK

-483 KLSVSAPTGKAM
+483 KLSVSAPTGKAT
-495 EAGETSPKT
+495 EADETSPKT
-504 EFTVVLKNTTS
+504 EFTVVLENTTS
-515 RELSDAVLTYEDGMT
+515 RALSDAVLTYEDGMT
-530 VTNAAEGTVDPVNHT
+530 VMDAARGTVDPVNHT
-545 ITFSTLLADE
+545 ITFAMLPANRE
-555 KKTVTISKADSNHGT
+555 KKVTISKTDSNHGT
-570 ANTVTISGTFLA
+570 ANTVKISGTFLA
-582 SAKDGN
+582 SAKDGD
-588 QRTAEAKATASTLV
+588 RATAEAKATASTLV
-602 YTTVRQKSV
+602 YTTVRQKSI
-611 SEEKKALWGNP
+611 SAKKEVLWGKP
-622 GVSVEVSAP
+622 GVFVEVSAP
-631 EMVYSPDST
+631 EMVYSPDGT
-640 AEITYTI
+640 AEIEYKI
-647 TVKNLHKSKAE
+647 TVKNLHKSETE
-658 NISVVDGN
+658 NISVVDENGN
-666 NNNVIHTF
+666 EIKEF

-679 NGTDICTLKKT
+679 NDTDTCTLKKT
-690 VPAPTEASGIHQLN
+690 VPAPTEASGIYQLN

-722 AEKTASTT
+722 AETTASTT
-730 VYGTAG
+730 VYGTAS

-776 TPPASGT
+776 TPPASRT

-792 SWTGNYKR
+792 SWTGDYKR

-835 SEYESVFSFAV
+835 SEYGSVFSFAV
-846 VNNKVS
+846 VSNKVS

-885 LEVKAPGKTVKDQA
+885 LVVKAPGKTVKDQA

-906 YELTPTVADGIT
+906 YELTPTVAAGIT
-918 GTQLTS
+918 GAQLTS
-924 SVAGTWGTTEESA
+924 SVEGTWGTTEESA
-937 REATTTSTNYTV
+937 RNATTTSMNYTV
-949 TTSDKKIY
+949 TTSGQKIY
-957 FIRKTGTGES
+957 FVRKTGKGES
-967 KLAQTVFQ
+967 ESAETVFQ
-975 IDGKKDRIV
+975 IDGKKGSIK

-1033 LKNVSDKVNI
+1033 LKNVSDEK
-1043 GDGDEKGNPIHIST
+1043 DEDKKGNPIHIST
-1057 DLKGWTVQP
+1057 DLTGWTVQT
-1066 GSSWSESSYTVTDS
+1066 GSWSNKTYTVTDS
-1080 ATGNTTSYD
+1080 TGGTVTYS

-1103 TITSTSRPADG
+1103 TITSTSRPEDG
-1114 TVQVVIKGYDI
+1114 IVKVLIEGCDI
-1125 YAGTLPTY
+1125 YAGKLPTY
-1133 TYDEGKSKKQS
+1133 TYDKGKSYKQS
-1144 GEPFTETEEQG
+1144 GELFTETDKQG
-1155 TVKSAQNLVAG
+1155 TVKSAQNLAAG

-1180 QNLTILQADRREMDN
+1180 QNLTILQADRKEMDN
-1195 QPELKAGGIAGEVA
+1195 KPELKVGGIAGEVA
-1209 AVGKIENVY
+1209 AGKIEDVY

-1228 GAVTGLAAGSGTGS
+1228 GAETGLAAGSGTGS
-1242 LTRVIAPAASSEG
+1242 LTKVIAPAASSEA
-1255 DLGSGLR
+1255 DLGSGLT
-1262 VTDAKTGAEAKP
+1262 VTHAKTGAEAKP
-1274 ENTWSNYWTA
+1274 EGTWSNWTA
-1284 FSYYESTD
+1284 FSYYESAD
-1292 ITAQGRADDFNLKW
+1292 ITAQSRADDFDLKW

-1412 NKKPVFIWEPAD
+1412 NKKPVFTAD
-1424 ETEADTKSA
+1424 KTEDGTKSA
-1433 WSVVRKN
+1433 WSVKRKN

-1450 ALNSNIQTSGLVIC
+1450 TLNSNIKTSGLVIC

-1543 GTYETEEEIFLRGQ
+1543 GTYEIEEEIFLRGQ

-1671 ILVVTANNKP
+1671 ILVVTANHQP
-1681 ETMSRVQYLIKTTA
+1681 EAMSRVQYLIKTTA

-1800 GTSAKNV
+1800 GTSEKNV

-1929 GAELLYKTNDNN
+1929 GAELLYKTTDNN

-2135 DGATIHYTVNTD
+2135 DGASIHYTVNTD

>member
-1 MKKKGIIT
+1 MKKKGITT

-30 GILVLGLGIDS
+30 GILTLGLGIGS

-52 KINFETTTDGDGKTI
+52 KINFDTTTDGGGKTI
-67 YLIDSAEQISK
+67 YLIDSAEQMSK

-83 EEQTREKI
+83 ADQTKEKT
-91 FRLNKDLEIGITSA
+91 FRLKQDLDIGITSA

-112 TFDGNGHVIKINH
+112 TFDGDGHVIKINH

-132 PGTETQGVSQG
+132 LGPGTQGVSQG

-156 IIDVTDGEAT
+156 IIDVTDENAS
-166 YQRTSDAGVTESSEK
+166 YERISDAGVMGDANTEPKIS
-181 GQEIQ
+181 
-186 AAPQYSLADN
+186 ATPQYDLD
-196 EKVTVN
+196 ETVTVN
-202 STGYQQKA
+202 STGVNKEA

-226 DTDGKECTKETAGA
+226 DADGKECTEEAPGA
-240 DEYRKYVGNKIE
+240 EEYRKYVGNQVE
-252 RTTTTNTASNAS
+252 RTTTTNTASEAS

-307 DNKTPYAFYYKVE
+307 DDKTPFAFYYKVD

-325 VAHEMEVTKDNTL
+325 EAHKMEVTEDNTL

-350 VTVGNQAVG
+350 VSAGNQAIG
-359 ELLSMEVTAPQAVA
+359 ELLSLEVTAPQAVA

-388 AAVDETV
+388 AAVDKTV

-410 SNAANGKVSSITKS
+410 SNAANGKVSSITKA

-435 VSALPQNISAKF
+435 ASVLPENIPAQFS
-447 WADVSD
+447 ADVSD
-453 GTGQTVPVTPA
+453 GTGQTVPVTPE
-464 ALTTVIINEK
+464 ALTTTIIDEK
-474 VPDAVGTSL
+474 VPDTVDTSLL
-483 KLSVSAPTGKAM
+483 KLSVSAPTGKAT

-504 EFTVVLKNTTS
+504 EFTVVLENTTS
-515 RELSDAVLTYEDGMT
+515 RELSDVVLTYEDGMT
-530 VTNAAEGTVDPVNHT
+530 VMDAAEGTVDLVNHT
-545 ITFSTLLADE
+545 ITFSTLSANDE
-555 KKTVTISKADSNHGT
+555 KTVTISKEDSNSGK
-570 ANTVTISGTFLA
+570 ASTVTISGTFLA

-602 YTTVRQKSV
+602 YTIVKSKSV
-611 SEEKKALWGNP
+611 SEKKDVSWGKP
-622 GVSVEVSAP
+622 GVSMEVLVP
-631 EMVYSPDST
+631 EMVYSPDGT
-640 AEITYTI
+640 AEIAYTI
-647 TVKNLHKSKAE
+647 KVTNLHDSKAE
-658 NISVVDGN
+658 NISVVDENGKE
-666 NNNVIHTF
+666 IKTF

-679 NGTDICTLKKT
+679 NGTGTYKWVKT
-690 VPAPTEASGIHQLN
+690 APAPTEASGIHQLN
-704 QKIKATATYSDG
+704 QKIKATATYVEDSNK
-716 SSGSAS
+716 SAS
-722 AEKTASTT
+722 VETTASTT

-736 MEESVGSAAFS
+736 MEESVGTAAFS

-846 VNNKVS
+846 VSNKVS

-878 ISENQLQ
+878 ISENQLK
-885 LEVKAPGKTVKDQA
+885 LEVKAPGKTVKDQN
-899 DGSAELV
+899 GSAELV
-906 YELTPTVADGIT
+906 YELTPTVAAGIT
-918 GTQLTS
+918 DIQLTS
-924 SVAGTWGTTEESA
+924 SVGGTWGTTEESA
-937 REATTTSTNYTV
+937 REGTNMSTNYAV
-949 TTSDKKIY
+949 ATSGQTIY
-957 FIRKTGTGES
+957 FIRKTGMGES
-967 KLAQTVFQ
+967 KSAETIFQ
-975 IDGKKDRIV
+975 IDGKKEKERIK

-993 TTLVDLKPETVT
+993 TTLVDLKPKTVT

-1033 LKNVSDKVNI
+1033 LKNVSDKVNN
-1043 GDGDEKGNPIHIST
+1043 GDGDEQGNPIHIST
-1057 DLKGWTVQP
+1057 DLTGWTVQT
-1066 GSSWSESSYTVTDS
+1066 GSWSNETYTVTDS
-1080 ATGNTTSYD
+1080 TGGTVTYS

-1096 ESVVLTK
+1096 ESVILTK
-1103 TITSTSRPADG
+1103 TITDRPTDG
-1114 TVQVVIKGYDI
+1114 TVKVVITGFDI
-1125 YAGTLPTY
+1125 YAGKLPTY
-1133 TYDEGKSKKQS
+1133 TYDKKKSNKRS
-1144 GEPFTETEEQG
+1144 GELFTETDKQG
-1155 TVKSAQNLVAG
+1155 TVKSAQNLAAG
-1166 GLTGRNEGTIQEIR
+1166 ALTGRNEGTIQEIR
-1180 QNLTILQADRREMDN
+1180 QNLTILQADRKEMDN
-1195 QPELKAGGIAGEVA
+1195 QPELKVGGIAGEVVA
-1209 AVGKIENVY
+1209 GSQIEDVY

-1228 GAVTGLAAGSGTGS
+1228 GAEKGLAAGSGMGS
-1242 LTRVIAPAASSEG
+1242 LTRVIAPAASSEA
-1255 DLGSGLR
+1255 DLGSGLT
-1262 VTDAKTGAEAKP
+1262 VTDGKTGAEAKP
-1274 ENTWSNYWTA
+1274 EDTWSNWTA

-1292 ITAQGRADDFNLKW
+1292 ITAQSRADDFDLKW
-1306 LVNPGTAEGK
+1306 LVNPGTEEGK
-1316 DVFTFQKEAAGP
+1316 DVFAFQKESAGS
-1328 RVQISF
+1328 RIQISF
-1334 TDQKSGRTF
+1334 EGQKTGRTF
-1343 EYYSIY
+1343 EYHSIY
-1349 QARKHLTDVE
+1349 QARKQLTDAE

-1398 SEELPAAYYPYEEG
+1398 NDELSAAYYPYEEE
-1412 NKKPVFIWEPAD
+1412 NKKPVFIWKPAD
-1424 ETEADTKSA
+1424 ETEAETKSA

-1440 DKTLEDQIVL
+1440 EKTLEDQIVL

-1474 RVNRN
+1474 RFNRN

-1493 VPIKNGK
+1493 VPVKNGK
-1500 IYEEEVSPSYNSANR
+1500 IYEEEVSPSYNSTNR
-1515 ERLPKPEVFSAGY
+1515 EKLPKPEVFSAGY

-1571 DVTSEWKKDDANVSW
+1571 DVTSEWTKDDADVSW
-1586 TKEETTLTGWATVLN
+1586 TKEETTLTGWKTVSN
-1601 GKMLLPDK
+1601 GKMCLPDK
-1609 AATGQYLYV
+1609 AATNQYLYV

-1646 MYYQYDQTAG
+1646 MYYQYDQTTG
-1656 KGDAIPEEGKILPGD
+1656 TGEAIPEDGKILPGD
-1671 ILVVTANNKP
+1671 ILVVKANNQP
-1681 ETMSRVQYLIKTTA
+1681 EAMPHVQYLIKTTA
-1695 YKDTVLWED
+1695 YKDTVLWD
-1704 TEWKDYIAPIQVSN
+1704 DAEWKDYTAPIQVSN

-1726 VYMRLSNAEGTVYS
+1726 VYMRLSNDAGTVYS
-1740 AIESQEYIFGRVAS
+1740 AIESQEYVFGRVAS
-1754 YPYTSPRTVYNQPD
+1754 YPYTSPRTVYNQPG

-1789 RESGTTTFYLT
+1789 QESGTRTFYLT

-1807 EITAQRVTEPHEN
+1807 EITAQRVTEIPED
-1820 EKGYYQIGKRWYH
+1820 KTGYYQIGNRWYR
-1833 IVPKE
+1833 IVPKD
-1838 SGELKEYTESTKIK
+1838 SGELKEYTEGTKLK

-1867 VVSVGENASPSVM
+1867 MVSVGENASPSVM

-1929 GAELLYKTNDNN
+1929 GAELLYKTTDNN
-1941 VAEKPEENGT
+1941 VAEKAGENET

-1957 TGIRV
+1957 TGILV

-1968 TFQVNIRAVKWDE
+1968 TFQVNIRAVKWDDE
-1981 EYKVK
+1981 HKVK

-2053 AEDGKITNG
+2053 AEDGKITKG
-2062 ENTRLYNPAE
+2062 ENTRPYNPAE

-2185 SAIVTLTYTTK
+2185 SAVVTLTYTTK

-2338 INGTPGST
+2338 INGTSGST
-2346 FTIKAVAKING
+2346 FTIKAVVKING

-2393 SSSAEKIYYTTDG
+2393 SASAEKIYYTTDG

-2545 KKEAEA
+2545 KKAAEA

-2601 TVLITEAEACSDTAA
+2601 TVLITETEACSDTTV

-2720 ILAGACVL
+2720 ILAGVCVL

>member
-23 LCLAAAI
+23 LCLAVAI
-30 GILVLGLGIDS
+30 GILTLGLGIGS
-41 RAESLA
+41 RAETSVK
-47 LGTDP
+47 LGDLDV
-52 KINFETTTDGDGKTI
+52 NFDTITESGETV
-67 YLIDSAEQISK
+67 YLVENTEQMSK
-78 LGQAS
+78 LGKAS
-83 EEQTREKI
+83 ADQTKGKI
-91 FRLNKDLEIGITSA
+91 FHLNKDLEIGIKSA

-112 TFDGNGHVIKINH
+112 TFDGNGHVIKINC

-132 PGTETQGVSQG
+132 SGTETQGVSQG

-156 IIDVTDGEAT
+156 IIDVTAENAS
-166 YQRTSDAGVTESSEK
+166 YERISDAGVTESSTTDPVSPAV
-181 GQEIQ
+181 Q
-186 AAPQYSLADN
+186 QYDLKDG

-202 STGYQQKA
+202 DTDEKKKKA

-226 DTDGKECTKETAGA
+226 DKKGKECTEETEGA
-240 DEYRKYVGNKIE
+240 EEYRKYVGNEVK
-252 RTTTTNTASNAS
+252 RTTTTNTASEAS

-307 DNKTPYAFYYKVE
+307 DNKTPYAFYYKVD

-325 VAHEMEVTKDNTL
+325 VAHEMDVTKDNTL

-350 VTVGNQAVG
+350 VVAGNQAVG

-373 SKDGSTYTITYNLKL
+373 SKDGNTYTITYHLKL
-388 AAVDETV
+388 SAVNETV
-395 SEAVLKTNLTGGTWS
+395 REAVLNTDLAGGTWS
-410 SNAANGKVSSITKS
+410 SNAANGKVSSITKA

-435 VSALPQNISAKF
+435 VSALPDGISAKF

-453 GTGQTVPVTPA
+453 GTGQTVPVTPEE
-464 ALTTVIINEK
+464 LTTTIVDEK
-474 VPDAVGTSL
+474 VPDTVDTPL
-483 KLSVSAPTGKAM
+483 KLSVSAPTGKAT

-504 EFTVVLKNTTS
+504 EFTVVLENITS
-515 RELSDAVLTYEDGMT
+515 RTLSDAVLTYEDGMT
-530 VTNAAEGTVDPVNHT
+530 VVDKEGGTDDSVNHT
-545 ITFSTLLADE
+545 ITFPTLIAGE
-555 KKTVTISKADSNHGT
+555 ERTVTISKADSNPGS
-570 ANTVTISGTFLA
+570 ASTVTISGTFLA

-602 YTTVRQKSV
+602 YTTVKPKSV
-611 SEEKKALWGNP
+611 SKEKNALWGNP

-666 NNNVIHTF
+666 NNSVIHTF
-674 SNVAA
+674 SNIAA
-679 NGTDICTLKKT
+679 NDTATYKWTKT

-716 SSGSAS
+716 SNESAS
-722 AEKTASTT
+722 AETTASTT
-730 VYGTAG
+730 VYGTAS

-792 SWTGNYKR
+792 SWTGDYKE
-800 NAGSTTSDGR
+800 NAGLTTSDGR

-819 GVKTITITYS
+819 GVKGITITYS

-846 VNNKVS
+846 VNKKVS

-878 ISENQLQ
+878 ISENQLK
-885 LEVKAPGKTVKDQA
+885 LEVKAPGKTVKDQ

-918 GTQLTS
+918 GIQLTS
-924 SVAGTWGTTEESA
+924 SVEGTWGTTEESA
-937 REATTTSTNYTV
+937 RKATPSTNYTV
-949 TTSDKKIY
+949 TTSDQTIY

-967 KLAQTVFQ
+967 KSAETVFQ
-975 IDGKKDRIV
+975 IDGKQGRIA

-1033 LKNVSDKVNI
+1033 LKNVSDKK
-1043 GDGDEKGNPIHIST
+1043 DEDKKGNPIHIST
-1057 DLKGWTVQP
+1057 DLTKAGWTVQE
-1066 GSSWSESSYTVTDS
+1066 GSAWSTNSYTVTDS
-1080 ATGNTTSYD
+1080 TTGNKIDYN

-1096 ESVVLTK
+1096 GSVVLTK
-1103 TITSTSRPADG
+1103 TITSRPADG
-1114 TVQVVIKGYDI
+1114 TVQVEIEGYDI
-1125 YAGTLPTY
+1125 YAGKLPTY
-1133 TYDEGKSKKQS
+1133 TYDAGKSNKQA

-1155 TVKSAQNLVAG
+1155 TVKSAQNLAAG

-1180 QNLTILQADRREMDN
+1180 QNLTILQADRKEMDN
-1195 QPELKAGGIAGEVA
+1195 QPELKVGGIAGEVTK
-1209 AVGKIENVY
+1209 GSQIENVY

-1228 GAVTGLAAGSGTGS
+1228 GAVTGLAAGSGTGN
-1242 LTRVIAPAASSEG
+1242 LTRVIAPAASSEA
-1255 DLGSGLR
+1255 DLGRGLT
-1262 VTDAKTGAEAKP
+1262 VTDVKTGAEAKP
-1274 ENTWSNYWTA
+1274 EDTWSNCWTA

-1292 ITAQGRADDFNLKW
+1292 ITAQSRADDFDLKW
-1306 LVNPGTAEGK
+1306 LVNPGTEEGK
-1316 DVFTFQKEAAGP
+1316 DVFAFQKEAAGS
-1328 RVQISF
+1328 RIQISF
-1334 TDQKSGRTF
+1334 EGQKTGRTF
-1343 EYYSIY
+1343 EYHSIY
-1349 QARKHLTDVE
+1349 QARKQLTDAE

-1398 SEELPAAYYPYEEG
+1398 NDELPAAYYPYEEE
-1412 NKKPVFIWEPAD
+1412 NKKPVFIWKPAD
-1424 ETEADTKSA
+1424 ETEAETKSA

-1440 DKTLEDQIVL
+1440 EKTLEDQIVL

-1474 RVNRN
+1474 RFNRN

-1493 VPIKNGK
+1493 VPVKNGK
-1500 IYEEEVSPSYNSANR
+1500 IYEEEVSPSYNSTNR
-1515 ERLPKPEVFSAGY
+1515 EKLPKPEVFSAGY

-1571 DVTSEWKKDDANVSW
+1571 DVTSEWTKDDADVSW
-1586 TKEETTLTGWATVLN
+1586 TKEETTLTGWKTVSN
-1601 GKMLLPDK
+1601 GKMCLPDK
-1609 AATGQYLYV
+1609 AATNQYLYV

-1646 MYYQYDQTAG
+1646 MYYQYDQTTG
-1656 KGDAIPEEGKILPGD
+1656 TGEAIPEDGKILPGD

-1681 ETMSRVQYLIKTTA
+1681 EAMPRIQYLIKTTA
-1695 YKDTVLWED
+1695 YKDTVLWD
-1704 TEWKDYIAPIQVSN
+1704 DAEWKDYTAPIQVSN

-1726 VYMRLSNAEGTVYS
+1726 VYMRLSNDAGTVYS
-1740 AIESQEYIFGRVAS
+1740 AIESQEYVFGRVAS
-1754 YPYTSPRTVYNQPD
+1754 YPYTSPRTVYNQPG

-1789 RESGTTTFYLT
+1789 QESGTRTFYLT

-1807 EITAQRVTEPHEN
+1807 EITAQRVTEIPED
-1820 EKGYYQIGKRWYH
+1820 ETGYYQIGNRWYH

-1838 SGELKEYTESTKIK
+1838 SGELKEYTEGTKIK

-1929 GAELLYKTNDNN
+1929 GAELLYKTTDNN
-1941 VAEKPEENGT
+1941 VAELAGEGT

-1957 TGIRV
+1957 KGILV

-1981 EYKVK
+1981 EHKVK

-2053 AEDGKITNG
+2053 AEDGKITKG
-2062 ENTRLYNPAE
+2062 ENTRPYNPAE

-2185 SAIVTLTYTTK
+2185 SAVVTLTYTTK

-2338 INGTPGST
+2338 INGTSGST

-2393 SSSAEKIYYTTDG
+2393 SASAEKIYYTTDG

-2465 LEPGTVVTLRTDTA
+2465 LDPGTVVTLRTDTA

-2507 IIVSRTVTVKAVAY
+2507 IIVNRTVTVKAVAY

-2616 KNVKKLFG
+2616 KNVRKLFG

-2720 ILAGACVL
+2720 ILAGVCVL

>member
-1 MKKKGIIT
+1 MKKKGITT

-30 GILVLGLGIDS
+30 GILVLGLGIGS
-41 RAESLA
+41 RAAENLT
-47 LGTDP
+47 LG
-52 KINFETTTDGDGKTI
+52 KLSVKFNTTTADGKTV
-67 YLIDSAEQISK
+67 YLVENADQMSK

-83 EEQTREKI
+83 AEQTKEKT
-91 FRLNKDLEIGITSA
+91 FRLKQDLEMEITSA

-112 TFDGNGHVIKINH
+112 TFDGDGHVIKIAKLAIN
-125 LDITDST
+125 DST
-132 PGTETQGVSQG
+132 SGTEAQGVSQG

-156 IIDVTDGEAT
+156 IIDVTAENAS
-166 YQRTSDAGVTESSEK
+166 YERISDAGVTGSSEK
-181 GQEIQ
+181 GQEIL

-226 DTDGKECTKETAGA
+226 DKKGKECTEETEGA
-240 DEYRKYVGNKIE
+240 EEYRKYVGNKVI
-252 RTTTTNTASNAS
+252 RTTTTNTASDAS

-288 GASVTVRQA
+288 GTSVTVRQA

-307 DNKTPYAFYYKVE
+307 DDKTPYAFYYKVD

-388 AAVDETV
+388 AAVNETV

-435 VSALPQNISAKF
+435 APALPQNISAKF

-453 GTGQTVPVTPA
+453 GTGQTVPVTPE
-464 ALTTVIINEK
+464 ALATTIIDEK

-582 SAKDGN
+582 SAKDGD
-588 QRTAEAKATASTLV
+588 QATAEAKATASTLV
-602 YTTVRQKSV
+602 YTIVKPKSF
-611 SEEKKALWGNP
+611 SAEKEAVWGKP

-631 EMVYSPDST
+631 EMVYCPHGT

-878 ISENQLQ
+878 ISENQLK
-885 LEVKAPGKTVKDQA
+885 LEVKAPGKTVKDQ

-906 YELTPTVADGIT
+906 YELTPTVTADIT
-918 GTQLTS
+918 GIQLTS
-924 SVAGTWGTTEESA
+924 SVEGTWGTTEESA
-937 REATTTSTNYTV
+937 RAATTTSTNYTV
-949 TTSDKKIY
+949 TTSDQKIY

-967 KLAQTVFQ
+967 KSAETVFQ
-975 IDGKKDRIV
+975 IDGKKGAIK

-1012 VEMKAMPSILTEGNS
+1012 VEMKAMPSILIEGNS

-1033 LKNVSDKVNI
+1033 LKNVSDEK
-1043 GDGDEKGNPIHIST
+1043 DEDKKGNPIHIST
-1057 DLKGWTVQP
+1057 DLTGAGWTVQE
-1066 GSSWSESSYTVTDS
+1066 GAWSRNSYMVTDS
-1080 ATGNTTSYD
+1080 ATGNTTYN

-1103 TITSTSRPADG
+1103 KITSRPTDG
-1114 TVQVVIKGYDI
+1114 TVKVVIEGCDI

-1155 TVKSAQNLVAG
+1155 TVKSAQNLAAG

-1209 AVGKIENVY
+1209 ADGKIENVY

-1262 VTDAKTGAEAKP
+1262 VTDTKTGAEAKP

-1671 ILVVTANNKP
+1671 ILVVTANHQP
-1681 ETMSRVQYLIKTTA
+1681 EAMSRVQYLIKTTA

-2212 SRGTRLKLK
+2212 SRGTRLNLK

-2346 FTIKAVAKING
+2346 FTIKAVVKING

-2465 LEPGTVVTLRTDTA
+2465 LEPGTVVTLRTNTA

-2507 IIVSRTVTVKAVAY
+2507 IIVNRTVTVKAVAY

-2601 TVLITEAEACSDTAA
+2601 TVLITEAQACSDTAV

-2629 LASYDMYLMKG
+2629 LTSYDMYLMKG
-2640 GSKVQPAGQVEIG
+2640 GSKVQPSGQVEIG

-2720 ILAGACVL
+2720 ILSGACVL